1 MGNKSIQKFFAD
13 QNSVIDLSSLG
24 NAKGAK
30 VSLSGPDMNITTPRG
45 SVIIVNGALYSS
57 IKGNNLAV
65 KFKDKTITGAKILG
79 SVDLKD
85 IQLERID
92 SSLVDSA
99 QVEKK
104 GNGKRRNK
112 KEEEELK
119 KQLDDA
125 ENAKKEADKAKEE
138 AEKAKEAAEKALNEA
153 FEVQNSSKQ
162 IEEMLQNFLADNV
175 AKDNLAQ
182 QSDASQQNTQAKAT
196 QASKQ
201 NDAEKVLPQ
210 PINKNT
216 STGKSNSSKNEENKL
231 DAESVKE
238 PLKVTLALAAESN
251 SGSKDDSITNFTK
264 PQFVGSTAPNAT
276 VIIKINGIAVGQ
288 AVADSLGNFT
298 FTAPETLTD
307 GTYNLE
313 AEAKTADGSGSAK
326 LVITIDSVTDKPTF
340 ELSPESS
347 VSGHKGLTPTLT
359 PSIVGTA
366 EENAKVDI
374 YVDNKLVASV
384 DVDKDGN
391 WSYEFKDNELSE
403 GENSIKVVAVD
414 KAGNKNETT
423 DSIITDTIAPEKPTI
438 ELDDSS
444 DSGIKNDNI
453 TNSTL
458 PTFIGVA
465 EPGSTVSIYL
475 GLKHLGEVI
484 VAKDGTWSYTL
495 TTPLKDGEYN
505 ITATATDIA
514 GHTSATANL
523 PFTIDTRISY
533 FSAEIETTNDSG
545 IVGDN
550 VTNNTRPTFTGKT
563 EPNAIISVINSETG
577 EEVIFKAN
585 DKGEWTFNFTSDS
598 VEGINNL
605 TFTVE
610 DVAGNKKDFS
620 FSYVIDT
627 IAPVPPTVSLED
639 YVVLPNGIILS
650 GNDLPALVGTAEP
663 KSTILLM
670 RDGKLYDSIEVDSNG
685 TWNYQFSNKFLQG
698 AYDIEIISQDAA
710 GNKSS
715 TVKYSFTIQTEVVPP
730 KAELDASDDS
740 GAKGDWI
747 TNKHNALTLLGT
759 ADRFATVNI
768 LIDGKTIGVTTADA
782 DGNWNFDIS
791 RNLSDNVYKITVE
804 SIDPLGR
811 TSSVDYQLTIDS
823 FTPIPTVMLHDSAD
837 SGVKGDMITKIN
849 TPLFTGMAEAN
860 AKVSIYV
867 DGVLSGEA
875 IAGDDGVW
883 NFQFTTALSDGSHDV
898 TVKVEDIAGNTA
910 SSSAYNFQIVTQTQ
924 KPTIELVNDTGVD
937 NTDHIINEKNP
948 ALTGTAAPYS
958 TVKLYIDGA
967 LIAEVRTNKDG
978 RWEYTLK
985 ADQGL
990 VDGDHRITAS
1000 VEDIAGNIAHSD
1012 PFLISVDTAISIP
1025 IVSLSPDS
1033 DSGISDDNLT
1043 NIVKPTLHLKDIDP
1057 DIISV
1062 QVWDAMSDTQI
1073 GVATQQ
1079 PDGSWAYTFTS
1090 DLTEGLHQVYVKVE
1104 DIAGNKANSAIFDFT
1119 IDTTV
1124 STPVISLLSK
1134 DDTGVTGDNLT
1145 NINKPGFAISGV
1157 DADAHRVVVQVMHNG
1172 VSEEIELSHLNGSW
1186 LFIPGNTWADG
1197 SYTLTVKVEDKA
1209 GNTNYS
1215 APLTVVIDTQIA
1227 IDGVELVN
1235 DSGVKGD
1242 NMTNDDRPHFR
1253 VTVPTDVNEVRLSI
1267 DGGNSWVQATP
1278 GVAGSWEYIWPTD
1291 LADGQYTLTVEATDK
1306 AGNTVTK
1313 TIDFAVDTTLSV
1325 PVIVLDSADDT
1336 GIQGDN
1342 MTNSTQPT
1350 FALQHIDDD
1359 AVRVTVSVEHGGV
1372 TTTFDATKGTGGW
1385 TFTPPT
1391 SWADGDYTLSV
1402 SVEDKAGN
1410 TSHSASLTVT
1420 VDTQIAINNIELVND
1435 SGIPDDNLTNNVRPH
1450 FQVTVPTD
1458 VNVVRLSID
1467 GGKTWFNATQSATPG
1482 VWDYIWPDDVADGG
1496 YTLTVEATDEA
1507 GNKATQTLDFTIDTT
1522 LSVPTLSLD
1531 SADDSGIAGDNITNV
1546 KTPGFTL
1553 NNIDTDVSR
1562 VIVEVMHNGI
1572 KQEVPLVQT
1581 GGQWRFAPTSDW
1593 ADGDYILTVK
1603 VEDRAGNVKQSAPLT
1618 VTVDTHIAI
1627 DRIELVNDSG
1637 IPGDNLTNEAR
1648 PHFQVTVPADV
1659 NGVRLSIDGG
1669 KTWFDATQSATSG
1682 VWDYT
1687 WLTNVANGPHTL
1699 MVEASDKAG
1708 NKTTQKLDFTIDTI
1722 LSEPTITLD
1731 SADDSAAGDNITNVK
1746 MPGFTLGNIDADVT
1760 KVVVTVAHDGKNQQI
1775 ELIKNGGVWRFT
1787 PGAAWTDGDYTLTVK
1802 VEDKAGNTNYS
1813 APLTVTIDTQT
1824 SIDRIELLN
1833 DTGIVGDNLT
1843 NEARPQF
1850 HITVPTDVNS
1860 VQLSLDGGINWV
1872 NATLTSDGVWEYI
1885 WPTDLVENTY
1895 TLTVKATDVAGNT
1908 ATETLNFIIDTTLS
1922 TPTITLDSADDSGT
1936 ANDNKTNVKTPGFII
1951 GGIDSDVTQVVVQVM
1966 RDGHSEEVELTQT
1979 NGQWRFVPGS
1989 AWTDGDY
1996 TLTVTVK
2003 DEAGNIR
2010 HSAPL
2015 TVTIDTQIT
2024 IDHIELVND
2033 SGIPDDNLTNN
2044 VRPHF
2049 QVTVPTDVN
2058 VVRLSIDGGKTW
2070 FNATQSAT
2078 PGVWDYTWLADVGE
2092 GKHTLTVEATDKA
2105 GNKTTQQLD
2114 FIIDT
2119 LLSEPTIVL
2128 DNTDDSGT
2136 KGDHLTNVNKPTFL
2150 LGNIDADARYVTVEV
2165 QHGGTKEVLTAT
2177 KDATGN
2183 WSVTPTGTWAD
2194 GDYTL
2199 TVRVEDE
2206 AGNEK
2211 HSASLTVT
2219 VDTQITIDV
2228 IELVND
2234 NGIPGDNMTNDAHP
2248 QFRVTVPGD
2257 VNEVSLSIDGGVT
2270 WVKATQSA
2278 TPGVWNYTWPGTVPD
2293 GDYTLNV
2300 KATDNAGNTVTE
2312 TLHFTIDTTLS
2323 TPVIVLDSADDS
2335 GVHGDNMTN
2344 HTQPTFA
2351 LQHIDDDAVRVT
2363 VSVEHGGVTTTF
2375 DATKDAGGWTF
2386 TPTGAWADGDYTLS
2400 VSVEDKA
2407 GNTSHSASLTV
2418 TVDTQIAIN
2427 NIELVNDSGIPD
2439 DNLTNNVRPH
2449 FQVTVPTDV
2458 NVVRLS
2464 IDGGKTWFN
2473 ATQSATPG
2481 VWDYIWPDD
2490 VADGGYTL
2498 TVEATDEAGNK
2509 ATQTLDFTID
2519 TTLSVP
2525 TLSLDSADDSGIA
2538 GDNITNVKT
2547 PGFTLNNIDTD
2558 VSRVIVEVMHNGI
2571 KQEVPLVQ
2579 TGGQWRFAPT
2589 SDWAD
2594 GDYILTVK
2602 VEDRAGNV
2610 KQSAPLTV
2618 TVDTHIAIDRIE
2630 LVNDSGI
2637 PGDNLTNEARP
2648 HFQVT
2653 VPADVNGVRL
2663 SIDGGKTWFDAT
2675 QSATSGVWDYTWLT
2689 NVANGPHTLMVEAS
2703 DKAGNKTTQKLDFT
2717 IDTILSEPTITL
2729 DSADDSA
2736 AGDNI
2741 TNVKMPGFTLG
2752 NIDAD
2757 VTKVVVTVAH
2767 DGKNQQIEL
2776 IKNGG
2781 VWRFTPGAAWT
2792 DGDYTLTVKVEDK
2805 AGNTNYSAPLTVTID
2820 TQTSIDRIE
2829 LLNDTGIVGDN
2840 LTNEARPQF
2849 HITVPTDVNSVQ
2861 LSLDG
2866 GINWVNATLTSD
2878 GVWEYIWPT
2887 DLVENTYTLT
2897 VKATDVAGNT
2907 ATETLNFIIDTTLS
2921 TPTITLDSADDSG
2934 TANDNKTNVKTPGF
2948 IIGGIDSDVTQVVV
2962 QVMRDGHSE
2971 EVELTQT
2978 NGQWRFVPGSAWTDG
2993 DYTLTVTVK
3002 DEAGNIR
3009 HSAPLTVT
3017 IDTQITIDHIELVN
3031 DSGIPDDNLTNNV
3044 RPHFQVTVP
3053 TDVNVVRL
3061 SIDGGKTWFNATQSA
3076 TPGVWDYTWLADVGE
3091 GKHTLTVEAT
3101 DKAGN
3106 KTTQQL
3112 DFIIDTLLSE
3122 PTIVLDNTDD
3132 SGTKGDNLTNVNKPT
3147 FLLGNIDADAR
3158 YVTVEVQHGGTK
3170 EVLTATKGAT
3180 GIWSVTPTGT
3190 WADGDYTLTVR
3201 VEDDAGNVKYS
3212 APLTVTVDTQI
3223 TIDVIELVNDNGI
3236 PGDNLTNDVRPHF
3249 RVTVPGDVNEVRLSI
3264 DGGNTWVRATQGTAG
3279 IWDYTWPKDVTDG
3292 LHTLTVEATDK
3303 AGNKTTQTLDFTI
3316 DTRLSTPTIAMDSRD
3331 DTGAIGDHITSVK
3344 RPGFT
3349 IGNIDADAHSV
3360 ILRITQGGNS
3370 QEVTLTQVGGQW
3382 RFTPD
3387 ADWADGSYTLTVE
3400 VTDNAGN
3407 VRQSTPLVVTV
3418 DTQTS
3423 ITDITLVNDHGVP
3436 DDNLTNSTRPQFE
3449 ITVPADVNSVQLSID
3464 GGANWVSATQ
3474 GIEGVWGY
3482 TWPTDMGDGKHTL
3495 TVMVTDR
3502 AGNTATQTLE
3512 FFIDTRLSTPTIAL
3526 DSTDD
3531 TGTPGDDMTNRTRPT
3546 FILQNIDSDVIN
3558 VTVSVTHNGTTTSFT
3573 ATQGAGGWSFTPP
3586 APWGDGDYT
3595 LTVTVEDRAGNTRPS
3610 TPLTVTVDT
3619 QIAIDRIEL
3628 VNDSGVPGDNVTK
3641 HVRPQFQ
3648 ISVPD
3653 DVEKVLLSIDG
3664 GTTWVTAIKSSTAGI
3679 WDYTWPTDM
3688 PEGQHTLTVEVTD
3701 GAGNKMT
3708 ETLNFTI
3715 DITLLT
3721 PTIELAP
3728 DQDTG
3733 QNKND
3738 NLTSVTQP
3746 VFVLGSIDK
3755 DVRHVEL
3762 SIEHNGTFKTVVLTE
3777 SADGWRY
3784 RPDSALADGS
3794 YTFTVTVTDVA
3805 GNQQTSAPL
3814 KVTIDGTLTTPVIEL
3829 AAGEDSGTVGDR
3841 LTNHDRPVFDIH
3853 QVDSDVTRV
3862 MVKVTY
3868 NGKTHEEAAVFT
3880 NGQWRFTPSASWA
3893 DGSYQLAVVVEDL
3906 AGNVKESAPFEVRI
3920 DTTTTINNI
3929 VLLNDTGV
3937 QNDQLTNVAKPSF
3950 RIDVPGDVVQVRVTL
3965 DGGANWN
3972 VIRKNADGQWI
3983 FDSPNTLVDGTYTLR
3998 VEATDEAGNIANKDL
4013 VFNIDT
4019 NIQVPT
4025 IALDAGQDTGANTA
4039 DNITNISRPTFT
4051 IGNVDPDVIKVVV
4064 TIDGHDYNATKVGAG
4079 WQFTPGNAIPDGSY
4093 NITVTVEDK
4102 AGNTATSKPLPVV
4115 IDTTAEI
4122 ESVTLVTDSGDS
4134 DVDNITKVDKP
4145 QFSIVTADDITHV
4158 RVKIDNAA
4166 NWIELTKGGDGRW
4179 IFNVGSALPDGQ
4191 HTLLVDVTDIAGN
4204 VAQETLQFTIDT
4216 TLREPTIVLDPTH
4229 DTGDDTNDNLTR
4241 INKPVFIIGNVDN
4254 DVSHIVV
4261 HIDGR
4266 DYTIENTG
4274 GNLTFTPDQ
4283 PLSDGQHTISV
4294 TVTDIA
4300 GNTKTSAELRIEID
4314 TQVQIDSVTLTTDSG
4329 VNDHDNVTN
4338 ATRPSFEIATP
4349 DDVTSVL
4356 VSFDGVNWT
4365 PISKNAAG
4373 QWEFTAGSALPDGHY
4388 TLHVQA
4394 TDRAGNTANSTL
4406 GFTVDT
4412 QIDGL
4417 SVVMLDDAGK
4427 DSTDGITNI
4436 TSPRFE
4442 ISAREPLQSVTVI
4455 LNGKSSTL
4463 TQGAGNKWLFTP
4475 DTPLVDGTYKI
4486 EIVAE
4491 DIAGN
4496 KISKEVSFTIDTIVS
4511 DPSIDLLDAD
4521 DTGESAVDNITSVT
4535 TPRFVIG
4542 NVPADIDTVVIRIN
4556 GVSYSVTANGN
4567 NLWEFQV
4574 PVALNDGVYE
4584 AVVVFRDIAGNTSE
4598 TKLPFTIDTTTSVSV
4613 RMEPASDT
4621 GNSNSDNLTNKQ
4633 NPKFEGTAEPN
4644 AKLVI
4649 TIVDDKSGREVL
4661 KQTITVGADGN
4672 WSVTP
4677 NILPDGM
4684 YTINVVATDVAG
4696 NTAQTQERFTI
4707 DTVTIDP
4714 TIRLSDPSIDD
4725 QHEATSLRPEF
4736 KGFAEAF
4743 STIMIQ
4749 WDGKVV
4755 GSANANA
4762 NGEWSWTPP
4771 SVLAP
4776 GSYVVSI
4783 VAKDKAGNESS
4794 QVDFP
4799 VVIPVIDVTPP
4810 TIKLSEESDS
4820 GALGDF
4826 TTNNKTPTLIG
4837 STLPNTIVSIYVDG
4851 VKVGE
4856 ATADT
4861 AGRYT
4866 FQLSE
4871 MKDGHYVVQVGIVN
4885 PRDNSELRSTAVDVT
4900 IDTEVAEL
4908 VWNISGMH
4916 EGGYINTVTPEIG
4929 GTSEPN
4935 SKITIFVNGVEK
4947 AIAYTTGAG
4956 HWGVVLPA
4964 LGNDGNYELTFK
4976 VEDVAGNIREF
4987 GPQNVILDT
4996 VISPLT
5002 VVLREADDSGKVGD
5016 WITNK
5021 SHVTI
5026 DGTAEAGSTLT
5037 IRNPQGVV
5045 IATLVVGNDGRWSAE
5060 LDLREGSNA
5069 FVVVSEDKAGNSQQK
5084 EILIEHDTQIEIS
5097 DISLSRDTNS
5107 GDKYDLIT
5115 NNKSPVLVAMTDPGA
5130 TVQVYI
5136 NGVLQGT
5143 VEASSS
5149 GNISYTM
5156 PANSADGEYQVQFV
5170 ATDTAGNR
5178 VESAITTVTIDSQ
5191 IAVFDIDEDSL
5202 PALSNNRALSVSGVG
5217 EAGSQVSIFVD
5228 GKLVNVVMV
5237 EADGTW
5243 RAPILLQDDG
5253 TFNIHFSITD
5263 VAGNTEVSK
5272 DYSVDVDS
5280 STDFPTLN
5288 LEDASNSGSLDD
5300 LITNHN
5306 KPVLVGTAE
5315 AGATIHIYVDEKI
5328 VANVLVLEDG
5338 TWSYQFDNAL
5348 KDGEYSIRVVAEDP
5362 AGNTAESPRLL
5373 VTIDTSTFIDNPAM
5387 VAGSDNGIFSN
5398 DSITSQTRPTFSIFG
5413 EMNQSVQIFI
5423 DGVLVDTITVTDRNQ
5438 VYRPESPLG
5447 DGSHSIYYV
5456 ITDKAGNTATSKTL
5470 NFTIDTF
5477 NTTPVAIDSIGGQ
5490 TLAEMTGSDG
5500 KIYITDTTRNLLF
5513 SGSAEPNSKIE
5524 IIINGLNVG
5533 EVWVNEKG
5541 HWQMPVNPLYFTE
5554 GQLDITVKSTDRAGN
5569 VNQEKYSIWVDTHIK
5584 VFTSELDD
5592 NKSSSKTE
5600 WWSNSD
5606 LITMRGTG
5614 EIGATVSLIVA
5625 GVTLATAVVA
5635 ATGRWELS
5643 TDKLPEGTY
5652 DISLVIEDSA
5662 GNRWEDVRE
5671 IFIDRTPPNAPVVTY
5686 SDIVND
5692 LIIMQGT
5699 AEAKSQLII
5708 TDSEGNTYTLTV
5720 PDNGKWSMAIPY
5732 PSEGKFTITSVD
5744 AIGNRSDDVPL
5755 DIMKEVPVI
5764 SLSPDSDSGT
5774 VGDNITRDKQP
5785 TFIIGNLES
5794 DVVVVQVDING
5805 TVYNAEKNADG
5816 VWFFTPGTPLAD
5828 GSYTISVIAS
5838 DAAGNQKNSLPITV
5852 TIDSTLTVPEIAL
5865 AAGEDNGASDSD
5877 NVTNHTQPKFTL
5889 QHIDADV
5896 TGVTVNVTHNGVT
5909 DIYQATQGAD
5919 GWTFT
5924 PPAAW
5929 NDGNYTLSVT
5939 VVDRA
5944 GNSQQSAS
5952 LAVTVDS
5959 TVTVTADSQH
5969 DDASDDATA
5978 TAVTPPESETVN
5990 AESATHLRTEPSAA
6004 EESVVKVTAYSITL
6018 LNADSGD
6025 EIDRSISQTPSF
6037 EISVPENI
6045 VNVSI
6050 MFEGEEFTLPITNQ
6064 KAIFEVPLSLEDGE
6078 YTMDVK
6084 FIDKDNDFLIKEKTF
6099 SVDHS
6104 SADIVNAMNVR
6115 GKTEDDINDSPSTSS
6130 VGHNNNGAI
6139 DVFAVN
6145 EVTLPVDNQEE
6156 HA

>member
-1 MGNKSIQKFFAD
+1 
-13 QNSVIDLSSLG
+13 DLSSLG

-1482 VWDYIWPDDVADGG
+1482 VWDYIWPDDVVDGG

-2128 DNTDDSGT
+2128 DSTDDSGT

-2427 NIELVNDSGIPD
+2427 N
-2439 DNLTNNVRPH
+2439 
-2449 FQVTVPTDV
+2449 
-2458 NVVRLS
+2458 
-2464 IDGGKTWFN
+2464 
-2473 ATQSATPG
+2473 
-2481 VWDYIWPDD
+2481 
-2490 VADGGYTL
+2490 
-2498 TVEATDEAGNK
+2498 
-2509 ATQTLDFTID
+2509 
-2519 TTLSVP
+2519 
-2525 TLSLDSADDSGIA
+2525 
-2538 GDNITNVKT
+2538 
-2547 PGFTLNNIDTD
+2547 
-2558 VSRVIVEVMHNGI
+2558 
-2571 KQEVPLVQ
+2571 
-2579 TGGQWRFAPT
+2579 
-2589 SDWAD
+2589 
-2594 GDYILTVK
+2594 
-2602 VEDRAGNV
+2602 
-2610 KQSAPLTV
+2610 
-2618 TVDTHIAIDRIE
+2618 
-2630 LVNDSGI
+2630 
-2637 PGDNLTNEARP
+2637 
-2648 HFQVT
+2648 
-2653 VPADVNGVRL
+2653 
-2663 SIDGGKTWFDAT
+2663 
-2675 QSATSGVWDYTWLT
+2675 
-2689 NVANGPHTLMVEAS
+2689 
-2703 DKAGNKTTQKLDFT
+2703 
-2717 IDTILSEPTITL
+2717 
-2729 DSADDSA
+2729 
-2736 AGDNI
+2736 
-2741 TNVKMPGFTLG
+2741 
-2752 NIDAD
+2752 
-2757 VTKVVVTVAH
+2757 
-2767 DGKNQQIEL
+2767 
-2776 IKNGG
+2776 
-2781 VWRFTPGAAWT
+2781 
-2792 DGDYTLTVKVEDK
+2792 
-2805 AGNTNYSAPLTVTID
+2805 
-2820 TQTSIDRIE
+2820 
-2829 LLNDTGIVGDN
+2829 
-2840 LTNEARPQF
+2840 
-2849 HITVPTDVNSVQ
+2849 
-2861 LSLDG
+2861 
-2866 GINWVNATLTSD
+2866 
-2878 GVWEYIWPT
+2878 
-2887 DLVENTYTLT
+2887 
-2897 VKATDVAGNT
+2897 
-2907 ATETLNFIIDTTLS
+2907 
-2921 TPTITLDSADDSG
+2921 
-2934 TANDNKTNVKTPGF
+2934 
-2948 IIGGIDSDVTQVVV
+2948 
-2962 QVMRDGHSE
+2962 
-2971 EVELTQT
+2971 
-2978 NGQWRFVPGSAWTDG
+2978 
-2993 DYTLTVTVK
+2993 
-3002 DEAGNIR
+3002 
-3009 HSAPLTVT
+3009 
-3017 IDTQITIDHIELVN
+3017 IELVN

-4556 GVSYSVTANGN
+4556 GVSYPVTANGN

>member
-423 DSIITDTIAPEKPTI
+423 DSIITDTIPPEKPTI

-533 FSAEIETTNDSG
+533 FSAEIETTDDSG

-598 VEGINNL
+598 VEGVNNL

-627 IAPVPPTVSLED
+627 VAPVPPTVSLED
-639 YVVLPNGIILS
+639 FVVLPNGIILS

-1033 DSGISDDNLT
+1033 DSGIADDNLT

-1104 DIAGNKANSAIFDFT
+1104 DIAGNKANSAVFDFT

-1385 TFTPPT
+1385 SFTPT
-1391 SWADGDYTLSV
+1391 GAWADGDYTLSV

-1435 SGIPDDNLTNNVRPH
+1435 SGIPNDNLTNNVRPH

-1458 VNVVRLSID
+1458 VNEVRLSID

-1482 VWDYIWPDDVADGG
+1482 AWDYIWPDDVADGG
-1496 YTLTVEATDEA
+1496 YTLTVEATDKA
-1507 GNKATQTLDFTIDTT
+1507 GNKTTQELDFTIDTT

-2015 TVTIDTQIT
+2015 TVTIDTQI
-2024 IDHIELVND
+2024 
-2033 SGIPDDNLTNN
+2033 
-2044 VRPHF
+2044 
-2049 QVTVPTDVN
+2049 
-2058 VVRLSIDGGKTW
+2058 
-2070 FNATQSAT
+2070 A
-2078 PGVWDYTWLADVGE
+2078 
-2092 GKHTLTVEATDKA
+2092 
-2105 GNKTTQQLD
+2105 
-2114 FIIDT
+2114 
-2119 LLSEPTIVL
+2119 
-2128 DNTDDSGT
+2128 
-2136 KGDHLTNVNKPTFL
+2136 
-2150 LGNIDADARYVTVEV
+2150 
-2165 QHGGTKEVLTAT
+2165 
-2177 KDATGN
+2177 
-2183 WSVTPTGTWAD
+2183 
-2194 GDYTL
+2194 
-2199 TVRVEDE
+2199 
-2206 AGNEK
+2206 
-2211 HSASLTVT
+2211 
-2219 VDTQITIDV
+2219 
-2228 IELVND
+2228 
-2234 NGIPGDNMTNDAHP
+2234 
-2248 QFRVTVPGD
+2248 
-2257 VNEVSLSIDGGVT
+2257 
-2270 WVKATQSA
+2270 
-2278 TPGVWNYTWPGTVPD
+2278 
-2293 GDYTLNV
+2293 
-2300 KATDNAGNTVTE
+2300 
-2312 TLHFTIDTTLS
+2312 
-2323 TPVIVLDSADDS
+2323 
-2335 GVHGDNMTN
+2335 
-2344 HTQPTFA
+2344 
-2351 LQHIDDDAVRVT
+2351 
-2363 VSVEHGGVTTTF
+2363 
-2375 DATKDAGGWTF
+2375 
-2386 TPTGAWADGDYTLS
+2386 
-2400 VSVEDKA
+2400 
-2407 GNTSHSASLTV
+2407 
-2418 TVDTQIAIN
+2418 
-2427 NIELVNDSGIPD
+2427 
-2439 DNLTNNVRPH
+2439 
-2449 FQVTVPTDV
+2449 
-2458 NVVRLS
+2458 
-2464 IDGGKTWFN
+2464 
-2473 ATQSATPG
+2473 
-2481 VWDYIWPDD
+2481 
-2490 VADGGYTL
+2490 
-2498 TVEATDEAGNK
+2498 
-2509 ATQTLDFTID
+2509 
-2519 TTLSVP
+2519 
-2525 TLSLDSADDSGIA
+2525 
-2538 GDNITNVKT
+2538 
-2547 PGFTLNNIDTD
+2547 
-2558 VSRVIVEVMHNGI
+2558 
-2571 KQEVPLVQ
+2571 
-2579 TGGQWRFAPT
+2579 
-2589 SDWAD
+2589 
-2594 GDYILTVK
+2594 
-2602 VEDRAGNV
+2602 
-2610 KQSAPLTV
+2610 
-2618 TVDTHIAIDRIE
+2618 
-2630 LVNDSGI
+2630 
-2637 PGDNLTNEARP
+2637 
-2648 HFQVT
+2648 
-2653 VPADVNGVRL
+2653 
-2663 SIDGGKTWFDAT
+2663 
-2675 QSATSGVWDYTWLT
+2675 
-2689 NVANGPHTLMVEAS
+2689 
-2703 DKAGNKTTQKLDFT
+2703 
-2717 IDTILSEPTITL
+2717 
-2729 DSADDSA
+2729 
-2736 AGDNI
+2736 
-2741 TNVKMPGFTLG
+2741 
-2752 NIDAD
+2752 
-2757 VTKVVVTVAH
+2757 
-2767 DGKNQQIEL
+2767 
-2776 IKNGG
+2776 
-2781 VWRFTPGAAWT
+2781 
-2792 DGDYTLTVKVEDK
+2792 
-2805 AGNTNYSAPLTVTID
+2805 
-2820 TQTSIDRIE
+2820 
-2829 LLNDTGIVGDN
+2829 
-2840 LTNEARPQF
+2840 
-2849 HITVPTDVNSVQ
+2849 
-2861 LSLDG
+2861 
-2866 GINWVNATLTSD
+2866 
-2878 GVWEYIWPT
+2878 
-2887 DLVENTYTLT
+2887 
-2897 VKATDVAGNT
+2897 
-2907 ATETLNFIIDTTLS
+2907 
-2921 TPTITLDSADDSG
+2921 
-2934 TANDNKTNVKTPGF
+2934 
-2948 IIGGIDSDVTQVVV
+2948 
-2962 QVMRDGHSE
+2962 
-2971 EVELTQT
+2971 
-2978 NGQWRFVPGSAWTDG
+2978 
-2993 DYTLTVTVK
+2993 
-3002 DEAGNIR
+3002 
-3009 HSAPLTVT
+3009 
-3017 IDTQITIDHIELVN
+3017 IDHIELVN

-3158 YVTVEVQHGGTK
+3158 YVTVEVQHGGTKEVLTATKDATGNWSVTPTGTWADGDYTLTVRVEDEAGNEKHSASLTVTVDTQITIDAIELVNDNGIPGDNMTNDAHPQFRVTVPGDVNEVSLSIDGGVTWVKATQSATPGVWNYTWPGTVPDGDYTLNVKATDNAGNTVTETLHFTIDTTLSVPVIVLNSADDTGVQGDNMTNSTQPTFALQHIDDDAVRVTVSVEHGGVTTTFDATKGVGGWSFTPTGAWADGDYTLSVSVEDKAGNTSHSASLTVTVDTQIAINNIELVNDSGIPDDNLTNNVRPHFQVKVPTDVNEVRLSIDGGKTWFNATQSATPGVWDYTWLADVGEGKHTLTVEATDKAGNQTTQKLDFIIDTMLSEPTIVLDSTDDSGTKGDNLTNANKPTFILGNIDADARYVTVEVQYGGTK

-3316 DTRLSTPTIAMDSRD
+3316 DTRLSTPTITMDSRD

-3349 IGNIDADAHSV
+3349 IGNIDSDAQSV

-3407 VRQSTPLVVTV
+3407 VRQSTPLIVTV

-3464 GGANWVSATQ
+3464 GGANWVSAAQ

-3619 QIAIDRIEL
+3619 QIAIDHIEL

-3715 DITLLT
+3715 DITLMT

-3841 LTNHDRPVFDIH
+3841 LTNHDRPVFDIR

-4300 GNTKTSAELRIEID
+4300 GNTKTSAELKIEID

-4535 TPRFVIG
+4535 KPRFVIG

-4556 GVSYSVTANGN
+4556 GVSYPVTANGN

-4826 TTNNKTPTLIG
+4826 TTNNKTPTLVG
-4837 STLPNTIVSIYVDG
+4837 NTLPNAIVSIYVDG

-4964 LGNDGNYELTFK
+4964 LGNDGNYVLTFK

-5037 IRNPQGVV
+5037 IRSPQGVV

-5084 EILIEHDTQIEIS
+5084 DILIEHDTQIEIS

-5398 DSITSQTRPTFSIFG
+5398 DSITSQTRPTFSISG

-5569 VNQEKYSIWVDTHIK
+5569 VNQEKYSIWVDTHIQ

-5592 NKSSSKTE
+5592 NKSSSKTD
-5600 WWSNSD
+5600 WWSNSST
-5606 LITMRGTG
+5606 ITMRGMG

-5635 ATGRWELS
+5635 ANGQWELS
-5643 TDKLPEGTY
+5643 TDQLPEGKY
-5652 DISLVIEDSA
+5652 DITLSIEDNA
-5662 GNRWEDVRE
+5662 GNRKEEVHE

-5708 TDSEGNTYTLTV
+5708 TDSNGNTYTLTV

-5744 AIGNRSDDVPL
+5744 AIGNRSDDVSL

-5865 AAGEDNGASDSD
+5865 AAGEDNGVSDSD

-5909 DIYQATQGAD
+5909 DTYQATQGAD

-5929 NDGNYTLSVT
+5929 NDGTYTLSVT

-5990 AESATHLRTEPSAA
+5990 AESATHLRTVPSAA
-6004 EESVVKVTAYSITL
+6004 EESVVKETAYSITL

-6104 SADIVNAMNVR
+6104 SADIVNAMNAR

>member
-288 AVADSLGNFT
+288 AVADSLGKFT

-423 DSIITDTIAPEKPTI
+423 DSIITDTIPPEKPTI

-533 FSAEIETTNDSG
+533 FSAEIETTDDSG

-585 DKGEWTFNFTSDS
+585 DQGEWTFNFTSDS
-598 VEGINNL
+598 VEGVNNL

-627 IAPVPPTVSLED
+627 VAPVPPTVSLED
-639 YVVLPNGIILS
+639 FVVLPNGIILS

-685 TWNYQFSNKFLQG
+685 TWNYQFSNKFIQG

-1104 DIAGNKANSAIFDFT
+1104 DIAGNKANSAVFDFT

-1186 LFIPGNTWADG
+1186 LFTPGNTWADG

-1209 GNTNYS
+1209 GNTSYS

-1385 TFTPPT
+1385 SFTPT
-1391 SWADGDYTLSV
+1391 GAWADGDYTLSV

-1435 SGIPDDNLTNNVRPH
+1435 SGIPNDNLTNNVRPH

-1482 VWDYIWPDDVADGG
+1482 AWDYIWPDDVADGG
-1496 YTLTVEATDEA
+1496 YTLTVEATDKA
-1507 GNKATQTLDFTIDTT
+1507 GNKTTQELDFTIDTT

-2128 DNTDDSGT
+2128 DSTDDSGT
-2136 KGDHLTNVNKPTFL
+2136 KGDNLTNVNKPTFL

-2323 TPVIVLDSADDS
+2323 TPVIVLDSADDT
-2335 GVHGDNMTN
+2335 GIQGDNMTN
-2344 HTQPTFA
+2344 STQPTFA

-2375 DATKDAGGWTF
+2375 DATKGVGGWSF

-2449 FQVTVPTDV
+2449 FQVKVPTDV
-2458 NVVRLS
+2458 N
-2464 IDGGKTWFN
+2464 
-2473 ATQSATPG
+2473 
-2481 VWDYIWPDD
+2481 
-2490 VADGGYTL
+2490 
-2498 TVEATDEAGNK
+2498 E
-2509 ATQTLDFTID
+2509 
-2519 TTLSVP
+2519 
-2525 TLSLDSADDSGIA
+2525 
-2538 GDNITNVKT
+2538 
-2547 PGFTLNNIDTD
+2547 
-2558 VSRVIVEVMHNGI
+2558 
-2571 KQEVPLVQ
+2571 
-2579 TGGQWRFAPT
+2579 
-2589 SDWAD
+2589 
-2594 GDYILTVK
+2594 
-2602 VEDRAGNV
+2602 
-2610 KQSAPLTV
+2610 
-2618 TVDTHIAIDRIE
+2618 
-2630 LVNDSGI
+2630 
-2637 PGDNLTNEARP
+2637 
-2648 HFQVT
+2648 
-2653 VPADVNGVRL
+2653 
-2663 SIDGGKTWFDAT
+2663 
-2675 QSATSGVWDYTWLT
+2675 
-2689 NVANGPHTLMVEAS
+2689 
-2703 DKAGNKTTQKLDFT
+2703 
-2717 IDTILSEPTITL
+2717 
-2729 DSADDSA
+2729 
-2736 AGDNI
+2736 
-2741 TNVKMPGFTLG
+2741 
-2752 NIDAD
+2752 
-2757 VTKVVVTVAH
+2757 
-2767 DGKNQQIEL
+2767 
-2776 IKNGG
+2776 
-2781 VWRFTPGAAWT
+2781 
-2792 DGDYTLTVKVEDK
+2792 
-2805 AGNTNYSAPLTVTID
+2805 
-2820 TQTSIDRIE
+2820 
-2829 LLNDTGIVGDN
+2829 
-2840 LTNEARPQF
+2840 
-2849 HITVPTDVNSVQ
+2849 
-2861 LSLDG
+2861 
-2866 GINWVNATLTSD
+2866 
-2878 GVWEYIWPT
+2878 
-2887 DLVENTYTLT
+2887 
-2897 VKATDVAGNT
+2897 
-2907 ATETLNFIIDTTLS
+2907 
-2921 TPTITLDSADDSG
+2921 
-2934 TANDNKTNVKTPGF
+2934 
-2948 IIGGIDSDVTQVVV
+2948 
-2962 QVMRDGHSE
+2962 
-2971 EVELTQT
+2971 
-2978 NGQWRFVPGSAWTDG
+2978 
-2993 DYTLTVTVK
+2993 
-3002 DEAGNIR
+3002 
-3009 HSAPLTVT
+3009 
-3017 IDTQITIDHIELVN
+3017 
-3031 DSGIPDDNLTNNV
+3031 
-3044 RPHFQVTVP
+3044 
-3053 TDVNVVRL
+3053 VRL

-3106 KTTQQL
+3106 KTTQKL
-3112 DFIIDTLLSE
+3112 DFIIDTMLSE
-3122 PTIVLDNTDD
+3122 PTIVLDSTDD
-3132 SGTKGDNLTNVNKPT
+3132 SGTKGDNLTNANKPT
-3147 FLLGNIDADAR
+3147 FILGNIDADAR

-3180 GIWSVTPTGT
+3180 GIWSVTPTST

-3279 IWDYTWPKDVTDG
+3279 TWDYTWPKDVTDG

-3370 QEVTLTQVGGQW
+3370 QEVTLTQAGGQW

-3400 VTDNAGN
+3400 VQDNAGN
-3407 VRQSTPLVVTV
+3407 VRQSTPLIVTV

-3464 GGANWVSATQ
+3464 GGANWVSAAQ

-3619 QIAIDRIEL
+3619 QIAIDHIEL

-3715 DITLLT
+3715 DITLMT

-3841 LTNHDRPVFDIH
+3841 LTNHDRPVFDIR

-4535 TPRFVIG
+4535 KPRFVIG

-4556 GVSYSVTANGN
+4556 GVSYPVTANGN

-4661 KQTITVGADGN
+4661 KHTITVGADGN

-5300 LITNHN
+5300 LITSHN

-5373 VTIDTSTFIDNPAM
+5373 VTIDTSTFIDNPVM
-5387 VAGSDNGIFSN
+5387 IAGSDNGIFSN
-5398 DSITSQTRPTFSIFG
+5398 DSITSQTRPAFSIFG

-5470 NFTIDTF
+5470 NFTIDTL

-5533 EVWVNEKG
+5533 EVWANDKG

-5554 GQLDITVKSTDRAGN
+5554 GQLDINVKSTDRAGN
-5569 VNQEKYSIWVDTHIK
+5569 VNQEKYSIWVDTHIQ

-5592 NKSSSKTE
+5592 NKSSSKTD
-5600 WWSNSD
+5600 WWSNSST
-5606 LITMRGTG
+5606 ITMRGMG

-5635 ATGRWELS
+5635 ANGQWELS
-5643 TDKLPEGTY
+5643 TDQLPEGKY
-5652 DISLVIEDSA
+5652 DITLSIEDNA
-5662 GNRWEDVRE
+5662 GNRKEEVHE

-5708 TDSEGNTYTLTV
+5708 TDSNGNTYTLTV

-5909 DIYQATQGAD
+5909 DTYQATQGAD
-5919 GWTFT
+5919 DWTFT

-5929 NDGNYTLSVT
+5929 NDGTYTLSVT

-5952 LAVTVDS
+5952 LEVTVDS

-5969 DDASDDATA
+5969 NDASDDATA

-5990 AESATHLRTEPSAA
+5990 AESATHLRTVPSAA
-6004 EESVVKVTAYSITL
+6004 EESVVKETAYSITL

-6045 VNVSI
+6045 VNVSV

-6084 FIDKDNDFLIKEKTF
+6084 FIDKDDDFLIKEKTF

-6104 SADIVNAMNVR
+6104 SADIVNAMNAR

>member
-2128 DNTDDSGT
+2128 DSTDDSGT

-2165 QHGGTKEVLTAT
+2165 QHDGTKEVLTAT

-2427 NIELVNDSGIPD
+2427 N
-2439 DNLTNNVRPH
+2439 
-2449 FQVTVPTDV
+2449 
-2458 NVVRLS
+2458 
-2464 IDGGKTWFN
+2464 
-2473 ATQSATPG
+2473 
-2481 VWDYIWPDD
+2481 
-2490 VADGGYTL
+2490 
-2498 TVEATDEAGNK
+2498 
-2509 ATQTLDFTID
+2509 
-2519 TTLSVP
+2519 
-2525 TLSLDSADDSGIA
+2525 
-2538 GDNITNVKT
+2538 
-2547 PGFTLNNIDTD
+2547 
-2558 VSRVIVEVMHNGI
+2558 
-2571 KQEVPLVQ
+2571 
-2579 TGGQWRFAPT
+2579 
-2589 SDWAD
+2589 
-2594 GDYILTVK
+2594 
-2602 VEDRAGNV
+2602 
-2610 KQSAPLTV
+2610 
-2618 TVDTHIAIDRIE
+2618 
-2630 LVNDSGI
+2630 
-2637 PGDNLTNEARP
+2637 
-2648 HFQVT
+2648 
-2653 VPADVNGVRL
+2653 
-2663 SIDGGKTWFDAT
+2663 
-2675 QSATSGVWDYTWLT
+2675 
-2689 NVANGPHTLMVEAS
+2689 
-2703 DKAGNKTTQKLDFT
+2703 
-2717 IDTILSEPTITL
+2717 
-2729 DSADDSA
+2729 
-2736 AGDNI
+2736 
-2741 TNVKMPGFTLG
+2741 
-2752 NIDAD
+2752 
-2757 VTKVVVTVAH
+2757 
-2767 DGKNQQIEL
+2767 
-2776 IKNGG
+2776 
-2781 VWRFTPGAAWT
+2781 
-2792 DGDYTLTVKVEDK
+2792 
-2805 AGNTNYSAPLTVTID
+2805 
-2820 TQTSIDRIE
+2820 
-2829 LLNDTGIVGDN
+2829 
-2840 LTNEARPQF
+2840 
-2849 HITVPTDVNSVQ
+2849 
-2861 LSLDG
+2861 
-2866 GINWVNATLTSD
+2866 
-2878 GVWEYIWPT
+2878 
-2887 DLVENTYTLT
+2887 
-2897 VKATDVAGNT
+2897 
-2907 ATETLNFIIDTTLS
+2907 
-2921 TPTITLDSADDSG
+2921 
-2934 TANDNKTNVKTPGF
+2934 
-2948 IIGGIDSDVTQVVV
+2948 
-2962 QVMRDGHSE
+2962 
-2971 EVELTQT
+2971 
-2978 NGQWRFVPGSAWTDG
+2978 
-2993 DYTLTVTVK
+2993 
-3002 DEAGNIR
+3002 
-3009 HSAPLTVT
+3009 
-3017 IDTQITIDHIELVN
+3017 IELVN

-4556 GVSYSVTANGN
+4556 GVSYPVTANGN

>member
-238 PLKVTLALAAESN
+238 PLKVTLALATESN

-627 IAPVPPTVSLED
+627 VAPVPPTVSLED
-639 YVVLPNGIILS
+639 FVVLPNGIILS

-1033 DSGISDDNLT
+1033 DSGVSDDNLT

-1062 QVWDAMSDTQI
+1062 QVWDAASDTQI

-1104 DIAGNKANSAIFDFT
+1104 DIAGNKANSAVFDFT

-1209 GNTNYS
+1209 GNTSYS

-1385 TFTPPT
+1385 SFTPT
-1391 SWADGDYTLSV
+1391 GAWADGDYTLSV

-1435 SGIPDDNLTNNVRPH
+1435 SGIPNDNLTNNVRPH

-1482 VWDYIWPDDVADGG
+1482 AWDYIWPDDVADGG
-1496 YTLTVEATDEA
+1496 YTLTVEATDKA
-1507 GNKATQTLDFTIDTT
+1507 GNKTTQELDFTIDTT

-1936 ANDNKTNVKTPGFII
+1936 DNDNKTNVKTPGFII

-2128 DNTDDSGT
+2128 DSTDDSGT
-2136 KGDHLTNVNKPTFL
+2136 KGDNLTNVNKPTFL

-2323 TPVIVLDSADDS
+2323 VPVIVLNSADDT
-2335 GVHGDNMTN
+2335 GVQGDNMTN
-2344 HTQPTFA
+2344 STQPTFA

-2375 DATKDAGGWTF
+2375 DATKGTGGWSF

-2449 FQVTVPTDV
+2449 FQVKVPMDV
-2458 NVVRLS
+2458 N
-2464 IDGGKTWFN
+2464 
-2473 ATQSATPG
+2473 
-2481 VWDYIWPDD
+2481 
-2490 VADGGYTL
+2490 
-2498 TVEATDEAGNK
+2498 E
-2509 ATQTLDFTID
+2509 
-2519 TTLSVP
+2519 
-2525 TLSLDSADDSGIA
+2525 
-2538 GDNITNVKT
+2538 
-2547 PGFTLNNIDTD
+2547 
-2558 VSRVIVEVMHNGI
+2558 
-2571 KQEVPLVQ
+2571 
-2579 TGGQWRFAPT
+2579 
-2589 SDWAD
+2589 
-2594 GDYILTVK
+2594 
-2602 VEDRAGNV
+2602 
-2610 KQSAPLTV
+2610 
-2618 TVDTHIAIDRIE
+2618 
-2630 LVNDSGI
+2630 
-2637 PGDNLTNEARP
+2637 
-2648 HFQVT
+2648 
-2653 VPADVNGVRL
+2653 
-2663 SIDGGKTWFDAT
+2663 
-2675 QSATSGVWDYTWLT
+2675 
-2689 NVANGPHTLMVEAS
+2689 
-2703 DKAGNKTTQKLDFT
+2703 
-2717 IDTILSEPTITL
+2717 
-2729 DSADDSA
+2729 
-2736 AGDNI
+2736 
-2741 TNVKMPGFTLG
+2741 
-2752 NIDAD
+2752 
-2757 VTKVVVTVAH
+2757 
-2767 DGKNQQIEL
+2767 
-2776 IKNGG
+2776 
-2781 VWRFTPGAAWT
+2781 
-2792 DGDYTLTVKVEDK
+2792 
-2805 AGNTNYSAPLTVTID
+2805 
-2820 TQTSIDRIE
+2820 
-2829 LLNDTGIVGDN
+2829 
-2840 LTNEARPQF
+2840 
-2849 HITVPTDVNSVQ
+2849 
-2861 LSLDG
+2861 
-2866 GINWVNATLTSD
+2866 
-2878 GVWEYIWPT
+2878 
-2887 DLVENTYTLT
+2887 
-2897 VKATDVAGNT
+2897 
-2907 ATETLNFIIDTTLS
+2907 
-2921 TPTITLDSADDSG
+2921 
-2934 TANDNKTNVKTPGF
+2934 
-2948 IIGGIDSDVTQVVV
+2948 
-2962 QVMRDGHSE
+2962 
-2971 EVELTQT
+2971 
-2978 NGQWRFVPGSAWTDG
+2978 
-2993 DYTLTVTVK
+2993 
-3002 DEAGNIR
+3002 
-3009 HSAPLTVT
+3009 
-3017 IDTQITIDHIELVN
+3017 
-3031 DSGIPDDNLTNNV
+3031 
-3044 RPHFQVTVP
+3044 
-3053 TDVNVVRL
+3053 VRL

-3106 KTTQQL
+3106 QTTQKL

-3122 PTIVLDNTDD
+3122 PTIVLDSTDD
-3132 SGTKGDNLTNVNKPT
+3132 SGTKGDNLTNANKPT
-3147 FLLGNIDADAR
+3147 FILGNIDADAR
-3158 YVTVEVQHGGTK
+3158 YVTVEVQYGGTK

-3316 DTRLSTPTIAMDSRD
+3316 DTRLSTPTITMDSRD

-3349 IGNIDADAHSV
+3349 IGNIDSDAQSV

-3407 VRQSTPLVVTV
+3407 VRQSTPLIVKV

-3464 GGANWVSATQ
+3464 GGANWVSAAQ

-3619 QIAIDRIEL
+3619 QIAIDHIEL

-3715 DITLLT
+3715 DITLMT

-3841 LTNHDRPVFDIH
+3841 LTNHDRPVFDIR

-4535 TPRFVIG
+4535 KPRFVIG

-4556 GVSYSVTANGN
+4556 GVSYPVTANGN

-4826 TTNNKTPTLIG
+4826 TTNNKTPTLVG
-4837 STLPNTIVSIYVDG
+4837 NTLPNAIVSIYVDG

-4964 LGNDGNYELTFK
+4964 LGNDGNYVLTFK

-5300 LITNHN
+5300 LITSHN

-5373 VTIDTSTFIDNPAM
+5373 VTIDTSTFIDNPVM
-5387 VAGSDNGIFSN
+5387 MAGSDNGIFSN
-5398 DSITSQTRPTFSIFG
+5398 DSITSQTRPAFSIYG

-5470 NFTIDTF
+5470 NFTIDTL

-5533 EVWVNEKG
+5533 EVWVNDKG

-5569 VNQEKYSIWVDTHIK
+5569 VNQEKYSIWVDTHIQ

-5592 NKSSSKTE
+5592 NKSSSKTD
-5600 WWSNSD
+5600 WWSNSST
-5606 LITMRGTG
+5606 ITMRGMG

-5635 ATGRWELS
+5635 ANGQWELS
-5643 TDKLPEGTY
+5643 TDQLPEGKY
-5652 DISLVIEDSA
+5652 DITLSIEDNA
-5662 GNRWEDVRE
+5662 GNRKEEVHE

-5708 TDSEGNTYTLTV
+5708 TDSNGNTYTLTV

-5744 AIGNRSDDVPL
+5744 AIGNRSDDVSL

-5865 AAGEDNGASDSD
+5865 AAGEDNGVSDSD

-5909 DIYQATQGAD
+5909 DTYQATQGAD

-5929 NDGNYTLSVT
+5929 NDGTYTLSVT

-5990 AESATHLRTEPSAA
+5990 AESATHLRTVPSAA
-6004 EESVVKVTAYSITL
+6004 EESVVKETAYSITL

-6104 SADIVNAMNVR
+6104 SADIVNAMNAR

>member
-423 DSIITDTIAPEKPTI
+423 DSIITDTIPPEKPTI

-533 FSAEIETTNDSG
+533 FSAEIETTDDSG

-639 YVVLPNGIILS
+639 FVVLPNGIILS

-1033 DSGISDDNLT
+1033 DSGIADDNLT

-1104 DIAGNKANSAIFDFT
+1104 DIAGNKANSAVFDFT

-1385 TFTPPT
+1385 SFTPT
-1391 SWADGDYTLSV
+1391 GAWADGDYTLSV

-1435 SGIPDDNLTNNVRPH
+1435 SGIPNDNLTNNVRPH

-1482 VWDYIWPDDVADGG
+1482 AWDYIWPDDVADGG
-1496 YTLTVEATDEA
+1496 YTLTVEATDKA
-1507 GNKATQTLDFTIDTT
+1507 GNKTTQELDFTIDTT

-2128 DNTDDSGT
+2128 DSTDDSGT
-2136 KGDHLTNVNKPTFL
+2136 KGDNLTNVNKPTFL

-2177 KDATGN
+2177 KDAIGN

-2323 TPVIVLDSADDS
+2323 TPVIVLDSADDT
-2335 GVHGDNMTN
+2335 GIQGDNMTN
-2344 HTQPTFA
+2344 RTQPTFN

-2375 DATKDAGGWTF
+2375 DATKGVGGWSF

-2458 NVVRLS
+2458 NEVRLS

-2473 ATQSATPG
+2473 ATQS
-2481 VWDYIWPDD
+2481 V
-2490 VADGGYTL
+2490 
-2498 TVEATDEAGNK
+2498 
-2509 ATQTLDFTID
+2509 
-2519 TTLSVP
+2519 
-2525 TLSLDSADDSGIA
+2525 
-2538 GDNITNVKT
+2538 
-2547 PGFTLNNIDTD
+2547 
-2558 VSRVIVEVMHNGI
+2558 
-2571 KQEVPLVQ
+2571 
-2579 TGGQWRFAPT
+2579 
-2589 SDWAD
+2589 
-2594 GDYILTVK
+2594 
-2602 VEDRAGNV
+2602 
-2610 KQSAPLTV
+2610 
-2618 TVDTHIAIDRIE
+2618 
-2630 LVNDSGI
+2630 
-2637 PGDNLTNEARP
+2637 
-2648 HFQVT
+2648 
-2653 VPADVNGVRL
+2653 
-2663 SIDGGKTWFDAT
+2663 
-2675 QSATSGVWDYTWLT
+2675 
-2689 NVANGPHTLMVEAS
+2689 
-2703 DKAGNKTTQKLDFT
+2703 
-2717 IDTILSEPTITL
+2717 
-2729 DSADDSA
+2729 
-2736 AGDNI
+2736 
-2741 TNVKMPGFTLG
+2741 
-2752 NIDAD
+2752 
-2757 VTKVVVTVAH
+2757 
-2767 DGKNQQIEL
+2767 
-2776 IKNGG
+2776 
-2781 VWRFTPGAAWT
+2781 
-2792 DGDYTLTVKVEDK
+2792 
-2805 AGNTNYSAPLTVTID
+2805 
-2820 TQTSIDRIE
+2820 
-2829 LLNDTGIVGDN
+2829 
-2840 LTNEARPQF
+2840 
-2849 HITVPTDVNSVQ
+2849 
-2861 LSLDG
+2861 
-2866 GINWVNATLTSD
+2866 
-2878 GVWEYIWPT
+2878 
-2887 DLVENTYTLT
+2887 
-2897 VKATDVAGNT
+2897 
-2907 ATETLNFIIDTTLS
+2907 
-2921 TPTITLDSADDSG
+2921 
-2934 TANDNKTNVKTPGF
+2934 
-2948 IIGGIDSDVTQVVV
+2948 
-2962 QVMRDGHSE
+2962 
-2971 EVELTQT
+2971 
-2978 NGQWRFVPGSAWTDG
+2978 
-2993 DYTLTVTVK
+2993 
-3002 DEAGNIR
+3002 
-3009 HSAPLTVT
+3009 
-3017 IDTQITIDHIELVN
+3017 
-3031 DSGIPDDNLTNNV
+3031 
-3044 RPHFQVTVP
+3044 
-3053 TDVNVVRL
+3053 
-3061 SIDGGKTWFNATQSA
+3061 

-3106 KTTQQL
+3106 QTTQKL
-3112 DFIIDTLLSE
+3112 DFIIDTMLSE
-3122 PTIVLDNTDD
+3122 PTIVLDSTDD
-3132 SGTKGDNLTNVNKPT
+3132 SGTKGDNLTNANKPT
-3147 FLLGNIDADAR
+3147 FILGNIDADAR

-3180 GIWSVTPTGT
+3180 GIWSVTPTST

-3279 IWDYTWPKDVTDG
+3279 TWDYTWPKDVTDG

-3370 QEVTLTQVGGQW
+3370 QEVTLTQAGGQW

-3400 VTDNAGN
+3400 VQDNAGN
-3407 VRQSTPLVVTV
+3407 VRQSTPLIVTV

-3464 GGANWVSATQ
+3464 GGANWVSAAQ

-3619 QIAIDRIEL
+3619 QIAIDHIEL

-3715 DITLLT
+3715 DITLMT

-3841 LTNHDRPVFDIH
+3841 LTNHDRPVFDIR

-4556 GVSYSVTANGN
+4556 GVSYPVTANGN

-4885 PRDNSELRSTAVDVT
+4885 PRDNSELRSTAVDLT

-4964 LGNDGNYELTFK
+4964 LGNDGNYVLTFK

-5569 VNQEKYSIWVDTHIK
+5569 VNQEKYSIWVDTHIQ

-5592 NKSSSKTE
+5592 NKSSSKTD
-5600 WWSNSD
+5600 WWSNSST
-5606 LITMRGTG
+5606 ITMRGMG

-5635 ATGRWELS
+5635 ANGKWELS
-5643 TDKLPEGTY
+5643 TDQLPEGKY
-5652 DISLVIEDSA
+5652 DITLSIEDNA
-5662 GNRWEDVRE
+5662 GNRKEEVHE

-5708 TDSEGNTYTLTV
+5708 TDSNGNTYTLTV

-5909 DIYQATQGAD
+5909 DTYQATQGAD

-5929 NDGNYTLSVT
+5929 NDGTYTLSVT

-5969 DDASDDATA
+5969 NDASDDATA

-5990 AESATHLRTEPSAA
+5990 AESATHLRTVPSVA
-6004 EESVVKVTAYSITL
+6004 EESVVKETAYSITL

-6045 VNVSI
+6045 VNVSV

-6084 FIDKDNDFLIKEKTF
+6084 FIDKDDDFLIKEKTF

-6104 SADIVNAMNVR
+6104 SADIVNAMNAR

>member
-30 VSLSGPDMNITTPRG
+30 VSLSGPDMNITTPHG

-627 IAPVPPTVSLED
+627 VAPVPPTVSLED
-639 YVVLPNGIILS
+639 FVVLPNGIILS

-1033 DSGISDDNLT
+1033 DSGIADDNLT

-1104 DIAGNKANSAIFDFT
+1104 DIAGNKANSVVFDFT

-1186 LFIPGNTWADG
+1186 LFTPGNTWADG

-1209 GNTNYS
+1209 GNTSYS

-1325 PVIVLDSADDT
+1325 PVIVLNSADDT
-1336 GIQGDN
+1336 GVQGDN
-1342 MTNSTQPT
+1342 MTNRTQPT

-1385 TFTPPT
+1385 SFTPT
-1391 SWADGDYTLSV
+1391 GAWADGDYTLSV

-1435 SGIPDDNLTNNVRPH
+1435 SGIPNDNLTNNVRPH

-1467 GGKTWFNATQSATPG
+1467 GGKTWFNATQSATTG

-1531 SADDSGIAGDNITNV
+1531 SADDSGIAGDNITSV

-1637 IPGDNLTNEAR
+1637 IPDDNLTNEAR

-1699 MVEASDKAG
+1699 MVEATDKAG
-1708 NKTTQKLDFTIDTI
+1708 NKTTQKLDFIIDTL

-2128 DNTDDSGT
+2128 DSTDDSGT
-2136 KGDHLTNVNKPTFL
+2136 KGDNLTNVNKPTFL

-2323 TPVIVLDSADDS
+2323 TPVIVLDSADDT
-2335 GVHGDNMTN
+2335 GIQGDNMTN
-2344 HTQPTFA
+2344 RTQPTFN

-2386 TPTGAWADGDYTLS
+2386 TPPTSWGAGDYTLS

-2458 NVVRLS
+2458 NEVRLS

-2473 ATQSATPG
+2473 ATQS
-2481 VWDYIWPDD
+2481 V
-2490 VADGGYTL
+2490 
-2498 TVEATDEAGNK
+2498 
-2509 ATQTLDFTID
+2509 
-2519 TTLSVP
+2519 
-2525 TLSLDSADDSGIA
+2525 
-2538 GDNITNVKT
+2538 
-2547 PGFTLNNIDTD
+2547 
-2558 VSRVIVEVMHNGI
+2558 
-2571 KQEVPLVQ
+2571 
-2579 TGGQWRFAPT
+2579 
-2589 SDWAD
+2589 
-2594 GDYILTVK
+2594 
-2602 VEDRAGNV
+2602 
-2610 KQSAPLTV
+2610 
-2618 TVDTHIAIDRIE
+2618 
-2630 LVNDSGI
+2630 
-2637 PGDNLTNEARP
+2637 
-2648 HFQVT
+2648 
-2653 VPADVNGVRL
+2653 
-2663 SIDGGKTWFDAT
+2663 
-2675 QSATSGVWDYTWLT
+2675 
-2689 NVANGPHTLMVEAS
+2689 
-2703 DKAGNKTTQKLDFT
+2703 
-2717 IDTILSEPTITL
+2717 
-2729 DSADDSA
+2729 
-2736 AGDNI
+2736 
-2741 TNVKMPGFTLG
+2741 
-2752 NIDAD
+2752 
-2757 VTKVVVTVAH
+2757 
-2767 DGKNQQIEL
+2767 
-2776 IKNGG
+2776 
-2781 VWRFTPGAAWT
+2781 
-2792 DGDYTLTVKVEDK
+2792 
-2805 AGNTNYSAPLTVTID
+2805 
-2820 TQTSIDRIE
+2820 
-2829 LLNDTGIVGDN
+2829 
-2840 LTNEARPQF
+2840 
-2849 HITVPTDVNSVQ
+2849 
-2861 LSLDG
+2861 
-2866 GINWVNATLTSD
+2866 
-2878 GVWEYIWPT
+2878 
-2887 DLVENTYTLT
+2887 
-2897 VKATDVAGNT
+2897 
-2907 ATETLNFIIDTTLS
+2907 
-2921 TPTITLDSADDSG
+2921 
-2934 TANDNKTNVKTPGF
+2934 
-2948 IIGGIDSDVTQVVV
+2948 
-2962 QVMRDGHSE
+2962 
-2971 EVELTQT
+2971 
-2978 NGQWRFVPGSAWTDG
+2978 
-2993 DYTLTVTVK
+2993 
-3002 DEAGNIR
+3002 
-3009 HSAPLTVT
+3009 
-3017 IDTQITIDHIELVN
+3017 
-3031 DSGIPDDNLTNNV
+3031 
-3044 RPHFQVTVP
+3044 
-3053 TDVNVVRL
+3053 
-3061 SIDGGKTWFNATQSA
+3061 

-3106 KTTQQL
+3106 QTTQKL
-3112 DFIIDTLLSE
+3112 DFIIDTMLSE
-3122 PTIVLDNTDD
+3122 PTIVLDSTDD
-3132 SGTKGDNLTNVNKPT
+3132 SGTKGDNLTNANKPT
-3147 FLLGNIDADAR
+3147 FILGNIDADAR

-3180 GIWSVTPTGT
+3180 GIWSVTPTST

-3279 IWDYTWPKDVTDG
+3279 TWDYTWPKDVTDG

-3407 VRQSTPLVVTV
+3407 VRQSTPLIVTV

-3464 GGANWVSATQ
+3464 GGANWVSAAQ

-3619 QIAIDRIEL
+3619 QIAIDHIEL

-3688 PEGQHTLTVEVTD
+3688 PEGQHTLIVEVTD

-3708 ETLNFTI
+3708 GTLDFTI

-3841 LTNHDRPVFDIH
+3841 LTNHDRPVFDIR

-4300 GNTKTSAELRIEID
+4300 GNTKTSAELKIEID

-4535 TPRFVIG
+4535 KPRFVIG

-4556 GVSYSVTANGN
+4556 GVSYPVTANGN

-4885 PRDNSELRSTAVDVT
+4885 PRDNSELRSTAVDLT

-5300 LITNHN
+5300 LITSHN

-5373 VTIDTSTFIDNPAM
+5373 VTIDTSTFIDNPVM
-5387 VAGSDNGIFSN
+5387 MAGSDNGIFSN
-5398 DSITSQTRPTFSIFG
+5398 DSITSQTRPAFSIYG

-5533 EVWVNEKG
+5533 EVWANDKG

-5554 GQLDITVKSTDRAGN
+5554 GQLDINVKSTDRAGN
-5569 VNQEKYSIWVDTHIK
+5569 VNQEKYSIWVDTHIQ

-5592 NKSSSKTE
+5592 NKSSSKTD
-5600 WWSNSD
+5600 WWSNSST
-5606 LITMRGTG
+5606 ITMRGMG

-5635 ATGRWELS
+5635 ANGQWELS
-5643 TDKLPEGTY
+5643 TDQLPEGKY
-5652 DISLVIEDSA
+5652 DITLSIEDNA
-5662 GNRWEDVRE
+5662 GNRKEEVHE

-5708 TDSEGNTYTLTV
+5708 TDSNGNTYTLTV

-5828 GSYTISVIAS
+5828 GSYTISVVAS

-5929 NDGNYTLSVT
+5929 NDGTYTLSVT

-5969 DDASDDATA
+5969 NDASDDATA

-5990 AESATHLRTEPSAA
+5990 AESATHLRTVPSVA
-6004 EESVVKVTAYSITL
+6004 EESVVKETAYSITL

-6045 VNVSI
+6045 VNVSV

-6084 FIDKDNDFLIKEKTF
+6084 FIDKDDDFLIKEKTF

-6104 SADIVNAMNVR
+6104 SADIVNAMNAR

>member
-30 VSLSGPDMNITTPRG
+30 VSLSGPDMNITTPHG

-523 PFTIDTRISY
+523 LFTIDTRISY
-533 FSAEIETTNDSG
+533 FSAEIETTDDSG

-598 VEGINNL
+598 VEGVNNL

-627 IAPVPPTVSLED
+627 VAPVPPTVSLED
-639 YVVLPNGIILS
+639 FVVLPNGIILS

-1033 DSGISDDNLT
+1033 DSGIADDNLT

-1104 DIAGNKANSAIFDFT
+1104 DIAGNKANSAVFDFT

-1385 TFTPPT
+1385 SFTPT
-1391 SWADGDYTLSV
+1391 GAWADGDYTLSV

-1435 SGIPDDNLTNNVRPH
+1435 SGIPNDNLTNNVRPH

-1482 VWDYIWPDDVADGG
+1482 AWDYIWPDDVADGG
-1496 YTLTVEATDEA
+1496 YTLTVEATDKA
-1507 GNKATQTLDFTIDTT
+1507 GNKTTQELDFTIDTT

-2128 DNTDDSGT
+2128 DSTDDSGT
-2136 KGDHLTNVNKPTFL
+2136 KGDNLTNVNKPTFL

-2323 TPVIVLDSADDS
+2323 VPVIVLNSADDT
-2335 GVHGDNMTN
+2335 GVQGDNMTN
-2344 HTQPTFA
+2344 STQPTFA

-2375 DATKDAGGWTF
+2375 DATKGVGGWSF

-2449 FQVTVPTDV
+2449 FQVKVPTDV
-2458 NVVRLS
+2458 N
-2464 IDGGKTWFN
+2464 
-2473 ATQSATPG
+2473 
-2481 VWDYIWPDD
+2481 
-2490 VADGGYTL
+2490 
-2498 TVEATDEAGNK
+2498 E
-2509 ATQTLDFTID
+2509 
-2519 TTLSVP
+2519 
-2525 TLSLDSADDSGIA
+2525 
-2538 GDNITNVKT
+2538 
-2547 PGFTLNNIDTD
+2547 
-2558 VSRVIVEVMHNGI
+2558 
-2571 KQEVPLVQ
+2571 
-2579 TGGQWRFAPT
+2579 
-2589 SDWAD
+2589 
-2594 GDYILTVK
+2594 
-2602 VEDRAGNV
+2602 
-2610 KQSAPLTV
+2610 
-2618 TVDTHIAIDRIE
+2618 
-2630 LVNDSGI
+2630 
-2637 PGDNLTNEARP
+2637 
-2648 HFQVT
+2648 
-2653 VPADVNGVRL
+2653 
-2663 SIDGGKTWFDAT
+2663 
-2675 QSATSGVWDYTWLT
+2675 
-2689 NVANGPHTLMVEAS
+2689 
-2703 DKAGNKTTQKLDFT
+2703 
-2717 IDTILSEPTITL
+2717 
-2729 DSADDSA
+2729 
-2736 AGDNI
+2736 
-2741 TNVKMPGFTLG
+2741 
-2752 NIDAD
+2752 
-2757 VTKVVVTVAH
+2757 
-2767 DGKNQQIEL
+2767 
-2776 IKNGG
+2776 
-2781 VWRFTPGAAWT
+2781 
-2792 DGDYTLTVKVEDK
+2792 
-2805 AGNTNYSAPLTVTID
+2805 
-2820 TQTSIDRIE
+2820 
-2829 LLNDTGIVGDN
+2829 
-2840 LTNEARPQF
+2840 
-2849 HITVPTDVNSVQ
+2849 
-2861 LSLDG
+2861 
-2866 GINWVNATLTSD
+2866 
-2878 GVWEYIWPT
+2878 
-2887 DLVENTYTLT
+2887 
-2897 VKATDVAGNT
+2897 
-2907 ATETLNFIIDTTLS
+2907 
-2921 TPTITLDSADDSG
+2921 
-2934 TANDNKTNVKTPGF
+2934 
-2948 IIGGIDSDVTQVVV
+2948 
-2962 QVMRDGHSE
+2962 
-2971 EVELTQT
+2971 
-2978 NGQWRFVPGSAWTDG
+2978 
-2993 DYTLTVTVK
+2993 
-3002 DEAGNIR
+3002 
-3009 HSAPLTVT
+3009 
-3017 IDTQITIDHIELVN
+3017 
-3031 DSGIPDDNLTNNV
+3031 
-3044 RPHFQVTVP
+3044 
-3053 TDVNVVRL
+3053 VRL

-3106 KTTQQL
+3106 QTTQKL
-3112 DFIIDTLLSE
+3112 DFIIDTMLSE
-3122 PTIVLDNTDD
+3122 PTIVLDSTDD
-3132 SGTKGDNLTNVNKPT
+3132 SGTKGDNLTNANKPT
-3147 FLLGNIDADAR
+3147 FILGNIDADAR
-3158 YVTVEVQHGGTK
+3158 YVTVEVQYGGTK

-3316 DTRLSTPTIAMDSRD
+3316 DTRLSTPTITMDSRD

-3349 IGNIDADAHSV
+3349 IGNIDSDAQSV

-3407 VRQSTPLVVTV
+3407 VRQSTPLIVTV

-3464 GGANWVSATQ
+3464 GGANWVSAAQ

-3619 QIAIDRIEL
+3619 QIAIDHIEL

-3715 DITLLT
+3715 DITLMT

-3841 LTNHDRPVFDIH
+3841 LTNHDRPVFDIR

-4300 GNTKTSAELRIEID
+4300 GNTKTSAELKIEID

-4535 TPRFVIG
+4535 KPRFVIG

-4556 GVSYSVTANGN
+4556 GVSYPVTANGN

-4885 PRDNSELRSTAVDVT
+4885 PRDNSELRSTAVDLT

-5300 LITNHN
+5300 LITSHN

-5373 VTIDTSTFIDNPAM
+5373 VTIDTSTFIDNPVM
-5387 VAGSDNGIFSN
+5387 MAGSDNGIFSN
-5398 DSITSQTRPTFSIFG
+5398 DSITSQTRPAFSIYG

-5470 NFTIDTF
+5470 NFTIDTL

-5533 EVWVNEKG
+5533 EVWVNDKG

-5569 VNQEKYSIWVDTHIK
+5569 VNQEKYSIWVDTHIQ

-5592 NKSSSKTE
+5592 NKSSSKTD
-5600 WWSNSD
+5600 WWSNSST
-5606 LITMRGTG
+5606 ITMRGMG

-5635 ATGRWELS
+5635 ANGQWELS
-5643 TDKLPEGTY
+5643 TDQLPEGKY
-5652 DISLVIEDSA
+5652 DITLSIEDNA
-5662 GNRWEDVRE
+5662 GNRKEEVHE

-5708 TDSEGNTYTLTV
+5708 TDSNGNTYTLTV

-5929 NDGNYTLSVT
+5929 NDGTYTLSVT

-5969 DDASDDATA
+5969 NDASDDATA

-5990 AESATHLRTEPSAA
+5990 AESATHLRTVPSVA
-6004 EESVVKVTAYSITL
+6004 EESVVKETAYSITL

-6045 VNVSI
+6045 VNVSV

-6084 FIDKDNDFLIKEKTF
+6084 FIDKDDDFLIKEKTF

-6104 SADIVNAMNVR
+6104 SADIVNAMNAR
-6115 GKTEDDINDSPSTSS
+6115 GKAEDDINDSPSTSS

>member
-162 IEEMLQNFLADNV
+162 MEEMLQEFLADNV

-423 DSIITDTIAPEKPTI
+423 DSIITDTIPPEKPTI

-533 FSAEIETTNDSG
+533 FSAEIETTDDSG

-577 EEVIFKAN
+577 EEVVFKAN
-585 DKGEWTFNFTSDS
+585 DQGEWTFNFTSDS

-627 IAPVPPTVSLED
+627 IAPLPPTVSLED

-958 TVKLYIDGA
+958 TVKLYVDGA

-1062 QVWDAMSDTQI
+1062 QVWDAASDTQI

-1104 DIAGNKANSAIFDFT
+1104 DIAGNKANSAVFDFT

-1186 LFIPGNTWADG
+1186 LFTPGNTWADG

-1325 PVIVLDSADDT
+1325 PVIVLNSADDT
-1336 GIQGDN
+1336 GVQGDN
-1342 MTNSTQPT
+1342 MTNRTQPT

-1385 TFTPPT
+1385 TFTPPAL
-1391 SWADGDYTLSV
+1391 WADGDYTLSV

-1458 VNVVRLSID
+1458 VNEVRLSID
-1467 GGKTWFNATQSATPG
+1467 GGKTWVTAALKAAG
-1482 VWDYIWPDDVADGG
+1482 VWEYIWPDDVTDGSH
-1496 YTLTVEATDEA
+1496 TVTVEAIDEA

-1637 IPGDNLTNEAR
+1637 IPDDNLTNEAR

-1669 KTWFDATQSATSG
+1669 KTWFDATQSGTSG

-1708 NKTTQKLDFTIDTI
+1708 NKTTQKLDFIIDTL

-1885 WPTDLVENTY
+1885 WPTELVENTY

-1908 ATETLNFIIDTTLS
+1908 ATETLNFTIDTTLS

-1966 RDGHSEEVELTQT
+1966 RDGGSEEVELTQIG
-1979 NGQWRFVPGS
+1979 GQWRFVPGS
-1989 AWTDGDY
+1989 AWADGDY

-2015 TVTIDTQIT
+2015 KVTVDTQIA

-2033 SGIPDDNLTNN
+2033 SGIPNDNLTNN
-2044 VRPHF
+2044 VRPQF

-2070 FNATQSAT
+2070 FNATQS
-2078 PGVWDYTWLADVGE
+2078 
-2092 GKHTLTVEATDKA
+2092 
-2105 GNKTTQQLD
+2105 
-2114 FIIDT
+2114 
-2119 LLSEPTIVL
+2119 S
-2128 DNTDDSGT
+2128 
-2136 KGDHLTNVNKPTFL
+2136 
-2150 LGNIDADARYVTVEV
+2150 
-2165 QHGGTKEVLTAT
+2165 
-2177 KDATGN
+2177 
-2183 WSVTPTGTWAD
+2183 
-2194 GDYTL
+2194 
-2199 TVRVEDE
+2199 
-2206 AGNEK
+2206 
-2211 HSASLTVT
+2211 
-2219 VDTQITIDV
+2219 
-2228 IELVND
+2228 
-2234 NGIPGDNMTNDAHP
+2234 
-2248 QFRVTVPGD
+2248 
-2257 VNEVSLSIDGGVT
+2257 
-2270 WVKATQSA
+2270 
-2278 TPGVWNYTWPGTVPD
+2278 
-2293 GDYTLNV
+2293 
-2300 KATDNAGNTVTE
+2300 
-2312 TLHFTIDTTLS
+2312 
-2323 TPVIVLDSADDS
+2323 
-2335 GVHGDNMTN
+2335 
-2344 HTQPTFA
+2344 
-2351 LQHIDDDAVRVT
+2351 
-2363 VSVEHGGVTTTF
+2363 
-2375 DATKDAGGWTF
+2375 
-2386 TPTGAWADGDYTLS
+2386 
-2400 VSVEDKA
+2400 
-2407 GNTSHSASLTV
+2407 
-2418 TVDTQIAIN
+2418 
-2427 NIELVNDSGIPD
+2427 
-2439 DNLTNNVRPH
+2439 
-2449 FQVTVPTDV
+2449 
-2458 NVVRLS
+2458 
-2464 IDGGKTWFN
+2464 
-2473 ATQSATPG
+2473 
-2481 VWDYIWPDD
+2481 
-2490 VADGGYTL
+2490 
-2498 TVEATDEAGNK
+2498 
-2509 ATQTLDFTID
+2509 
-2519 TTLSVP
+2519 
-2525 TLSLDSADDSGIA
+2525 
-2538 GDNITNVKT
+2538 
-2547 PGFTLNNIDTD
+2547 
-2558 VSRVIVEVMHNGI
+2558 
-2571 KQEVPLVQ
+2571 
-2579 TGGQWRFAPT
+2579 
-2589 SDWAD
+2589 
-2594 GDYILTVK
+2594 
-2602 VEDRAGNV
+2602 
-2610 KQSAPLTV
+2610 
-2618 TVDTHIAIDRIE
+2618 
-2630 LVNDSGI
+2630 
-2637 PGDNLTNEARP
+2637 
-2648 HFQVT
+2648 
-2653 VPADVNGVRL
+2653 
-2663 SIDGGKTWFDAT
+2663 
-2675 QSATSGVWDYTWLT
+2675 TSGVWDYTWLT
-2689 NVANGPHTLMVEAS
+2689 DVANGS
-2703 DKAGNKTTQKLDFT
+2703 
-2717 IDTILSEPTITL
+2717 
-2729 DSADDSA
+2729 
-2736 AGDNI
+2736 
-2741 TNVKMPGFTLG
+2741 
-2752 NIDAD
+2752 
-2757 VTKVVVTVAH
+2757 
-2767 DGKNQQIEL
+2767 
-2776 IKNGG
+2776 
-2781 VWRFTPGAAWT
+2781 
-2792 DGDYTLTVKVEDK
+2792 
-2805 AGNTNYSAPLTVTID
+2805 
-2820 TQTSIDRIE
+2820 
-2829 LLNDTGIVGDN
+2829 
-2840 LTNEARPQF
+2840 
-2849 HITVPTDVNSVQ
+2849 
-2861 LSLDG
+2861 
-2866 GINWVNATLTSD
+2866 
-2878 GVWEYIWPT
+2878 
-2887 DLVENTYTLT
+2887 
-2897 VKATDVAGNT
+2897 
-2907 ATETLNFIIDTTLS
+2907 
-2921 TPTITLDSADDSG
+2921 
-2934 TANDNKTNVKTPGF
+2934 
-2948 IIGGIDSDVTQVVV
+2948 
-2962 QVMRDGHSE
+2962 
-2971 EVELTQT
+2971 
-2978 NGQWRFVPGSAWTDG
+2978 
-2993 DYTLTVTVK
+2993 
-3002 DEAGNIR
+3002 
-3009 HSAPLTVT
+3009 
-3017 IDTQITIDHIELVN
+3017 
-3031 DSGIPDDNLTNNV
+3031 
-3044 RPHFQVTVP
+3044 
-3053 TDVNVVRL
+3053 
-3061 SIDGGKTWFNATQSA
+3061 
-3076 TPGVWDYTWLADVGE
+3076 
-3091 GKHTLTVEAT
+3091 HTLTVEAT
-3101 DKAGN
+3101 DAAGN
-3106 KTTQQL
+3106 KATQNL
-3112 DFIIDTLLSE
+3112 EFNIDTLLSE
-3122 PTIVLDNTDD
+3122 PTIALDSTDD

-3147 FLLGNIDADAR
+3147 FILGNIDADAR

-3190 WADGDYTLTVR
+3190 WADGSHTLTVR

-3212 APLTVTVDTQI
+3212 SPLTVTVDTHI
-3223 TIDVIELVNDNGI
+3223 AIDDIELVNDNGI

-3316 DTRLSTPTIAMDSRD
+3316 DTRLSTPTITMDSRD

-3344 RPGFT
+3344 TPGFT

-3360 ILRITQGGNS
+3360 ILRITQGSNS
-3370 QEVTLTQVGGQW
+3370 QEVKLTQVGGQW

-3387 ADWADGSYTLTVE
+3387 TDWADGSYTLTVE
-3400 VTDNAGN
+3400 VQDNAGN
-3407 VRQSTPLVVTV
+3407 VRQSTPLIVTV

-3464 GGANWVSATQ
+3464 GGANWVSAAQ

-3619 QIAIDRIEL
+3619 QIAIDHIEL

-3784 RPDSALADGS
+3784 RPDAALADGS

-3841 LTNHDRPVFDIH
+3841 LTKHDRPVFDIR

-3906 AGNVKESAPFEVRI
+3906 AGNVKESAPLEVRI

-3950 RIDVPGDVVQVRVTL
+3950 RIDVPGDVIQVRVTL

-3983 FDSPNTLVDGTYTLR
+3983 FESPNTLGDGTHTLR

-4179 IFNVGSALPDGQ
+4179 IFNVGSALPDGK

-4283 PLSDGQHTISV
+4283 PLSDGQYTISV

-4300 GNTKTSAELRIEID
+4300 GNTKTSAELQIEID

-4373 QWEFTAGSALPDGHY
+4373 QWQFTAGSALSDGHY

-4535 TPRFVIG
+4535 KPRFVIG

-4556 GVSYSVTANGN
+4556 GVSYPVTANGN

-4621 GNSNSDNLTNKQ
+4621 GSSNSDNLTNKQ

-4661 KQTITVGADGN
+4661 KHTITVGADGN

-4736 KGFAEAF
+4736 KGLAEAF

-4826 TTNNKTPTLIG
+4826 TTNNKTPTLVG
-4837 STLPNTIVSIYVDG
+4837 NTLPNAIVSIYVDG

-5084 EILIEHDTQIEIS
+5084 DILIEHDTQIEIS

-5178 VESAITTVTIDSQ
+5178 VESAITTVTIDSK

-5280 STDFPTLN
+5280 STAFPTLN

-5300 LITNHN
+5300 LITSHN

-5373 VTIDTSTFIDNPAM
+5373 VTIDTSTFIDNPVM
-5387 VAGSDNGIFSN
+5387 MAGSDNGIFSN
-5398 DSITSQTRPTFSIFG
+5398 DSITSQTRPAFSIFG

-5533 EVWVNEKG
+5533 EVWVNDKG

-5554 GQLDITVKSTDRAGN
+5554 GQLDINVKSTDRAGN
-5569 VNQEKYSIWVDTHIK
+5569 VNQEKYSIWVDTHIQ

-5592 NKSSSKTE
+5592 NKSSSKTD
-5600 WWSNSD
+5600 WWSNSST
-5606 LITMRGTG
+5606 ITMRGMG

-5635 ATGRWELS
+5635 ANGKWELS
-5643 TDKLPEGTY
+5643 TDQLPEGKY
-5652 DISLVIEDSA
+5652 DITLSIEDNA
-5662 GNRWEDVRE
+5662 GNRKEEVHE

-5708 TDSEGNTYTLTV
+5708 TDSNGNTYTLTV

-5755 DIMKEVPVI
+5755 DIMKETPVI

-5774 VGDNITRDKQP
+5774 AGDNITRDNQP

-5877 NVTNHTQPKFTL
+5877 NVTNHNHTQPKFTL

-5929 NDGNYTLSVT
+5929 NDGTYTLSVT

-5944 GNSQQSAS
+5944 GNSLQSAS
-5952 LAVTVDS
+5952 LEVTVDS

-5969 DDASDDATA
+5969 DDAIDDATA

-5990 AESATHLRTEPSAA
+5990 AESATHLRTVPSAA
-6004 EESVVKVTAYSITL
+6004 EESVVKETAYSITL

-6045 VNVSI
+6045 VNVSV

-6084 FIDKDNDFLIKEKTF
+6084 FIDKDDDFLIKEKTF

-6104 SADIVNAMNVR
+6104 SADIVNAMNAR

>member
-30 VSLSGPDMNITTPRG
+30 VSLSGPDMNITTPHG

-423 DSIITDTIAPEKPTI
+423 DSIITDTIPPEKPTI

-1062 QVWDAMSDTQI
+1062 QVWDAASDTQI

-1104 DIAGNKANSAIFDFT
+1104 DIAGNKANSAVFDFT

-1385 TFTPPT
+1385 SFTPT
-1391 SWADGDYTLSV
+1391 GAWADGDYTLSV

-1435 SGIPDDNLTNNVRPH
+1435 SGIPNDNLTNNVRPH

-1482 VWDYIWPDDVADGG
+1482 AWDYIWPDDVADGG
-1496 YTLTVEATDEA
+1496 YTLTVEATDKA
-1507 GNKATQTLDFTIDTT
+1507 GNKTTQELDFTIDTT

-2015 TVTIDTQIT
+2015 TVTIDTQIA

-2119 LLSEPTIVL
+2119 MLSEPTIVL

-2136 KGDHLTNVNKPTFL
+2136 KGDNLTNVNKPTFL

-2219 VDTQITIDV
+2219 VDTQITIDA

-2323 TPVIVLDSADDS
+2323 VPVIVLNSADDT
-2335 GVHGDNMTN
+2335 GVQGDNMTN
-2344 HTQPTFA
+2344 STQPTFA

-2375 DATKDAGGWTF
+2375 DATKGVGGWSF

-2449 FQVTVPTDV
+2449 FQVKVPTDV
-2458 NVVRLS
+2458 N
-2464 IDGGKTWFN
+2464 
-2473 ATQSATPG
+2473 
-2481 VWDYIWPDD
+2481 
-2490 VADGGYTL
+2490 
-2498 TVEATDEAGNK
+2498 E
-2509 ATQTLDFTID
+2509 
-2519 TTLSVP
+2519 
-2525 TLSLDSADDSGIA
+2525 
-2538 GDNITNVKT
+2538 
-2547 PGFTLNNIDTD
+2547 
-2558 VSRVIVEVMHNGI
+2558 
-2571 KQEVPLVQ
+2571 
-2579 TGGQWRFAPT
+2579 
-2589 SDWAD
+2589 
-2594 GDYILTVK
+2594 
-2602 VEDRAGNV
+2602 
-2610 KQSAPLTV
+2610 
-2618 TVDTHIAIDRIE
+2618 
-2630 LVNDSGI
+2630 
-2637 PGDNLTNEARP
+2637 
-2648 HFQVT
+2648 
-2653 VPADVNGVRL
+2653 
-2663 SIDGGKTWFDAT
+2663 
-2675 QSATSGVWDYTWLT
+2675 
-2689 NVANGPHTLMVEAS
+2689 
-2703 DKAGNKTTQKLDFT
+2703 
-2717 IDTILSEPTITL
+2717 
-2729 DSADDSA
+2729 
-2736 AGDNI
+2736 
-2741 TNVKMPGFTLG
+2741 
-2752 NIDAD
+2752 
-2757 VTKVVVTVAH
+2757 
-2767 DGKNQQIEL
+2767 
-2776 IKNGG
+2776 
-2781 VWRFTPGAAWT
+2781 
-2792 DGDYTLTVKVEDK
+2792 
-2805 AGNTNYSAPLTVTID
+2805 
-2820 TQTSIDRIE
+2820 
-2829 LLNDTGIVGDN
+2829 
-2840 LTNEARPQF
+2840 
-2849 HITVPTDVNSVQ
+2849 
-2861 LSLDG
+2861 
-2866 GINWVNATLTSD
+2866 
-2878 GVWEYIWPT
+2878 
-2887 DLVENTYTLT
+2887 
-2897 VKATDVAGNT
+2897 
-2907 ATETLNFIIDTTLS
+2907 
-2921 TPTITLDSADDSG
+2921 
-2934 TANDNKTNVKTPGF
+2934 
-2948 IIGGIDSDVTQVVV
+2948 
-2962 QVMRDGHSE
+2962 
-2971 EVELTQT
+2971 
-2978 NGQWRFVPGSAWTDG
+2978 
-2993 DYTLTVTVK
+2993 
-3002 DEAGNIR
+3002 
-3009 HSAPLTVT
+3009 
-3017 IDTQITIDHIELVN
+3017 
-3031 DSGIPDDNLTNNV
+3031 
-3044 RPHFQVTVP
+3044 
-3053 TDVNVVRL
+3053 VRL

-3106 KTTQQL
+3106 QTTQKL
-3112 DFIIDTLLSE
+3112 DFIIDTMLSE
-3122 PTIVLDNTDD
+3122 PTIVLDSTDD
-3132 SGTKGDNLTNVNKPT
+3132 SGTKGDNLTNANKPT
-3147 FLLGNIDADAR
+3147 FILGNIDADAR
-3158 YVTVEVQHGGTK
+3158 YVTVEVQYGGTK

-3190 WADGDYTLTVR
+3190 WADGDYMLTVR

-3316 DTRLSTPTIAMDSRD
+3316 DTRLSTPTITMDSRD

-3349 IGNIDADAHSV
+3349 IGNIDSDAQSV

-3407 VRQSTPLVVTV
+3407 VRQSTPLIVTV

-3464 GGANWVSATQ
+3464 GGANWVSAAQ

-3619 QIAIDRIEL
+3619 QIAIDHIEL

-3715 DITLLT
+3715 DITLMT

-3841 LTNHDRPVFDIH
+3841 LTNHDRPVFDIR

-4300 GNTKTSAELRIEID
+4300 GNTKTSAELKIEID

-4535 TPRFVIG
+4535 KPRFVIG

-4556 GVSYSVTANGN
+4556 GVSYPVTANGN

-4826 TTNNKTPTLIG
+4826 TTNNKTPTLVG
-4837 STLPNTIVSIYVDG
+4837 NTLPNAIVSIYVDG

-4964 LGNDGNYELTFK
+4964 LGNDGNYVLTFK

-5037 IRNPQGVV
+5037 IRSPQGVV

-5084 EILIEHDTQIEIS
+5084 DILIEHDTQIEIS

-5328 VANVLVLEDG
+5328 VANVPVLEDG

-5398 DSITSQTRPTFSIFG
+5398 DSITSQTRPTFSISG

-5470 NFTIDTF
+5470 NFTIDTL

-5569 VNQEKYSIWVDTHIK
+5569 VNQEKYSIWVDTHIQ

-5592 NKSSSKTE
+5592 NKSSSKTD
-5600 WWSNSD
+5600 WWSNSST
-5606 LITMRGTG
+5606 ITMRGMG

-5635 ATGRWELS
+5635 ANGQWELS
-5643 TDKLPEGTY
+5643 TDQLPEGKY
-5652 DISLVIEDSA
+5652 DITLSIEDNA
-5662 GNRWEDVRE
+5662 GNRKEEVHE

-5708 TDSEGNTYTLTV
+5708 TDSNGNTYTLTV

-5744 AIGNRSDDVPL
+5744 AIGNRSDDVSL

-5865 AAGEDNGASDSD
+5865 AAGEDNGVSDSD

-5909 DIYQATQGAD
+5909 DTYQATQGAD

-5929 NDGNYTLSVT
+5929 NDGTYTLSVT

-5969 DDASDDATA
+5969 DDASDDATP
-5978 TAVTPPESETVN
+5978 TAVTPLESETVN
-5990 AESATHLRTEPSAA
+5990 AESDTHLRTVPSAA
-6004 EESVVKVTAYSITL
+6004 EESVVKETAYSITL

-6045 VNVSI
+6045 VNVSV

-6104 SADIVNAMNVR
+6104 SADIVNAMNAR
-6115 GKTEDDINDSPSTSS
+6115 GKAEDDINDSPSTSS

>member
-30 VSLSGPDMNITTPRG
+30 VSLSGPDMNITTPHG

-119 KQLDDA
+119 KQLDEA

-313 AEAKTADGSGSAK
+313 AEAKTADGSGSTK

-444 DSGIKNDNI
+444 DSGIKNDSI

-533 FSAEIETTNDSG
+533 FSAEIETTDDSG

-598 VEGINNL
+598 VEGVNNL

-627 IAPVPPTVSLED
+627 VAPVPPTVSLED
-639 YVVLPNGIILS
+639 FVVLPNGIILS

-1062 QVWDAMSDTQI
+1062 QVWDAASDTQI

-1104 DIAGNKANSAIFDFT
+1104 DIAGNKANSAVFDFT

-1186 LFIPGNTWADG
+1186 LFTPGNTWADG

-1325 PVIVLDSADDT
+1325 PVIVLNSADDT
-1336 GIQGDN
+1336 GVQGDN

-1372 TTTFDATKGTGGW
+1372 TTTFDATKG
-1385 TFTPPT
+1385 
-1391 SWADGDYTLSV
+1391 V
-1402 SVEDKAGN
+1402 
-1410 TSHSASLTVT
+1410 
-1420 VDTQIAINNIELVND
+1420 
-1435 SGIPDDNLTNNVRPH
+1435 
-1450 FQVTVPTD
+1450 
-1458 VNVVRLSID
+1458 
-1467 GGKTWFNATQSATPG
+1467 
-1482 VWDYIWPDDVADGG
+1482 
-1496 YTLTVEATDEA
+1496 
-1507 GNKATQTLDFTIDTT
+1507 
-1522 LSVPTLSLD
+1522 
-1531 SADDSGIAGDNITNV
+1531 
-1546 KTPGFTL
+1546 
-1553 NNIDTDVSR
+1553 
-1562 VIVEVMHNGI
+1562 
-1572 KQEVPLVQT
+1572 
-1581 GGQWRFAPTSDW
+1581 
-1593 ADGDYILTVK
+1593 
-1603 VEDRAGNVKQSAPLT
+1603 
-1618 VTVDTHIAI
+1618 
-1627 DRIELVNDSG
+1627 
-1637 IPGDNLTNEAR
+1637 
-1648 PHFQVTVPADV
+1648 
-1659 NGVRLSIDGG
+1659 
-1669 KTWFDATQSATSG
+1669 
-1682 VWDYT
+1682 
-1687 WLTNVANGPHTL
+1687 
-1699 MVEASDKAG
+1699 
-1708 NKTTQKLDFTIDTI
+1708 
-1722 LSEPTITLD
+1722 
-1731 SADDSAAGDNITNVK
+1731 
-1746 MPGFTLGNIDADVT
+1746 
-1760 KVVVTVAHDGKNQQI
+1760 
-1775 ELIKNGGVWRFT
+1775 
-1787 PGAAWTDGDYTLTVK
+1787 
-1802 VEDKAGNTNYS
+1802 
-1813 APLTVTIDTQT
+1813 
-1824 SIDRIELLN
+1824 
-1833 DTGIVGDNLT
+1833 
-1843 NEARPQF
+1843 
-1850 HITVPTDVNS
+1850 
-1860 VQLSLDGGINWV
+1860 
-1872 NATLTSDGVWEYI
+1872 
-1885 WPTDLVENTY
+1885 
-1895 TLTVKATDVAGNT
+1895 
-1908 ATETLNFIIDTTLS
+1908 
-1922 TPTITLDSADDSGT
+1922 
-1936 ANDNKTNVKTPGFII
+1936 
-1951 GGIDSDVTQVVVQVM
+1951 
-1966 RDGHSEEVELTQT
+1966 
-1979 NGQWRFVPGS
+1979 
-1989 AWTDGDY
+1989 
-1996 TLTVTVK
+1996 
-2003 DEAGNIR
+2003 
-2010 HSAPL
+2010 
-2015 TVTIDTQIT
+2015 
-2024 IDHIELVND
+2024 
-2033 SGIPDDNLTNN
+2033 
-2044 VRPHF
+2044 
-2049 QVTVPTDVN
+2049 
-2058 VVRLSIDGGKTW
+2058 
-2070 FNATQSAT
+2070 
-2078 PGVWDYTWLADVGE
+2078 
-2092 GKHTLTVEATDKA
+2092 
-2105 GNKTTQQLD
+2105 
-2114 FIIDT
+2114 
-2119 LLSEPTIVL
+2119 
-2128 DNTDDSGT
+2128 
-2136 KGDHLTNVNKPTFL
+2136 
-2150 LGNIDADARYVTVEV
+2150 
-2165 QHGGTKEVLTAT
+2165 
-2177 KDATGN
+2177 
-2183 WSVTPTGTWAD
+2183 
-2194 GDYTL
+2194 
-2199 TVRVEDE
+2199 
-2206 AGNEK
+2206 
-2211 HSASLTVT
+2211 
-2219 VDTQITIDV
+2219 
-2228 IELVND
+2228 
-2234 NGIPGDNMTNDAHP
+2234 
-2248 QFRVTVPGD
+2248 
-2257 VNEVSLSIDGGVT
+2257 
-2270 WVKATQSA
+2270 
-2278 TPGVWNYTWPGTVPD
+2278 
-2293 GDYTLNV
+2293 
-2300 KATDNAGNTVTE
+2300 
-2312 TLHFTIDTTLS
+2312 
-2323 TPVIVLDSADDS
+2323 
-2335 GVHGDNMTN
+2335 
-2344 HTQPTFA
+2344 
-2351 LQHIDDDAVRVT
+2351 
-2363 VSVEHGGVTTTF
+2363 
-2375 DATKDAGGWTF
+2375 GGWTF

-2427 NIELVNDSGIPD
+2427 NIELVNDSGIPN
-2439 DNLTNNVRPH
+2439 DNLTNNVRPQ
-2449 FQVTVPTDV
+2449 FQVKVPTDV
-2458 NVVRLS
+2458 N
-2464 IDGGKTWFN
+2464 
-2473 ATQSATPG
+2473 
-2481 VWDYIWPDD
+2481 
-2490 VADGGYTL
+2490 
-2498 TVEATDEAGNK
+2498 E
-2509 ATQTLDFTID
+2509 
-2519 TTLSVP
+2519 
-2525 TLSLDSADDSGIA
+2525 
-2538 GDNITNVKT
+2538 
-2547 PGFTLNNIDTD
+2547 
-2558 VSRVIVEVMHNGI
+2558 
-2571 KQEVPLVQ
+2571 
-2579 TGGQWRFAPT
+2579 
-2589 SDWAD
+2589 
-2594 GDYILTVK
+2594 
-2602 VEDRAGNV
+2602 
-2610 KQSAPLTV
+2610 
-2618 TVDTHIAIDRIE
+2618 
-2630 LVNDSGI
+2630 
-2637 PGDNLTNEARP
+2637 
-2648 HFQVT
+2648 
-2653 VPADVNGVRL
+2653 
-2663 SIDGGKTWFDAT
+2663 
-2675 QSATSGVWDYTWLT
+2675 
-2689 NVANGPHTLMVEAS
+2689 
-2703 DKAGNKTTQKLDFT
+2703 
-2717 IDTILSEPTITL
+2717 
-2729 DSADDSA
+2729 
-2736 AGDNI
+2736 
-2741 TNVKMPGFTLG
+2741 
-2752 NIDAD
+2752 
-2757 VTKVVVTVAH
+2757 
-2767 DGKNQQIEL
+2767 
-2776 IKNGG
+2776 
-2781 VWRFTPGAAWT
+2781 
-2792 DGDYTLTVKVEDK
+2792 
-2805 AGNTNYSAPLTVTID
+2805 
-2820 TQTSIDRIE
+2820 
-2829 LLNDTGIVGDN
+2829 
-2840 LTNEARPQF
+2840 
-2849 HITVPTDVNSVQ
+2849 
-2861 LSLDG
+2861 
-2866 GINWVNATLTSD
+2866 
-2878 GVWEYIWPT
+2878 
-2887 DLVENTYTLT
+2887 
-2897 VKATDVAGNT
+2897 
-2907 ATETLNFIIDTTLS
+2907 
-2921 TPTITLDSADDSG
+2921 
-2934 TANDNKTNVKTPGF
+2934 
-2948 IIGGIDSDVTQVVV
+2948 
-2962 QVMRDGHSE
+2962 
-2971 EVELTQT
+2971 
-2978 NGQWRFVPGSAWTDG
+2978 
-2993 DYTLTVTVK
+2993 
-3002 DEAGNIR
+3002 
-3009 HSAPLTVT
+3009 
-3017 IDTQITIDHIELVN
+3017 
-3031 DSGIPDDNLTNNV
+3031 
-3044 RPHFQVTVP
+3044 
-3053 TDVNVVRL
+3053 VRL

-3106 KTTQQL
+3106 QTTQKL

-3132 SGTKGDNLTNVNKPT
+3132 SGIKGDNLTNANKPT

-3158 YVTVEVQHGGTK
+3158 YVTVEVQHGSTK

-3201 VEDDAGNVKYS
+3201 VEDEAGNVKYS

-3316 DTRLSTPTIAMDSRD
+3316 DTRLSTPTITMDSRD

-3349 IGNIDADAHSV
+3349 IGNIDSDAQSV

-3407 VRQSTPLVVTV
+3407 VRQSTPLIVTV

-3464 GGANWVSATQ
+3464 GGANWVSAAQ

-3619 QIAIDRIEL
+3619 QIAIDHIEL

-3688 PEGQHTLTVEVTD
+3688 PEGQHTLIVEVTD

-3708 ETLNFTI
+3708 GTLDFTI

-3841 LTNHDRPVFDIH
+3841 LTNHDRPVFDIR

-3906 AGNVKESAPFEVRI
+3906 AGNVKESAPLEVRI

-3950 RIDVPGDVVQVRVTL
+3950 RIDVPGDVIQVRVTL

-4179 IFNVGSALPDGQ
+4179 IFNVGSALPDGK

-4266 DYTIENTG
+4266 DYTIENTR

-4300 GNTKTSAELRIEID
+4300 GNTKTSAELQIEID

-4535 TPRFVIG
+4535 KPRFVIG

-4556 GVSYSVTANGN
+4556 GVSYPVTANGN

-4621 GNSNSDNLTNKQ
+4621 GSSNSDNLTNKQ

-4661 KQTITVGADGN
+4661 KHTITVGADGN

-4684 YTINVVATDVAG
+4684 YTINVVAIDVAG

-4725 QHEATSLRPEF
+4725 QYEATSLRPEF
-4736 KGFAEAF
+4736 KGLAEAF

-4826 TTNNKTPTLIG
+4826 TTNNKTPTLVG
-4837 STLPNTIVSIYVDG
+4837 NTLPNAIVSIYVDG

-4964 LGNDGNYELTFK
+4964 LGNDGNYVLTFK

-5045 IATLVVGNDGRWSAE
+5045 IATLLVGNDGRWSAE

-5084 EILIEHDTQIEIS
+5084 DILIEHDTQIEIS

-5300 LITNHN
+5300 LITSHN

-5373 VTIDTSTFIDNPAM
+5373 VTIDTSTFIDNPVM
-5387 VAGSDNGIFSN
+5387 MAGSDNGIFSN
-5398 DSITSQTRPTFSIFG
+5398 DSITSQTRPAFSIYG

-5470 NFTIDTF
+5470 NFTIDTL

-5533 EVWVNEKG
+5533 EVWVNDKG

-5569 VNQEKYSIWVDTHIK
+5569 VNQEKYSIWVDTHIQ

-5592 NKSSSKTE
+5592 NKSSSKTD
-5600 WWSNSD
+5600 WWSNSST
-5606 LITMRGTG
+5606 ITMRGMG

-5635 ATGRWELS
+5635 ANGQWELS
-5643 TDKLPEGTY
+5643 TDQLPEGKY
-5652 DISLVIEDSA
+5652 DITLSIEDNA
-5662 GNRWEDVRE
+5662 GNRKEEVHE

-5708 TDSEGNTYTLTV
+5708 TDSNGNTYTLTV

-5774 VGDNITRDKQP
+5774 VGDNITRDNQP

-5865 AAGEDNGASDSD
+5865 AAGEGNGVSDSD
-5877 NVTNHTQPKFTL
+5877 NVTNHNHTQPKFTL

-5929 NDGNYTLSVT
+5929 NDGTYTLSVT

-5944 GNSQQSAS
+5944 GNSLQSAS
-5952 LAVTVDS
+5952 LEVTVDS

-5969 DDASDDATA
+5969 DDASDDATP

-5990 AESATHLRTEPSAA
+5990 AESATHLRTVPSAA
-6004 EESVVKVTAYSITL
+6004 EESVVKETAYSITL

-6045 VNVSI
+6045 VNVSV

-6084 FIDKDNDFLIKEKTF
+6084 FLDKDDDFLIKEKTF

-6104 SADIVNAMNVR
+6104 SADIVNAMNAR

-6139 DVFAVN
+6139 EVFAVN

>member
-307 GTYNLE
+307 GAYNLE

-423 DSIITDTIAPEKPTI
+423 DSIITDTIPPEKPTI

-639 YVVLPNGIILS
+639 FVVLPNGIILS

-1033 DSGISDDNLT
+1033 DSGIADDNLT

-1104 DIAGNKANSAIFDFT
+1104 DIAGNKANSAVFDFT

-1186 LFIPGNTWADG
+1186 LFTPGNTWADG

-1209 GNTNYS
+1209 GNTSYS

-1325 PVIVLDSADDT
+1325 PVIVLNSADDT
-1336 GIQGDN
+1336 GVQGDN
-1342 MTNSTQPT
+1342 MTNRTQPT

-1482 VWDYIWPDDVADGG
+1482 AWDYIWPDDVADGG
-1496 YTLTVEATDEA
+1496 YTLTVEATDKA
-1507 GNKATQTLDFTIDTT
+1507 GNKTTQELDFTIDTT

-1708 NKTTQKLDFTIDTI
+1708 NKTTQKLDFIIDTL

-2128 DNTDDSGT
+2128 DSTDDSGT
-2136 KGDHLTNVNKPTFL
+2136 KGDNLTNVNKPTFL

-2323 TPVIVLDSADDS
+2323 VPVIVLNSADDT
-2335 GVHGDNMTN
+2335 GVQGDNMTN
-2344 HTQPTFA
+2344 STQPTFA

-2375 DATKDAGGWTF
+2375 DATKGVGGWSF

-2449 FQVTVPTDV
+2449 FQVKVPTDV
-2458 NVVRLS
+2458 N
-2464 IDGGKTWFN
+2464 
-2473 ATQSATPG
+2473 
-2481 VWDYIWPDD
+2481 
-2490 VADGGYTL
+2490 
-2498 TVEATDEAGNK
+2498 E
-2509 ATQTLDFTID
+2509 
-2519 TTLSVP
+2519 
-2525 TLSLDSADDSGIA
+2525 
-2538 GDNITNVKT
+2538 
-2547 PGFTLNNIDTD
+2547 
-2558 VSRVIVEVMHNGI
+2558 
-2571 KQEVPLVQ
+2571 
-2579 TGGQWRFAPT
+2579 
-2589 SDWAD
+2589 
-2594 GDYILTVK
+2594 
-2602 VEDRAGNV
+2602 
-2610 KQSAPLTV
+2610 
-2618 TVDTHIAIDRIE
+2618 
-2630 LVNDSGI
+2630 
-2637 PGDNLTNEARP
+2637 
-2648 HFQVT
+2648 
-2653 VPADVNGVRL
+2653 
-2663 SIDGGKTWFDAT
+2663 
-2675 QSATSGVWDYTWLT
+2675 
-2689 NVANGPHTLMVEAS
+2689 
-2703 DKAGNKTTQKLDFT
+2703 
-2717 IDTILSEPTITL
+2717 
-2729 DSADDSA
+2729 
-2736 AGDNI
+2736 
-2741 TNVKMPGFTLG
+2741 
-2752 NIDAD
+2752 
-2757 VTKVVVTVAH
+2757 
-2767 DGKNQQIEL
+2767 
-2776 IKNGG
+2776 
-2781 VWRFTPGAAWT
+2781 
-2792 DGDYTLTVKVEDK
+2792 
-2805 AGNTNYSAPLTVTID
+2805 
-2820 TQTSIDRIE
+2820 
-2829 LLNDTGIVGDN
+2829 
-2840 LTNEARPQF
+2840 
-2849 HITVPTDVNSVQ
+2849 
-2861 LSLDG
+2861 
-2866 GINWVNATLTSD
+2866 
-2878 GVWEYIWPT
+2878 
-2887 DLVENTYTLT
+2887 
-2897 VKATDVAGNT
+2897 
-2907 ATETLNFIIDTTLS
+2907 
-2921 TPTITLDSADDSG
+2921 
-2934 TANDNKTNVKTPGF
+2934 
-2948 IIGGIDSDVTQVVV
+2948 
-2962 QVMRDGHSE
+2962 
-2971 EVELTQT
+2971 
-2978 NGQWRFVPGSAWTDG
+2978 
-2993 DYTLTVTVK
+2993 
-3002 DEAGNIR
+3002 
-3009 HSAPLTVT
+3009 
-3017 IDTQITIDHIELVN
+3017 
-3031 DSGIPDDNLTNNV
+3031 
-3044 RPHFQVTVP
+3044 
-3053 TDVNVVRL
+3053 VRL

-3106 KTTQQL
+3106 QTTQKL
-3112 DFIIDTLLSE
+3112 DFIIDTMLSE
-3122 PTIVLDNTDD
+3122 PTIVLDSTDD
-3132 SGTKGDNLTNVNKPT
+3132 SGTKGDNLTNANKPT
-3147 FLLGNIDADAR
+3147 FILGNIDADAR
-3158 YVTVEVQHGGTK
+3158 YVTVEVQYGGTK

-3316 DTRLSTPTIAMDSRD
+3316 DTRLSTPTITMDSRD

-3349 IGNIDADAHSV
+3349 IGNIDSDAQSV

-3407 VRQSTPLVVTV
+3407 VRQSTPLIVTV

-3464 GGANWVSATQ
+3464 GGANWVSAAQ

-3619 QIAIDRIEL
+3619 QIAIDHIEL

-3715 DITLLT
+3715 DITLMT

-3841 LTNHDRPVFDIH
+3841 LTNHDRPVFDIR

-4102 AGNTATSKPLPVV
+4102 AGNTA
-4115 IDTTAEI
+4115 
-4122 ESVTLVTDSGDS
+4122 
-4134 DVDNITKVDKP
+4134 
-4145 QFSIVTADDITHV
+4145 
-4158 RVKIDNAA
+4158 
-4166 NWIELTKGGDGRW
+4166 
-4179 IFNVGSALPDGQ
+4179 
-4191 HTLLVDVTDIAGN
+4191 
-4204 VAQETLQFTIDT
+4204 
-4216 TLREPTIVLDPTH
+4216 
-4229 DTGDDTNDNLTR
+4229 
-4241 INKPVFIIGNVDN
+4241 
-4254 DVSHIVV
+4254 
-4261 HIDGR
+4261 
-4266 DYTIENTG
+4266 
-4274 GNLTFTPDQ
+4274 
-4283 PLSDGQHTISV
+4283 
-4294 TVTDIA
+4294 
-4300 GNTKTSAELRIEID
+4300 
-4314 TQVQIDSVTLTTDSG
+4314 
-4329 VNDHDNVTN
+4329 
-4338 ATRPSFEIATP
+4338 
-4349 DDVTSVL
+4349 
-4356 VSFDGVNWT
+4356 
-4365 PISKNAAG
+4365 
-4373 QWEFTAGSALPDGHY
+4373 
-4388 TLHVQA
+4388 
-4394 TDRAGNTANSTL
+4394 
-4406 GFTVDT
+4406 
-4412 QIDGL
+4412 
-4417 SVVMLDDAGK
+4417 
-4427 DSTDGITNI
+4427 
-4436 TSPRFE
+4436 
-4442 ISAREPLQSVTVI
+4442 
-4455 LNGKSSTL
+4455 
-4463 TQGAGNKWLFTP
+4463 
-4475 DTPLVDGTYKI
+4475 
-4486 EIVAE
+4486 
-4491 DIAGN
+4491 
-4496 KISKEVSFTIDTIVS
+4496 
-4511 DPSIDLLDAD
+4511 
-4521 DTGESAVDNITSVT
+4521 
-4535 TPRFVIG
+4535 
-4542 NVPADIDTVVIRIN
+4542 
-4556 GVSYSVTANGN
+4556 
-4567 NLWEFQV
+4567 
-4574 PVALNDGVYE
+4574 
-4584 AVVVFRDIAGNTSE
+4584 
-4598 TKLPFTIDTTTSVSV
+4598 
-4613 RMEPASDT
+4613 
-4621 GNSNSDNLTNKQ
+4621 
-4633 NPKFEGTAEPN
+4633 
-4644 AKLVI
+4644 
-4649 TIVDDKSGREVL
+4649 
-4661 KQTITVGADGN
+4661 
-4672 WSVTP
+4672 
-4677 NILPDGM
+4677 
-4684 YTINVVATDVAG
+4684 
-4696 NTAQTQERFTI
+4696 
-4707 DTVTIDP
+4707 
-4714 TIRLSDPSIDD
+4714 
-4725 QHEATSLRPEF
+4725 
-4736 KGFAEAF
+4736 
-4743 STIMIQ
+4743 
-4749 WDGKVV
+4749 
-4755 GSANANA
+4755 
-4762 NGEWSWTPP
+4762 
-4771 SVLAP
+4771 
-4776 GSYVVSI
+4776 
-4783 VAKDKAGNESS
+4783 
-4794 QVDFP
+4794 
-4799 VVIPVIDVTPP
+4799 
-4810 TIKLSEESDS
+4810 
-4820 GALGDF
+4820 
-4826 TTNNKTPTLIG
+4826 
-4837 STLPNTIVSIYVDG
+4837 
-4851 VKVGE
+4851 
-4856 ATADT
+4856 
-4861 AGRYT
+4861 
-4866 FQLSE
+4866 
-4871 MKDGHYVVQVGIVN
+4871 
-4885 PRDNSELRSTAVDVT
+4885 
-4900 IDTEVAEL
+4900 
-4908 VWNISGMH
+4908 
-4916 EGGYINTVTPEIG
+4916 
-4929 GTSEPN
+4929 
-4935 SKITIFVNGVEK
+4935 
-4947 AIAYTTGAG
+4947 
-4956 HWGVVLPA
+4956 
-4964 LGNDGNYELTFK
+4964 
-4976 VEDVAGNIREF
+4976 
-4987 GPQNVILDT
+4987 
-4996 VISPLT
+4996 
-5002 VVLREADDSGKVGD
+5002 
-5016 WITNK
+5016 
-5021 SHVTI
+5021 
-5026 DGTAEAGSTLT
+5026 
-5037 IRNPQGVV
+5037 
-5045 IATLVVGNDGRWSAE
+5045 
-5060 LDLREGSNA
+5060 
-5069 FVVVSEDKAGNSQQK
+5069 
-5084 EILIEHDTQIEIS
+5084 
-5097 DISLSRDTNS
+5097 
-5107 GDKYDLIT
+5107 
-5115 NNKSPVLVAMTDPGA
+5115 
-5130 TVQVYI
+5130 
-5136 NGVLQGT
+5136 
-5143 VEASSS
+5143 
-5149 GNISYTM
+5149 
-5156 PANSADGEYQVQFV
+5156 
-5170 ATDTAGNR
+5170 
-5178 VESAITTVTIDSQ
+5178 
-5191 IAVFDIDEDSL
+5191 
-5202 PALSNNRALSVSGVG
+5202 
-5217 EAGSQVSIFVD
+5217 
-5228 GKLVNVVMV
+5228 
-5237 EADGTW
+5237 
-5243 RAPILLQDDG
+5243 
-5253 TFNIHFSITD
+5253 
-5263 VAGNTEVSK
+5263 
-5272 DYSVDVDS
+5272 
-5280 STDFPTLN
+5280 
-5288 LEDASNSGSLDD
+5288 
-5300 LITNHN
+5300 
-5306 KPVLVGTAE
+5306 
-5315 AGATIHIYVDEKI
+5315 
-5328 VANVLVLEDG
+5328 
-5338 TWSYQFDNAL
+5338 
-5348 KDGEYSIRVVAEDP
+5348 
-5362 AGNTAESPRLL
+5362 
-5373 VTIDTSTFIDNPAM
+5373 
-5387 VAGSDNGIFSN
+5387 
-5398 DSITSQTRPTFSIFG
+5398 
-5413 EMNQSVQIFI
+5413 
-5423 DGVLVDTITVTDRNQ
+5423 
-5438 VYRPESPLG
+5438 
-5447 DGSHSIYYV
+5447 
-5456 ITDKAGNTATSKTL
+5456 
-5470 NFTIDTF
+5470 
-5477 NTTPVAIDSIGGQ
+5477 
-5490 TLAEMTGSDG
+5490 
-5500 KIYITDTTRNLLF
+5500 
-5513 SGSAEPNSKIE
+5513 
-5524 IIINGLNVG
+5524 
-5533 EVWVNEKG
+5533 
-5541 HWQMPVNPLYFTE
+5541 
-5554 GQLDITVKSTDRAGN
+5554 
-5569 VNQEKYSIWVDTHIK
+5569 
-5584 VFTSELDD
+5584 
-5592 NKSSSKTE
+5592 
-5600 WWSNSD
+5600 
-5606 LITMRGTG
+5606 
-5614 EIGATVSLIVA
+5614 
-5625 GVTLATAVVA
+5625 
-5635 ATGRWELS
+5635 
-5643 TDKLPEGTY
+5643 
-5652 DISLVIEDSA
+5652 
-5662 GNRWEDVRE
+5662 
-5671 IFIDRTPPNAPVVTY
+5671 
-5686 SDIVND
+5686 
-5692 LIIMQGT
+5692 
-5699 AEAKSQLII
+5699 
-5708 TDSEGNTYTLTV
+5708 
-5720 PDNGKWSMAIPY
+5720 
-5732 PSEGKFTITSVD
+5732 
-5744 AIGNRSDDVPL
+5744 
-5755 DIMKEVPVI
+5755 
-5764 SLSPDSDSGT
+5764 
-5774 VGDNITRDKQP
+5774 
-5785 TFIIGNLES
+5785 
-5794 DVVVVQVDING
+5794 
-5805 TVYNAEKNADG
+5805 
-5816 VWFFTPGTPLAD
+5816 
-5828 GSYTISVIAS
+5828 
-5838 DAAGNQKNSLPITV
+5838 
-5852 TIDSTLTVPEIAL
+5852 
-5865 AAGEDNGASDSD
+5865 
-5877 NVTNHTQPKFTL
+5877 
-5889 QHIDADV
+5889 
-5896 TGVTVNVTHNGVT
+5896 
-5909 DIYQATQGAD
+5909 
-5919 GWTFT
+5919 
-5924 PPAAW
+5924 
-5929 NDGNYTLSVT
+5929 
-5939 VVDRA
+5939 
-5944 GNSQQSAS
+5944 
-5952 LAVTVDS
+5952 
-5959 TVTVTADSQH
+5959 
-5969 DDASDDATA
+5969 
-5978 TAVTPPESETVN
+5978 
-5990 AESATHLRTEPSAA
+5990 
-6004 EESVVKVTAYSITL
+6004 
-6018 LNADSGD
+6018 
-6025 EIDRSISQTPSF
+6025 
-6037 EISVPENI
+6037 
-6045 VNVSI
+6045 
-6050 MFEGEEFTLPITNQ
+6050 
-6064 KAIFEVPLSLEDGE
+6064 
-6078 YTMDVK
+6078 
-6084 FIDKDNDFLIKEKTF
+6084 
-6099 SVDHS
+6099 
-6104 SADIVNAMNVR
+6104 
-6115 GKTEDDINDSPSTSS
+6115 
-6130 VGHNNNGAI
+6130 
-6139 DVFAVN
+6139 
-6145 EVTLPVDNQEE
+6145 
-6156 HA
+6156 

>member
-1033 DSGISDDNLT
+1033 DSGIADDNLT

-1062 QVWDAMSDTQI
+1062 QVWDAASDTQI

-1104 DIAGNKANSAIFDFT
+1104 DIAGNKANSAVFDFT

-1385 TFTPPT
+1385 SFTPT
-1391 SWADGDYTLSV
+1391 GAWADGDYTLSV

-1482 VWDYIWPDDVADGG
+1482 AWDYIWPDDVADGG
-1496 YTLTVEATDEA
+1496 YTLTVEATDKA
-1507 GNKATQTLDFTIDTT
+1507 GNKTTQELDFTIDTT

-1637 IPGDNLTNEAR
+1637 IPDDNLTNEAR

-1699 MVEASDKAG
+1699 MVEATDKAG

-1787 PGAAWTDGDYTLTVK
+1787 PGAAWTDGNYTLTVK

-2015 TVTIDTQIT
+2015 TVTIDTQI
-2024 IDHIELVND
+2024 
-2033 SGIPDDNLTNN
+2033 
-2044 VRPHF
+2044 
-2049 QVTVPTDVN
+2049 
-2058 VVRLSIDGGKTW
+2058 
-2070 FNATQSAT
+2070 A
-2078 PGVWDYTWLADVGE
+2078 
-2092 GKHTLTVEATDKA
+2092 
-2105 GNKTTQQLD
+2105 
-2114 FIIDT
+2114 
-2119 LLSEPTIVL
+2119 
-2128 DNTDDSGT
+2128 
-2136 KGDHLTNVNKPTFL
+2136 
-2150 LGNIDADARYVTVEV
+2150 
-2165 QHGGTKEVLTAT
+2165 
-2177 KDATGN
+2177 
-2183 WSVTPTGTWAD
+2183 
-2194 GDYTL
+2194 
-2199 TVRVEDE
+2199 
-2206 AGNEK
+2206 
-2211 HSASLTVT
+2211 
-2219 VDTQITIDV
+2219 
-2228 IELVND
+2228 
-2234 NGIPGDNMTNDAHP
+2234 
-2248 QFRVTVPGD
+2248 
-2257 VNEVSLSIDGGVT
+2257 
-2270 WVKATQSA
+2270 
-2278 TPGVWNYTWPGTVPD
+2278 
-2293 GDYTLNV
+2293 
-2300 KATDNAGNTVTE
+2300 
-2312 TLHFTIDTTLS
+2312 
-2323 TPVIVLDSADDS
+2323 
-2335 GVHGDNMTN
+2335 
-2344 HTQPTFA
+2344 
-2351 LQHIDDDAVRVT
+2351 
-2363 VSVEHGGVTTTF
+2363 
-2375 DATKDAGGWTF
+2375 
-2386 TPTGAWADGDYTLS
+2386 
-2400 VSVEDKA
+2400 
-2407 GNTSHSASLTV
+2407 
-2418 TVDTQIAIN
+2418 
-2427 NIELVNDSGIPD
+2427 
-2439 DNLTNNVRPH
+2439 
-2449 FQVTVPTDV
+2449 
-2458 NVVRLS
+2458 
-2464 IDGGKTWFN
+2464 
-2473 ATQSATPG
+2473 
-2481 VWDYIWPDD
+2481 
-2490 VADGGYTL
+2490 
-2498 TVEATDEAGNK
+2498 
-2509 ATQTLDFTID
+2509 
-2519 TTLSVP
+2519 
-2525 TLSLDSADDSGIA
+2525 
-2538 GDNITNVKT
+2538 
-2547 PGFTLNNIDTD
+2547 
-2558 VSRVIVEVMHNGI
+2558 
-2571 KQEVPLVQ
+2571 
-2579 TGGQWRFAPT
+2579 
-2589 SDWAD
+2589 
-2594 GDYILTVK
+2594 
-2602 VEDRAGNV
+2602 
-2610 KQSAPLTV
+2610 
-2618 TVDTHIAIDRIE
+2618 
-2630 LVNDSGI
+2630 
-2637 PGDNLTNEARP
+2637 
-2648 HFQVT
+2648 
-2653 VPADVNGVRL
+2653 
-2663 SIDGGKTWFDAT
+2663 
-2675 QSATSGVWDYTWLT
+2675 
-2689 NVANGPHTLMVEAS
+2689 
-2703 DKAGNKTTQKLDFT
+2703 
-2717 IDTILSEPTITL
+2717 
-2729 DSADDSA
+2729 
-2736 AGDNI
+2736 
-2741 TNVKMPGFTLG
+2741 
-2752 NIDAD
+2752 
-2757 VTKVVVTVAH
+2757 
-2767 DGKNQQIEL
+2767 
-2776 IKNGG
+2776 
-2781 VWRFTPGAAWT
+2781 
-2792 DGDYTLTVKVEDK
+2792 
-2805 AGNTNYSAPLTVTID
+2805 
-2820 TQTSIDRIE
+2820 
-2829 LLNDTGIVGDN
+2829 
-2840 LTNEARPQF
+2840 
-2849 HITVPTDVNSVQ
+2849 
-2861 LSLDG
+2861 
-2866 GINWVNATLTSD
+2866 
-2878 GVWEYIWPT
+2878 
-2887 DLVENTYTLT
+2887 
-2897 VKATDVAGNT
+2897 
-2907 ATETLNFIIDTTLS
+2907 
-2921 TPTITLDSADDSG
+2921 
-2934 TANDNKTNVKTPGF
+2934 
-2948 IIGGIDSDVTQVVV
+2948 
-2962 QVMRDGHSE
+2962 
-2971 EVELTQT
+2971 
-2978 NGQWRFVPGSAWTDG
+2978 
-2993 DYTLTVTVK
+2993 
-3002 DEAGNIR
+3002 
-3009 HSAPLTVT
+3009 
-3017 IDTQITIDHIELVN
+3017 IDHIELVN

-3170 EVLTATKGAT
+3170 EVLTATKDATGNWSVTPTGTWADGDYTLTVRVEDEAGNEKHSASLTVTVDTQITIDAIELVNDNGIPGDNMTNDAHPQFRVTVPGDVNEVSLSIDGGVTWVKATQSATPGVWNYTWPGTVPDGDYTLNVKATDNAGNTVTETLHFTIDTTLSVPVIVLNSADDTGVQGDNMTNSTQPTFALQHIDDDAVRVTVSVEHGGVTTTFDATKGVGGWSFTPTGAWADGDYTLSVSVEDKAGNTSHSASLTVTVDTQIAINNIELVNDSGIPDDNLTNNVRPHFQVKVPTDVNEVRLSIDGGKTWFNATQSATPGVWDYTWLADVGEGKHTLTVEATDKAGNQTTQKLDFIIDTMLSEPTIVLDSTDDSGTKGDNLTNANKPTFILGNIDADARYVTVEVQYGGTKEVLTATKGAT

-3190 WADGDYTLTVR
+3190 WADGDYMLTVR

-3316 DTRLSTPTIAMDSRD
+3316 DTRLSTPTITMDSRD

-3349 IGNIDADAHSV
+3349 IGNIDSDAQSV

-3407 VRQSTPLVVTV
+3407 VRQSTPLIVTV

-3464 GGANWVSATQ
+3464 GGANWVSAAQ

-3619 QIAIDRIEL
+3619 QIAIDHIEL

-3715 DITLLT
+3715 DITLMT

-3841 LTNHDRPVFDIH
+3841 LTNHDRPVFDIR

-4300 GNTKTSAELRIEID
+4300 GNTKTSAELKIEID

-4535 TPRFVIG
+4535 KPRFVIG

-4556 GVSYSVTANGN
+4556 GVSYPVTANGN

-4826 TTNNKTPTLIG
+4826 TTNNKTPTLVG
-4837 STLPNTIVSIYVDG
+4837 NTLPNAIVSIYVDG

-4964 LGNDGNYELTFK
+4964 LGNDGNYVLTFK

-5037 IRNPQGVV
+5037 IRSPQGVV

-5084 EILIEHDTQIEIS
+5084 DILIEHDTQIEIS

-5156 PANSADGEYQVQFV
+5156 PANSADGEYQMQFV

-5398 DSITSQTRPTFSIFG
+5398 DSITSQTRPTFSISG

-5533 EVWVNEKG
+5533 EVWVNDKG

-5569 VNQEKYSIWVDTHIK
+5569 VNQEKYSIWVDTHIQ

-5592 NKSSSKTE
+5592 NKSSSKTD
-5600 WWSNSD
+5600 WWSNSST
-5606 LITMRGTG
+5606 ITMRGMG

-5635 ATGRWELS
+5635 ANGQWELS
-5643 TDKLPEGTY
+5643 TDQLPEGKY
-5652 DISLVIEDSA
+5652 DITLSIEDNA
-5662 GNRWEDVRE
+5662 GNRKEEVHE

-5708 TDSEGNTYTLTV
+5708 TDSNGNTYTLTV

-5990 AESATHLRTEPSAA
+5990 AESATHLRTVPSAA
-6004 EESVVKVTAYSITL
+6004 EESVVKETAYSITL

-6104 SADIVNAMNVR
+6104 SADIVNAMNAR

>member
-423 DSIITDTIAPEKPTI
+423 DSIITDTIPPEKPTI

-533 FSAEIETTNDSG
+533 FSAEIETTDDSG

-585 DKGEWTFNFTSDS
+585 DQGEWTFNFTSDS
-598 VEGINNL
+598 VEGVNNL

-627 IAPVPPTVSLED
+627 VAPVPPTVSLED
-639 YVVLPNGIILS
+639 FVVLPNGIILS

-1104 DIAGNKANSAIFDFT
+1104 DIAGNKANSAVFDFT

-1186 LFIPGNTWADG
+1186 LFTPGNTWADG

-1209 GNTNYS
+1209 GNTSYS

-1385 TFTPPT
+1385 SFTPT
-1391 SWADGDYTLSV
+1391 GAWADGDYTLSV

-1435 SGIPDDNLTNNVRPH
+1435 SGIPNDNLTNNVRPH

-1482 VWDYIWPDDVADGG
+1482 AWDYIWPDDVADGG
-1496 YTLTVEATDEA
+1496 YTLTVEATDKA
-1507 GNKATQTLDFTIDTT
+1507 GNKTTQELDFTIDTT

-2128 DNTDDSGT
+2128 DSTDDSGT
-2136 KGDHLTNVNKPTFL
+2136 KGDNLTNVNKPTFL

-2323 TPVIVLDSADDS
+2323 TPVIVLDSADDT
-2335 GVHGDNMTN
+2335 GIQGDNMTN
-2344 HTQPTFA
+2344 STQPTFA

-2375 DATKDAGGWTF
+2375 DATKGVGGWSF

-2449 FQVTVPTDV
+2449 FQVKVPTDV
-2458 NVVRLS
+2458 N
-2464 IDGGKTWFN
+2464 
-2473 ATQSATPG
+2473 
-2481 VWDYIWPDD
+2481 
-2490 VADGGYTL
+2490 
-2498 TVEATDEAGNK
+2498 E
-2509 ATQTLDFTID
+2509 
-2519 TTLSVP
+2519 
-2525 TLSLDSADDSGIA
+2525 
-2538 GDNITNVKT
+2538 
-2547 PGFTLNNIDTD
+2547 
-2558 VSRVIVEVMHNGI
+2558 
-2571 KQEVPLVQ
+2571 
-2579 TGGQWRFAPT
+2579 
-2589 SDWAD
+2589 
-2594 GDYILTVK
+2594 
-2602 VEDRAGNV
+2602 
-2610 KQSAPLTV
+2610 
-2618 TVDTHIAIDRIE
+2618 
-2630 LVNDSGI
+2630 
-2637 PGDNLTNEARP
+2637 
-2648 HFQVT
+2648 
-2653 VPADVNGVRL
+2653 
-2663 SIDGGKTWFDAT
+2663 
-2675 QSATSGVWDYTWLT
+2675 
-2689 NVANGPHTLMVEAS
+2689 
-2703 DKAGNKTTQKLDFT
+2703 
-2717 IDTILSEPTITL
+2717 
-2729 DSADDSA
+2729 
-2736 AGDNI
+2736 
-2741 TNVKMPGFTLG
+2741 
-2752 NIDAD
+2752 
-2757 VTKVVVTVAH
+2757 
-2767 DGKNQQIEL
+2767 
-2776 IKNGG
+2776 
-2781 VWRFTPGAAWT
+2781 
-2792 DGDYTLTVKVEDK
+2792 
-2805 AGNTNYSAPLTVTID
+2805 
-2820 TQTSIDRIE
+2820 
-2829 LLNDTGIVGDN
+2829 
-2840 LTNEARPQF
+2840 
-2849 HITVPTDVNSVQ
+2849 
-2861 LSLDG
+2861 
-2866 GINWVNATLTSD
+2866 
-2878 GVWEYIWPT
+2878 
-2887 DLVENTYTLT
+2887 
-2897 VKATDVAGNT
+2897 
-2907 ATETLNFIIDTTLS
+2907 
-2921 TPTITLDSADDSG
+2921 
-2934 TANDNKTNVKTPGF
+2934 
-2948 IIGGIDSDVTQVVV
+2948 
-2962 QVMRDGHSE
+2962 
-2971 EVELTQT
+2971 
-2978 NGQWRFVPGSAWTDG
+2978 
-2993 DYTLTVTVK
+2993 
-3002 DEAGNIR
+3002 
-3009 HSAPLTVT
+3009 
-3017 IDTQITIDHIELVN
+3017 
-3031 DSGIPDDNLTNNV
+3031 
-3044 RPHFQVTVP
+3044 
-3053 TDVNVVRL
+3053 VRL

-3106 KTTQQL
+3106 KTTQKL
-3112 DFIIDTLLSE
+3112 DFIIDTMLSE
-3122 PTIVLDNTDD
+3122 PTIVLDSTDD
-3132 SGTKGDNLTNVNKPT
+3132 SGTKGDNLTNANKPT
-3147 FLLGNIDADAR
+3147 FILGNIDADAR

-3180 GIWSVTPTGT
+3180 GIWSVTPTST

-3279 IWDYTWPKDVTDG
+3279 TWDYTWPKDVTDG

-3370 QEVTLTQVGGQW
+3370 QEVTLTQAGGQW

-3400 VTDNAGN
+3400 VQDNAGN
-3407 VRQSTPLVVTV
+3407 VRQSTPLIVTV

-3464 GGANWVSATQ
+3464 GGANWVSAAQ

-3619 QIAIDRIEL
+3619 QIAIDHIEL

-3715 DITLLT
+3715 DITLMT

-3841 LTNHDRPVFDIH
+3841 LTNHDRPVFDIR

-4535 TPRFVIG
+4535 KPRFVIG

-4556 GVSYSVTANGN
+4556 GVSYPVTANGN

-4661 KQTITVGADGN
+4661 KHTITVGADGN

-5300 LITNHN
+5300 LITSHN

-5373 VTIDTSTFIDNPAM
+5373 VTIDTSTFIDNPVM
-5387 VAGSDNGIFSN
+5387 IAGSDNGIFSN
-5398 DSITSQTRPTFSIFG
+5398 DSITSQTRPAFSIFG

-5470 NFTIDTF
+5470 NFTIDTL

-5533 EVWVNEKG
+5533 EVWANDKG

-5554 GQLDITVKSTDRAGN
+5554 GQLDINVKSTDRAGN
-5569 VNQEKYSIWVDTHIK
+5569 VNQEKYSIWVDTHIQ

-5592 NKSSSKTE
+5592 NKSSSKTD
-5600 WWSNSD
+5600 WWSNSST
-5606 LITMRGTG
+5606 ITMRGMG

-5635 ATGRWELS
+5635 ANGQWELS
-5643 TDKLPEGTY
+5643 TDQLPEGKY
-5652 DISLVIEDSA
+5652 DITLSIEDNA
-5662 GNRWEDVRE
+5662 GNRKEEVHE

-5708 TDSEGNTYTLTV
+5708 TDSNGNTYTLTV

-5909 DIYQATQGAD
+5909 DTYQATQGAD
-5919 GWTFT
+5919 DWTFT

-5929 NDGNYTLSVT
+5929 NDGTYTLSVT

-5952 LAVTVDS
+5952 LEVTVDS

-5969 DDASDDATA
+5969 NDASDDATA

-5990 AESATHLRTEPSAA
+5990 AESATHLRTVPSAA
-6004 EESVVKVTAYSITL
+6004 EESVVKETAYSITL

-6045 VNVSI
+6045 VNVSV

-6084 FIDKDNDFLIKEKTF
+6084 FIDKDDDFLIKEKTF

-6104 SADIVNAMNVR
+6104 SADIVNAMNAR

>member
-627 IAPVPPTVSLED
+627 VAPVPPTVSLED
-639 YVVLPNGIILS
+639 FVVLPNGIILS

-1033 DSGISDDNLT
+1033 DSGVSDDNLT

-1062 QVWDAMSDTQI
+1062 QVWDAASDTQI

-1104 DIAGNKANSAIFDFT
+1104 DIAGNKANSAVFDFT

-1385 TFTPPT
+1385 SFTPT
-1391 SWADGDYTLSV
+1391 GAWADGDYTLSV

-1435 SGIPDDNLTNNVRPH
+1435 SGIPNDNLTNNVRPH

-1482 VWDYIWPDDVADGG
+1482 AWDYIWPDDVADGG
-1496 YTLTVEATDEA
+1496 YTLTVEATDKA
-1507 GNKATQTLDFTIDTT
+1507 GNKTTQELDFTIDTT

-1637 IPGDNLTNEAR
+1637 IPDDNLTNEAR

-1885 WPTDLVENTY
+1885 WPTDLIENTY

-2015 TVTIDTQIT
+2015 TVTIDTQI
-2024 IDHIELVND
+2024 
-2033 SGIPDDNLTNN
+2033 
-2044 VRPHF
+2044 
-2049 QVTVPTDVN
+2049 
-2058 VVRLSIDGGKTW
+2058 
-2070 FNATQSAT
+2070 A
-2078 PGVWDYTWLADVGE
+2078 
-2092 GKHTLTVEATDKA
+2092 
-2105 GNKTTQQLD
+2105 
-2114 FIIDT
+2114 
-2119 LLSEPTIVL
+2119 
-2128 DNTDDSGT
+2128 
-2136 KGDHLTNVNKPTFL
+2136 
-2150 LGNIDADARYVTVEV
+2150 
-2165 QHGGTKEVLTAT
+2165 
-2177 KDATGN
+2177 
-2183 WSVTPTGTWAD
+2183 
-2194 GDYTL
+2194 
-2199 TVRVEDE
+2199 
-2206 AGNEK
+2206 
-2211 HSASLTVT
+2211 
-2219 VDTQITIDV
+2219 
-2228 IELVND
+2228 
-2234 NGIPGDNMTNDAHP
+2234 
-2248 QFRVTVPGD
+2248 
-2257 VNEVSLSIDGGVT
+2257 
-2270 WVKATQSA
+2270 
-2278 TPGVWNYTWPGTVPD
+2278 
-2293 GDYTLNV
+2293 
-2300 KATDNAGNTVTE
+2300 
-2312 TLHFTIDTTLS
+2312 
-2323 TPVIVLDSADDS
+2323 
-2335 GVHGDNMTN
+2335 
-2344 HTQPTFA
+2344 
-2351 LQHIDDDAVRVT
+2351 
-2363 VSVEHGGVTTTF
+2363 
-2375 DATKDAGGWTF
+2375 
-2386 TPTGAWADGDYTLS
+2386 
-2400 VSVEDKA
+2400 
-2407 GNTSHSASLTV
+2407 
-2418 TVDTQIAIN
+2418 
-2427 NIELVNDSGIPD
+2427 
-2439 DNLTNNVRPH
+2439 
-2449 FQVTVPTDV
+2449 
-2458 NVVRLS
+2458 
-2464 IDGGKTWFN
+2464 
-2473 ATQSATPG
+2473 
-2481 VWDYIWPDD
+2481 
-2490 VADGGYTL
+2490 
-2498 TVEATDEAGNK
+2498 
-2509 ATQTLDFTID
+2509 
-2519 TTLSVP
+2519 
-2525 TLSLDSADDSGIA
+2525 
-2538 GDNITNVKT
+2538 
-2547 PGFTLNNIDTD
+2547 
-2558 VSRVIVEVMHNGI
+2558 
-2571 KQEVPLVQ
+2571 
-2579 TGGQWRFAPT
+2579 
-2589 SDWAD
+2589 
-2594 GDYILTVK
+2594 
-2602 VEDRAGNV
+2602 
-2610 KQSAPLTV
+2610 
-2618 TVDTHIAIDRIE
+2618 
-2630 LVNDSGI
+2630 
-2637 PGDNLTNEARP
+2637 
-2648 HFQVT
+2648 
-2653 VPADVNGVRL
+2653 
-2663 SIDGGKTWFDAT
+2663 
-2675 QSATSGVWDYTWLT
+2675 
-2689 NVANGPHTLMVEAS
+2689 
-2703 DKAGNKTTQKLDFT
+2703 
-2717 IDTILSEPTITL
+2717 
-2729 DSADDSA
+2729 
-2736 AGDNI
+2736 
-2741 TNVKMPGFTLG
+2741 
-2752 NIDAD
+2752 
-2757 VTKVVVTVAH
+2757 
-2767 DGKNQQIEL
+2767 
-2776 IKNGG
+2776 
-2781 VWRFTPGAAWT
+2781 
-2792 DGDYTLTVKVEDK
+2792 
-2805 AGNTNYSAPLTVTID
+2805 
-2820 TQTSIDRIE
+2820 
-2829 LLNDTGIVGDN
+2829 
-2840 LTNEARPQF
+2840 
-2849 HITVPTDVNSVQ
+2849 
-2861 LSLDG
+2861 
-2866 GINWVNATLTSD
+2866 
-2878 GVWEYIWPT
+2878 
-2887 DLVENTYTLT
+2887 
-2897 VKATDVAGNT
+2897 
-2907 ATETLNFIIDTTLS
+2907 
-2921 TPTITLDSADDSG
+2921 
-2934 TANDNKTNVKTPGF
+2934 
-2948 IIGGIDSDVTQVVV
+2948 
-2962 QVMRDGHSE
+2962 
-2971 EVELTQT
+2971 
-2978 NGQWRFVPGSAWTDG
+2978 
-2993 DYTLTVTVK
+2993 
-3002 DEAGNIR
+3002 
-3009 HSAPLTVT
+3009 
-3017 IDTQITIDHIELVN
+3017 IDHIELVN

-3158 YVTVEVQHGGTK
+3158 YVTVEVQHGGTKEVLTATKDATGNWSVTPTGTWADGDYTLTVRVEDEAGNEKHSASLTVTVDTQITIDAIELVNDNGIPGDNMTNDAHPQFRVTVPGDVNEVSLSIDGGVTWVKATQSATPGVWNYTWPGTVPDGDYTLNVKATDNAGNTVTETLHFTIDTTLSVPVIVLNSADDTGVQGDNMTNSTQPTFALQHIDDDAVRVTVSVEHGGVTTTFDATKGVGGWSFTPTGAWADGDYTLSVSVEDKAGNTSHSASLTVTVDTQIAINNIELVNDSGIPNDNLTNNVRPHFQVTVPTDVNVVRLSIDGGKTWFNATQSATPGVWDYTWLADVGEGKHTLTVEATDKAGNQTTQKLDFIIDTMLSEPTIVLDSTDDSGTKGDNLTNANKPTFILGNIDADARYVTVEVQYGGTK

-3316 DTRLSTPTIAMDSRD
+3316 DTRLSTPTITMDSRD

-3349 IGNIDADAHSV
+3349 IGNIDSDAQSV

-3407 VRQSTPLVVTV
+3407 VRQSTPLIVTV

-3464 GGANWVSATQ
+3464 GGANWVSAAQ

-3619 QIAIDRIEL
+3619 QIAIDHIEL

-3715 DITLLT
+3715 DITLMT

-3841 LTNHDRPVFDIH
+3841 LTNHDRPVFDIR

-4300 GNTKTSAELRIEID
+4300 GNTKTSAELKIEID

-4535 TPRFVIG
+4535 KPRFVIG

-4556 GVSYSVTANGN
+4556 GVSYPVTANGN

-4826 TTNNKTPTLIG
+4826 TTNNKTPTLVG
-4837 STLPNTIVSIYVDG
+4837 NTLPNAIVSIYVDG

-4964 LGNDGNYELTFK
+4964 LGNDGNYVLTFK

-5037 IRNPQGVV
+5037 IRSPQGVV

-5084 EILIEHDTQIEIS
+5084 DILIEHDTQIEIS

-5398 DSITSQTRPTFSIFG
+5398 DSITSQTRPTFSISG

-5470 NFTIDTF
+5470 NFTIDTL

-5569 VNQEKYSIWVDTHIK
+5569 VNQEKYSIWVDTHIQ

-5592 NKSSSKTE
+5592 NKSSSKTD
-5600 WWSNSD
+5600 WWSNSST
-5606 LITMRGTG
+5606 ITMRGMG

-5635 ATGRWELS
+5635 ANGQWELS
-5643 TDKLPEGTY
+5643 TDQLPEGKY
-5652 DISLVIEDSA
+5652 DITLSIEDNA
-5662 GNRWEDVRE
+5662 GNRKEEVHE

-5708 TDSEGNTYTLTV
+5708 TDSNGNIYTLTV

-5732 PSEGKFTITSVD
+5732 PSEGRFTITSVD
-5744 AIGNRSDDVPL
+5744 AIGNRSDDVSL

-5865 AAGEDNGASDSD
+5865 AAGEDNGVSDSD

-5909 DIYQATQGAD
+5909 DTYQATQGAD

-5929 NDGNYTLSVT
+5929 NDGTYTLSVT

-5969 DDASDDATA
+5969 DDASDDATP
-5978 TAVTPPESETVN
+5978 TAVTPLESETVN
-5990 AESATHLRTEPSAA
+5990 AESDTHLRTVPSAA
-6004 EESVVKVTAYSITL
+6004 EESVVKETAYSITL

-6045 VNVSI
+6045 VNVSV

-6104 SADIVNAMNVR
+6104 SADIVNAMNAR
-6115 GKTEDDINDSPSTSS
+6115 GKAEDDINDSPSTSS

>member
-238 PLKVTLALAAESN
+238 PLKVTLALATESN

-627 IAPVPPTVSLED
+627 VAPVPPTVSLED
-639 YVVLPNGIILS
+639 FVVLPNGIILS

-698 AYDIEIISQDAA
+698 GYDIEIISQDAA

-1033 DSGISDDNLT
+1033 DSGVSDDNLT

-1062 QVWDAMSDTQI
+1062 QVWDAASDTQI

-1104 DIAGNKANSAIFDFT
+1104 DIAGNKANSAVFDFT

-1209 GNTNYS
+1209 GNTSYS

-1385 TFTPPT
+1385 SFTPT
-1391 SWADGDYTLSV
+1391 GAWADGDYTLSV

-1435 SGIPDDNLTNNVRPH
+1435 SGIPNDNLTNNVRPH

-1482 VWDYIWPDDVADGG
+1482 AWDYIWPDDVADGG
-1496 YTLTVEATDEA
+1496 YTLTVEATDKA
-1507 GNKATQTLDFTIDTT
+1507 GNKTTQELDFTIDTT

-2128 DNTDDSGT
+2128 DSTDDSGT
-2136 KGDHLTNVNKPTFL
+2136 KGDNLTNVNKPTFL

-2323 TPVIVLDSADDS
+2323 VPVIVLNSADDT
-2335 GVHGDNMTN
+2335 GVQGDNMTN
-2344 HTQPTFA
+2344 STQPTFA

-2375 DATKDAGGWTF
+2375 DATKGTGGWSF

-2449 FQVTVPTDV
+2449 FQVKVPMDV
-2458 NVVRLS
+2458 N
-2464 IDGGKTWFN
+2464 
-2473 ATQSATPG
+2473 
-2481 VWDYIWPDD
+2481 
-2490 VADGGYTL
+2490 
-2498 TVEATDEAGNK
+2498 E
-2509 ATQTLDFTID
+2509 
-2519 TTLSVP
+2519 
-2525 TLSLDSADDSGIA
+2525 
-2538 GDNITNVKT
+2538 
-2547 PGFTLNNIDTD
+2547 
-2558 VSRVIVEVMHNGI
+2558 
-2571 KQEVPLVQ
+2571 
-2579 TGGQWRFAPT
+2579 
-2589 SDWAD
+2589 
-2594 GDYILTVK
+2594 
-2602 VEDRAGNV
+2602 
-2610 KQSAPLTV
+2610 
-2618 TVDTHIAIDRIE
+2618 
-2630 LVNDSGI
+2630 
-2637 PGDNLTNEARP
+2637 
-2648 HFQVT
+2648 
-2653 VPADVNGVRL
+2653 
-2663 SIDGGKTWFDAT
+2663 
-2675 QSATSGVWDYTWLT
+2675 
-2689 NVANGPHTLMVEAS
+2689 
-2703 DKAGNKTTQKLDFT
+2703 
-2717 IDTILSEPTITL
+2717 
-2729 DSADDSA
+2729 
-2736 AGDNI
+2736 
-2741 TNVKMPGFTLG
+2741 
-2752 NIDAD
+2752 
-2757 VTKVVVTVAH
+2757 
-2767 DGKNQQIEL
+2767 
-2776 IKNGG
+2776 
-2781 VWRFTPGAAWT
+2781 
-2792 DGDYTLTVKVEDK
+2792 
-2805 AGNTNYSAPLTVTID
+2805 
-2820 TQTSIDRIE
+2820 
-2829 LLNDTGIVGDN
+2829 
-2840 LTNEARPQF
+2840 
-2849 HITVPTDVNSVQ
+2849 
-2861 LSLDG
+2861 
-2866 GINWVNATLTSD
+2866 
-2878 GVWEYIWPT
+2878 
-2887 DLVENTYTLT
+2887 
-2897 VKATDVAGNT
+2897 
-2907 ATETLNFIIDTTLS
+2907 
-2921 TPTITLDSADDSG
+2921 
-2934 TANDNKTNVKTPGF
+2934 
-2948 IIGGIDSDVTQVVV
+2948 
-2962 QVMRDGHSE
+2962 
-2971 EVELTQT
+2971 
-2978 NGQWRFVPGSAWTDG
+2978 
-2993 DYTLTVTVK
+2993 
-3002 DEAGNIR
+3002 
-3009 HSAPLTVT
+3009 
-3017 IDTQITIDHIELVN
+3017 
-3031 DSGIPDDNLTNNV
+3031 
-3044 RPHFQVTVP
+3044 
-3053 TDVNVVRL
+3053 VRL

-3106 KTTQQL
+3106 QTTQKL

-3122 PTIVLDNTDD
+3122 PTIVLDSTDD
-3132 SGTKGDNLTNVNKPT
+3132 SGTKGDNLTNANKPT
-3147 FLLGNIDADAR
+3147 FILGNIDADAR
-3158 YVTVEVQHGGTK
+3158 YVTVEVQYGGTK

-3316 DTRLSTPTIAMDSRD
+3316 DTRLSTPTITMDSRD

-3349 IGNIDADAHSV
+3349 IGNIDSDAQSV

-3407 VRQSTPLVVTV
+3407 VRQSTPLIVTV

-3464 GGANWVSATQ
+3464 GGANWVSAAQ

-3619 QIAIDRIEL
+3619 QIAIDHIEL

-3715 DITLLT
+3715 DITLMT

-3841 LTNHDRPVFDIH
+3841 LTNHDRPVFDIR

-4535 TPRFVIG
+4535 KPRFVIG

-4556 GVSYSVTANGN
+4556 GVSYPVTANGN

-4826 TTNNKTPTLIG
+4826 TTNNKTPTLVG
-4837 STLPNTIVSIYVDG
+4837 NTLPNAIVSIYVDG

-4964 LGNDGNYELTFK
+4964 LGNDGNYVLTFK

-5300 LITNHN
+5300 LITSHN

-5373 VTIDTSTFIDNPAM
+5373 VTIDTSTFIDNPVM
-5387 VAGSDNGIFSN
+5387 MAGSDNGIFSN
-5398 DSITSQTRPTFSIFG
+5398 DSITSQTRPAFSIYG

-5470 NFTIDTF
+5470 NFTIDTL

-5533 EVWVNEKG
+5533 EVWVNDKG

-5569 VNQEKYSIWVDTHIK
+5569 VNQEKYSIWVDTHIQ

-5592 NKSSSKTE
+5592 NKSSSKTD
-5600 WWSNSD
+5600 WWSNSST
-5606 LITMRGTG
+5606 ITMRGMG

-5635 ATGRWELS
+5635 ANGQWELS
-5643 TDKLPEGTY
+5643 TDQLPEGKY
-5652 DISLVIEDSA
+5652 DITLSIEDNA
-5662 GNRWEDVRE
+5662 GNRKEEVHE

-5708 TDSEGNTYTLTV
+5708 TDSNGNTYTLTV

-5732 PSEGKFTITSVD
+5732 PSEGKFIITSVD
-5744 AIGNRSDDVPL
+5744 AIGNRSDDVSL

-5865 AAGEDNGASDSD
+5865 AAGEDNGVSDSD

-5909 DIYQATQGAD
+5909 DTYQATQGAD

-5929 NDGNYTLSVT
+5929 NDGTYTLSVT

-5990 AESATHLRTEPSAA
+5990 AESATHLRTVPSAA
-6004 EESVVKVTAYSITL
+6004 EESVVKETAYSITL

-6104 SADIVNAMNVR
+6104 SADIVNAMNAR

>member
-30 VSLSGPDMNITTPRG
+30 VSLSGPDMNITTPHG

-182 QSDASQQNTQAKAT
+182 QSDASQQNTQAKTT

-533 FSAEIETTNDSG
+533 FSAEIETTDDSG

-598 VEGINNL
+598 VEGVNNL

-627 IAPVPPTVSLED
+627 VAPVPPTVSLED
-639 YVVLPNGIILS
+639 FVVLPNGIILS

-1033 DSGISDDNLT
+1033 DSGIADDNLT

-1104 DIAGNKANSAIFDFT
+1104 DIAGNKANSAVFDFT

-1385 TFTPPT
+1385 SFTPT
-1391 SWADGDYTLSV
+1391 GAWADGDYTLSV

-1435 SGIPDDNLTNNVRPH
+1435 SGIPNDNLTNNVRPH

-1482 VWDYIWPDDVADGG
+1482 AWDYIWPDDVADGG
-1496 YTLTVEATDEA
+1496 YTLTVEATDKA
-1507 GNKATQTLDFTIDTT
+1507 GNKTTQELDFTIDTT

-2128 DNTDDSGT
+2128 DSTDDSGT
-2136 KGDHLTNVNKPTFL
+2136 KGDNLTNVNKPTFL

-2323 TPVIVLDSADDS
+2323 VPVIVLNSADDT
-2335 GVHGDNMTN
+2335 GVQGDNMTN
-2344 HTQPTFA
+2344 STQPTFA

-2375 DATKDAGGWTF
+2375 DATKGVGGWSF

-2449 FQVTVPTDV
+2449 FQVKVPTDV
-2458 NVVRLS
+2458 N
-2464 IDGGKTWFN
+2464 
-2473 ATQSATPG
+2473 
-2481 VWDYIWPDD
+2481 
-2490 VADGGYTL
+2490 
-2498 TVEATDEAGNK
+2498 E
-2509 ATQTLDFTID
+2509 
-2519 TTLSVP
+2519 
-2525 TLSLDSADDSGIA
+2525 
-2538 GDNITNVKT
+2538 
-2547 PGFTLNNIDTD
+2547 
-2558 VSRVIVEVMHNGI
+2558 
-2571 KQEVPLVQ
+2571 
-2579 TGGQWRFAPT
+2579 
-2589 SDWAD
+2589 
-2594 GDYILTVK
+2594 
-2602 VEDRAGNV
+2602 
-2610 KQSAPLTV
+2610 
-2618 TVDTHIAIDRIE
+2618 
-2630 LVNDSGI
+2630 
-2637 PGDNLTNEARP
+2637 
-2648 HFQVT
+2648 
-2653 VPADVNGVRL
+2653 
-2663 SIDGGKTWFDAT
+2663 
-2675 QSATSGVWDYTWLT
+2675 
-2689 NVANGPHTLMVEAS
+2689 
-2703 DKAGNKTTQKLDFT
+2703 
-2717 IDTILSEPTITL
+2717 
-2729 DSADDSA
+2729 
-2736 AGDNI
+2736 
-2741 TNVKMPGFTLG
+2741 
-2752 NIDAD
+2752 
-2757 VTKVVVTVAH
+2757 
-2767 DGKNQQIEL
+2767 
-2776 IKNGG
+2776 
-2781 VWRFTPGAAWT
+2781 
-2792 DGDYTLTVKVEDK
+2792 
-2805 AGNTNYSAPLTVTID
+2805 
-2820 TQTSIDRIE
+2820 
-2829 LLNDTGIVGDN
+2829 
-2840 LTNEARPQF
+2840 
-2849 HITVPTDVNSVQ
+2849 
-2861 LSLDG
+2861 
-2866 GINWVNATLTSD
+2866 
-2878 GVWEYIWPT
+2878 
-2887 DLVENTYTLT
+2887 
-2897 VKATDVAGNT
+2897 
-2907 ATETLNFIIDTTLS
+2907 
-2921 TPTITLDSADDSG
+2921 
-2934 TANDNKTNVKTPGF
+2934 
-2948 IIGGIDSDVTQVVV
+2948 
-2962 QVMRDGHSE
+2962 
-2971 EVELTQT
+2971 
-2978 NGQWRFVPGSAWTDG
+2978 
-2993 DYTLTVTVK
+2993 
-3002 DEAGNIR
+3002 
-3009 HSAPLTVT
+3009 
-3017 IDTQITIDHIELVN
+3017 
-3031 DSGIPDDNLTNNV
+3031 
-3044 RPHFQVTVP
+3044 
-3053 TDVNVVRL
+3053 VRL

-3106 KTTQQL
+3106 QTTQKL
-3112 DFIIDTLLSE
+3112 DFIIDTMLSE
-3122 PTIVLDNTDD
+3122 PTIVLDSTDD
-3132 SGTKGDNLTNVNKPT
+3132 SGTKGDNLTNANKPT
-3147 FLLGNIDADAR
+3147 FILGNIDADAR
-3158 YVTVEVQHGGTK
+3158 YVTVEVQYGGTK

-3316 DTRLSTPTIAMDSRD
+3316 DTRLSTPTITMDSRD

-3349 IGNIDADAHSV
+3349 IGNIDSDAQSV

-3407 VRQSTPLVVTV
+3407 VRQSTPLIVTV

-3464 GGANWVSATQ
+3464 GGANWVSAAQ

-3619 QIAIDRIEL
+3619 QIAIDHIEL

-3715 DITLLT
+3715 DITLMT

-3841 LTNHDRPVFDIH
+3841 LTNHDRPVFDIR

-4274 GNLTFTPDQ
+4274 ENLTFTPDQ

-4300 GNTKTSAELRIEID
+4300 GNTKTSAELKIEID

-4535 TPRFVIG
+4535 KPRFVIG

-4556 GVSYSVTANGN
+4556 GVSYPVTANGN

-4885 PRDNSELRSTAVDVT
+4885 PRDNSELRSTAVDLT

-5045 IATLVVGNDGRWSAE
+5045 IATLVVGNDGRWSAK

-5300 LITNHN
+5300 LITSHN

-5373 VTIDTSTFIDNPAM
+5373 VTIDTSTFIDNPVM
-5387 VAGSDNGIFSN
+5387 MAGSDNGIFSN
-5398 DSITSQTRPTFSIFG
+5398 DSITSQTRPAFSIYG

-5470 NFTIDTF
+5470 NFTIDTL

-5533 EVWVNEKG
+5533 EVWVNDKG

-5569 VNQEKYSIWVDTHIK
+5569 VNQEKYSIWVDTHIQ

-5592 NKSSSKTE
+5592 NKSSSKTD
-5600 WWSNSD
+5600 WWSNSST
-5606 LITMRGTG
+5606 ITMRGMG

-5635 ATGRWELS
+5635 ANGQWELS
-5643 TDKLPEGTY
+5643 TDQLPEGKY
-5652 DISLVIEDSA
+5652 DITLSIEDNA
-5662 GNRWEDVRE
+5662 GNRKEEVHE

-5708 TDSEGNTYTLTV
+5708 TDSNGNTYTLTV

-5929 NDGNYTLSVT
+5929 NDGTYTLSVT

-5969 DDASDDATA
+5969 NDASDDATA

-5990 AESATHLRTEPSAA
+5990 AESATHLRTVPSVA
-6004 EESVVKVTAYSITL
+6004 EESVVKETAYSITL

-6045 VNVSI
+6045 VNVSV

-6084 FIDKDNDFLIKEKTF
+6084 FIDKDDDFLIKEKTF

-6104 SADIVNAMNVR
+6104 SADIVNAMNAR
-6115 GKTEDDINDSPSTSS
+6115 GKAEDDINDSPSTSS

>member
-1033 DSGISDDNLT
+1033 DSGIADDNLT

-1062 QVWDAMSDTQI
+1062 QVWDAASDTQI

-1104 DIAGNKANSAIFDFT
+1104 DIAGNKANSAVFDFT

-1385 TFTPPT
+1385 SFTPT
-1391 SWADGDYTLSV
+1391 GAWADGDYTLSV

-1435 SGIPDDNLTNNVRPH
+1435 SGIPNDNLTNNVRPH

-1482 VWDYIWPDDVADGG
+1482 AWDYIWPDDVADGG
-1496 YTLTVEATDEA
+1496 YTLTVEATDKA
-1507 GNKATQTLDFTIDTT
+1507 GNKTTQELDFTIDTT

-1824 SIDRIELLN
+1824 SIDRIELLS

-2015 TVTIDTQIT
+2015 TVTIDTQI
-2024 IDHIELVND
+2024 
-2033 SGIPDDNLTNN
+2033 
-2044 VRPHF
+2044 
-2049 QVTVPTDVN
+2049 
-2058 VVRLSIDGGKTW
+2058 
-2070 FNATQSAT
+2070 A
-2078 PGVWDYTWLADVGE
+2078 
-2092 GKHTLTVEATDKA
+2092 
-2105 GNKTTQQLD
+2105 
-2114 FIIDT
+2114 
-2119 LLSEPTIVL
+2119 
-2128 DNTDDSGT
+2128 
-2136 KGDHLTNVNKPTFL
+2136 
-2150 LGNIDADARYVTVEV
+2150 
-2165 QHGGTKEVLTAT
+2165 
-2177 KDATGN
+2177 
-2183 WSVTPTGTWAD
+2183 
-2194 GDYTL
+2194 
-2199 TVRVEDE
+2199 
-2206 AGNEK
+2206 
-2211 HSASLTVT
+2211 
-2219 VDTQITIDV
+2219 
-2228 IELVND
+2228 
-2234 NGIPGDNMTNDAHP
+2234 
-2248 QFRVTVPGD
+2248 
-2257 VNEVSLSIDGGVT
+2257 
-2270 WVKATQSA
+2270 
-2278 TPGVWNYTWPGTVPD
+2278 
-2293 GDYTLNV
+2293 
-2300 KATDNAGNTVTE
+2300 
-2312 TLHFTIDTTLS
+2312 
-2323 TPVIVLDSADDS
+2323 
-2335 GVHGDNMTN
+2335 
-2344 HTQPTFA
+2344 
-2351 LQHIDDDAVRVT
+2351 
-2363 VSVEHGGVTTTF
+2363 
-2375 DATKDAGGWTF
+2375 
-2386 TPTGAWADGDYTLS
+2386 
-2400 VSVEDKA
+2400 
-2407 GNTSHSASLTV
+2407 
-2418 TVDTQIAIN
+2418 
-2427 NIELVNDSGIPD
+2427 
-2439 DNLTNNVRPH
+2439 
-2449 FQVTVPTDV
+2449 
-2458 NVVRLS
+2458 
-2464 IDGGKTWFN
+2464 
-2473 ATQSATPG
+2473 
-2481 VWDYIWPDD
+2481 
-2490 VADGGYTL
+2490 
-2498 TVEATDEAGNK
+2498 
-2509 ATQTLDFTID
+2509 
-2519 TTLSVP
+2519 
-2525 TLSLDSADDSGIA
+2525 
-2538 GDNITNVKT
+2538 
-2547 PGFTLNNIDTD
+2547 
-2558 VSRVIVEVMHNGI
+2558 
-2571 KQEVPLVQ
+2571 
-2579 TGGQWRFAPT
+2579 
-2589 SDWAD
+2589 
-2594 GDYILTVK
+2594 
-2602 VEDRAGNV
+2602 
-2610 KQSAPLTV
+2610 
-2618 TVDTHIAIDRIE
+2618 
-2630 LVNDSGI
+2630 
-2637 PGDNLTNEARP
+2637 
-2648 HFQVT
+2648 
-2653 VPADVNGVRL
+2653 
-2663 SIDGGKTWFDAT
+2663 
-2675 QSATSGVWDYTWLT
+2675 
-2689 NVANGPHTLMVEAS
+2689 
-2703 DKAGNKTTQKLDFT
+2703 
-2717 IDTILSEPTITL
+2717 
-2729 DSADDSA
+2729 
-2736 AGDNI
+2736 
-2741 TNVKMPGFTLG
+2741 
-2752 NIDAD
+2752 
-2757 VTKVVVTVAH
+2757 
-2767 DGKNQQIEL
+2767 
-2776 IKNGG
+2776 
-2781 VWRFTPGAAWT
+2781 
-2792 DGDYTLTVKVEDK
+2792 
-2805 AGNTNYSAPLTVTID
+2805 
-2820 TQTSIDRIE
+2820 
-2829 LLNDTGIVGDN
+2829 
-2840 LTNEARPQF
+2840 
-2849 HITVPTDVNSVQ
+2849 
-2861 LSLDG
+2861 
-2866 GINWVNATLTSD
+2866 
-2878 GVWEYIWPT
+2878 
-2887 DLVENTYTLT
+2887 
-2897 VKATDVAGNT
+2897 
-2907 ATETLNFIIDTTLS
+2907 
-2921 TPTITLDSADDSG
+2921 
-2934 TANDNKTNVKTPGF
+2934 
-2948 IIGGIDSDVTQVVV
+2948 
-2962 QVMRDGHSE
+2962 
-2971 EVELTQT
+2971 
-2978 NGQWRFVPGSAWTDG
+2978 
-2993 DYTLTVTVK
+2993 
-3002 DEAGNIR
+3002 
-3009 HSAPLTVT
+3009 
-3017 IDTQITIDHIELVN
+3017 IDHIELVN

-3170 EVLTATKGAT
+3170 EVLTATKDATGNWSVTPTGTWADGDYTLTVRVEDEAGNEKHSASLTVTVDTQITIDAIELVNDNGIPGDNMTNDAHPQFRVTVPGDVNEVSLSIDGGVTWVKATQSATPGVWNYTWPGTVPDGDYTLNVKATDNAGNTVTETLHFTIDTTLSVPVIVLNSADDTGVQGDNMTNSTQPTFALQHIDDDAVRVTVSVEHGGVTTTFDATKGTGGWSFTPTGAWADGDYTLSVSVEDKAGNTSHSASLTVTVDTQIAINNIELVNDSGIPDDNLTNNVRPHFQVKVPTDVNEVRLSIDGGKTWFNATQSATPGVWDYTWLADVGEGKHTLTVEATDKAGNQTTQKLDFIIDTMLSEPTIVLDSTDDSGTKGDNLTNANKPTFILGNIDADARYVTVEVQYGGTKEVLTATKGAT

-3190 WADGDYTLTVR
+3190 WADGDYMLTVR

-3316 DTRLSTPTIAMDSRD
+3316 DTRLSTPTITMDSRD

-3349 IGNIDADAHSV
+3349 IGNIDSDAQSV

-3407 VRQSTPLVVTV
+3407 VRQSTPLIVTV

-3464 GGANWVSATQ
+3464 GGANWVSAAQ

-3619 QIAIDRIEL
+3619 QIAIDHIEL

-3715 DITLLT
+3715 DITLMT

-3841 LTNHDRPVFDIH
+3841 LTNHDRPVFDIR

-4300 GNTKTSAELRIEID
+4300 GNTKTSAELKIEID

-4535 TPRFVIG
+4535 KPRFVIG

-4556 GVSYSVTANGN
+4556 GVSYPVTANGN

-4826 TTNNKTPTLIG
+4826 TTNNKTPTLVG
-4837 STLPNTIVSIYVDG
+4837 NTLPNAIVSIYVDG

-5300 LITNHN
+5300 LITSHN

-5373 VTIDTSTFIDNPAM
+5373 VTIDTSTFIDNPVM
-5387 VAGSDNGIFSN
+5387 MAGSDNGIFSN
-5398 DSITSQTRPTFSIFG
+5398 DSITSQTRPAFSIYG

-5470 NFTIDTF
+5470 NFTIDTL

-5533 EVWVNEKG
+5533 EVWVNDKG

-5569 VNQEKYSIWVDTHIK
+5569 VNQEKYSIWVDTHIQ

-5592 NKSSSKTE
+5592 NKSSSKTD
-5600 WWSNSD
+5600 WWSNSST
-5606 LITMRGTG
+5606 ITMRGMG

-5635 ATGRWELS
+5635 ANGQWELS
-5643 TDKLPEGTY
+5643 TDQLPEGKY
-5652 DISLVIEDSA
+5652 DITLSIEDNA
-5662 GNRWEDVRE
+5662 GNRKEEVHE

-5708 TDSEGNTYTLTV
+5708 TDSNGNTYTLTV

-5929 NDGNYTLSVT
+5929 NDGTYTLSVT

-5969 DDASDDATA
+5969 NDASDDATA

-5990 AESATHLRTEPSAA
+5990 AESATHLRTVPSVA
-6004 EESVVKVTAYSITL
+6004 EESVVKETAYSITL

-6045 VNVSI
+6045 VNVSV

-6084 FIDKDNDFLIKEKTF
+6084 FIDKDDDFLIKEKTF

-6104 SADIVNAMNVR
+6104 SADIVNAMNAR

>member
-1 MGNKSIQKFFAD
+1 
-13 QNSVIDLSSLG
+13 
-24 NAKGAK
+24 
-30 VSLSGPDMNITTPRG
+30 
-45 SVIIVNGALYSS
+45 
-57 IKGNNLAV
+57 
-65 KFKDKTITGAKILG
+65 
-79 SVDLKD
+79 
-85 IQLERID
+85 
-92 SSLVDSA
+92 
-99 QVEKK
+99 
-104 GNGKRRNK
+104 
-112 KEEEELK
+112 
-119 KQLDDA
+119 
-125 ENAKKEADKAKEE
+125 
-138 AEKAKEAAEKALNEA
+138 
-153 FEVQNSSKQ
+153 
-162 IEEMLQNFLADNV
+162 
-175 AKDNLAQ
+175 
-182 QSDASQQNTQAKAT
+182 
-196 QASKQ
+196 
-201 NDAEKVLPQ
+201 PQ

-444 DSGIKNDNI
+444 DSGIKNDSI

-533 FSAEIETTNDSG
+533 FSAEIETTDDSG

-598 VEGINNL
+598 VEGVNNL

-627 IAPVPPTVSLED
+627 VAPVPPTVSLED
-639 YVVLPNGIILS
+639 FVVLPNGIILS

-1033 DSGISDDNLT
+1033 DSGIADDNLT

-1104 DIAGNKANSAIFDFT
+1104 DIAGNKANSAVFDFT

-1186 LFIPGNTWADG
+1186 LFTPGNTWADG

-1385 TFTPPT
+1385 SFTPT
-1391 SWADGDYTLSV
+1391 GAWADGDYTLSV

-1435 SGIPDDNLTNNVRPH
+1435 SGIPNDNLTNNVRPH

-1482 VWDYIWPDDVADGG
+1482 AWDYIWPDDVADGG
-1496 YTLTVEATDEA
+1496 YTLTVEATDKA
-1507 GNKATQTLDFTIDTT
+1507 GNKTTQELDFTIDTT

-1562 VIVEVMHNGI
+1562 VTVEVMHNGI

-1669 KTWFDATQSATSG
+1669 KTWFDATQSATPG

-1708 NKTTQKLDFTIDTI
+1708 NKTTQKLDFIIDTM

-2015 TVTIDTQIT
+2015 TVTIDTQIA

-2033 SGIPDDNLTNN
+2033 SGIPDDNLTN
-2044 VRPHF
+2044 
-2049 QVTVPTDVN
+2049 
-2058 VVRLSIDGGKTW
+2058 
-2070 FNATQSAT
+2070 
-2078 PGVWDYTWLADVGE
+2078 
-2092 GKHTLTVEATDKA
+2092 EA
-2105 GNKTTQQLD
+2105 
-2114 FIIDT
+2114 
-2119 LLSEPTIVL
+2119 
-2128 DNTDDSGT
+2128 
-2136 KGDHLTNVNKPTFL
+2136 
-2150 LGNIDADARYVTVEV
+2150 
-2165 QHGGTKEVLTAT
+2165 
-2177 KDATGN
+2177 
-2183 WSVTPTGTWAD
+2183 
-2194 GDYTL
+2194 
-2199 TVRVEDE
+2199 
-2206 AGNEK
+2206 
-2211 HSASLTVT
+2211 
-2219 VDTQITIDV
+2219 
-2228 IELVND
+2228 
-2234 NGIPGDNMTNDAHP
+2234 
-2248 QFRVTVPGD
+2248 
-2257 VNEVSLSIDGGVT
+2257 
-2270 WVKATQSA
+2270 
-2278 TPGVWNYTWPGTVPD
+2278 
-2293 GDYTLNV
+2293 
-2300 KATDNAGNTVTE
+2300 
-2312 TLHFTIDTTLS
+2312 
-2323 TPVIVLDSADDS
+2323 
-2335 GVHGDNMTN
+2335 
-2344 HTQPTFA
+2344 
-2351 LQHIDDDAVRVT
+2351 
-2363 VSVEHGGVTTTF
+2363 
-2375 DATKDAGGWTF
+2375 
-2386 TPTGAWADGDYTLS
+2386 
-2400 VSVEDKA
+2400 
-2407 GNTSHSASLTV
+2407 
-2418 TVDTQIAIN
+2418 
-2427 NIELVNDSGIPD
+2427 
-2439 DNLTNNVRPH
+2439 
-2449 FQVTVPTDV
+2449 
-2458 NVVRLS
+2458 
-2464 IDGGKTWFN
+2464 
-2473 ATQSATPG
+2473 
-2481 VWDYIWPDD
+2481 
-2490 VADGGYTL
+2490 
-2498 TVEATDEAGNK
+2498 
-2509 ATQTLDFTID
+2509 
-2519 TTLSVP
+2519 
-2525 TLSLDSADDSGIA
+2525 
-2538 GDNITNVKT
+2538 
-2547 PGFTLNNIDTD
+2547 
-2558 VSRVIVEVMHNGI
+2558 
-2571 KQEVPLVQ
+2571 
-2579 TGGQWRFAPT
+2579 
-2589 SDWAD
+2589 
-2594 GDYILTVK
+2594 
-2602 VEDRAGNV
+2602 
-2610 KQSAPLTV
+2610 
-2618 TVDTHIAIDRIE
+2618 
-2630 LVNDSGI
+2630 
-2637 PGDNLTNEARP
+2637 
-2648 HFQVT
+2648 
-2653 VPADVNGVRL
+2653 
-2663 SIDGGKTWFDAT
+2663 
-2675 QSATSGVWDYTWLT
+2675 
-2689 NVANGPHTLMVEAS
+2689 
-2703 DKAGNKTTQKLDFT
+2703 
-2717 IDTILSEPTITL
+2717 
-2729 DSADDSA
+2729 
-2736 AGDNI
+2736 
-2741 TNVKMPGFTLG
+2741 
-2752 NIDAD
+2752 
-2757 VTKVVVTVAH
+2757 
-2767 DGKNQQIEL
+2767 
-2776 IKNGG
+2776 
-2781 VWRFTPGAAWT
+2781 
-2792 DGDYTLTVKVEDK
+2792 
-2805 AGNTNYSAPLTVTID
+2805 
-2820 TQTSIDRIE
+2820 
-2829 LLNDTGIVGDN
+2829 
-2840 LTNEARPQF
+2840 
-2849 HITVPTDVNSVQ
+2849 
-2861 LSLDG
+2861 
-2866 GINWVNATLTSD
+2866 
-2878 GVWEYIWPT
+2878 
-2887 DLVENTYTLT
+2887 
-2897 VKATDVAGNT
+2897 
-2907 ATETLNFIIDTTLS
+2907 
-2921 TPTITLDSADDSG
+2921 
-2934 TANDNKTNVKTPGF
+2934 
-2948 IIGGIDSDVTQVVV
+2948 
-2962 QVMRDGHSE
+2962 
-2971 EVELTQT
+2971 
-2978 NGQWRFVPGSAWTDG
+2978 
-2993 DYTLTVTVK
+2993 
-3002 DEAGNIR
+3002 
-3009 HSAPLTVT
+3009 
-3017 IDTQITIDHIELVN
+3017 
-3031 DSGIPDDNLTNNV
+3031 

-3170 EVLTATKGAT
+3170 EVLTATKDATGNWSVTPTGTWADGDYTLTVRVEDEAGNEKHSASLTVTVDTQITIDAIELVNDNGIPGDNMTNDAHPQFRVTVPGDVNEVSLSIDGGVTWVKATQSATPGVWNYTWPGTVPDGDYTLNVKATDNAGNTVTETLHFTIDTTLSTPVIVLDSADDTGIQGDNMTNRTQPTFNLQHIDDDAVRVTVSVEHGGVTTTFDATKGVGGWTFTPPTSWGAGDYTLSVSVEDKAGNTSHSASLTVTVDTQIAINNIELVNDSGIPDDNLTNNVRPQFQVKVPTDVNEVRLSIDGGKTWFNATQSATPGVWDYTWLADVGEGKHTLTVEATDKAGNQTTQKLDFIIDTLLSEPTIVLDSTDDSGTKGDNLTNANKPTFLLGNIDADARYVTVEVQHGSTKEVLTATKGAT

-3201 VEDDAGNVKYS
+3201 VEDEAGNVKYS

-3223 TIDVIELVNDNGI
+3223 TIDAIELVNDNGI

-3316 DTRLSTPTIAMDSRD
+3316 DTRLSTPTITMDSRD

-3349 IGNIDADAHSV
+3349 IGNIDSDAQSV

-3407 VRQSTPLVVTV
+3407 VRQSTPLIVTV

-3464 GGANWVSATQ
+3464 GGANWVSAAQ

-3482 TWPTDMGDGKHTL
+3482 TWPTDMGDGKHIL

-3619 QIAIDRIEL
+3619 QIAIDHIEL

-3688 PEGQHTLTVEVTD
+3688 PEGQHTLIVEVTD

-3708 ETLNFTI
+3708 GTLDFTI

-3746 VFVLGSIDK
+3746 IFVLGSIDK

-3841 LTNHDRPVFDIH
+3841 LTNHDRPVFDIR

-3950 RIDVPGDVVQVRVTL
+3950 RIDVPGDVIQVRVTL

-3998 VEATDEAGNIANKDL
+3998 VEATDQAGNIANKDL

-4179 IFNVGSALPDGQ
+4179 IFNVGSALPDGK

-4300 GNTKTSAELRIEID
+4300 GNTKTSAELQIEID

-4535 TPRFVIG
+4535 KPRFVIG

-4556 GVSYSVTANGN
+4556 GVSYPVTANGN

-4621 GNSNSDNLTNKQ
+4621 GSSNSDNLTNKQ

-4661 KQTITVGADGN
+4661 KHTITVGADGN

-4725 QHEATSLRPEF
+4725 QYEATSLRPEF
-4736 KGFAEAF
+4736 KGLAEAF

-4826 TTNNKTPTLIG
+4826 TTNNKTPTLVG
-4837 STLPNTIVSIYVDG
+4837 NTLPNAIVSIYVDG

-4964 LGNDGNYELTFK
+4964 LGNDGNYVLTFK

-5084 EILIEHDTQIEIS
+5084 DILIEHDTQIEIS

-5300 LITNHN
+5300 LITSHN

-5373 VTIDTSTFIDNPAM
+5373 VTIDTSTFIDNPVM
-5387 VAGSDNGIFSN
+5387 MAGSDNGIFSN
-5398 DSITSQTRPTFSIFG
+5398 DSITSQTRPAFSIYG

-5533 EVWVNEKG
+5533 EVWVNDKG

-5569 VNQEKYSIWVDTHIK
+5569 VNQEKYSIWVDTHIQ

-5592 NKSSSKTE
+5592 NKSSSKTD
-5600 WWSNSD
+5600 WWSNSST
-5606 LITMRGTG
+5606 ITMRGMG

-5635 ATGRWELS
+5635 ANGQWELS
-5643 TDKLPEGTY
+5643 TDQLPEGKY
-5652 DISLVIEDSA
+5652 DITLSIEDNA
-5662 GNRWEDVRE
+5662 GNRKEEVHE

-5708 TDSEGNTYTLTV
+5708 TDSNGNTYTLTV

-5755 DIMKEVPVI
+5755 DIMKETPVI

-5774 VGDNITRDKQP
+5774 VGDNITRDNQP

-5865 AAGEDNGASDSD
+5865 AAGEGNGASDSD
-5877 NVTNHTQPKFTL
+5877 NVTNHNHTQPKFTL

-5929 NDGNYTLSVT
+5929 NDGTYTLSVT

-5944 GNSQQSAS
+5944 GNSLQSAS
-5952 LAVTVDS
+5952 LEVTVDS

-5990 AESATHLRTEPSAA
+5990 AESATHLRTVPSAA
-6004 EESVVKVTAYSITL
+6004 EESVVKETAYSITL

-6045 VNVSI
+6045 VNVSV

-6084 FIDKDNDFLIKEKTF
+6084 FIDKDDDFLIKEKTF

-6104 SADIVNAMNVR
+6104 SADIVNAMNAR

>member
-1 MGNKSIQKFFAD
+1 
-13 QNSVIDLSSLG
+13 
-24 NAKGAK
+24 
-30 VSLSGPDMNITTPRG
+30 
-45 SVIIVNGALYSS
+45 
-57 IKGNNLAV
+57 
-65 KFKDKTITGAKILG
+65 
-79 SVDLKD
+79 
-85 IQLERID
+85 
-92 SSLVDSA
+92 
-99 QVEKK
+99 
-104 GNGKRRNK
+104 
-112 KEEEELK
+112 
-119 KQLDDA
+119 
-125 ENAKKEADKAKEE
+125 
-138 AEKAKEAAEKALNEA
+138 
-153 FEVQNSSKQ
+153 
-162 IEEMLQNFLADNV
+162 
-175 AKDNLAQ
+175 
-182 QSDASQQNTQAKAT
+182 
-196 QASKQ
+196 
-201 NDAEKVLPQ
+201 PQ

-307 GTYNLE
+307 GAYNLE

-423 DSIITDTIAPEKPTI
+423 DSIITDTIPPEKPTI

-639 YVVLPNGIILS
+639 FVVLPNGIILS

-1033 DSGISDDNLT
+1033 DSGIADDNLT

-1104 DIAGNKANSAIFDFT
+1104 DIAGNKANSAVFDFT

-1186 LFIPGNTWADG
+1186 LFTPGNTWADG

-1209 GNTNYS
+1209 GNTSYS

-1325 PVIVLDSADDT
+1325 PVIVLNSADDT
-1336 GIQGDN
+1336 GVQGDN
-1342 MTNSTQPT
+1342 MTNRTQPT

-1482 VWDYIWPDDVADGG
+1482 AWDYIWPDDVADGG
-1496 YTLTVEATDEA
+1496 YTLTVEATDKA
-1507 GNKATQTLDFTIDTT
+1507 GNKTTQELDFTIDTT

-1708 NKTTQKLDFTIDTI
+1708 NKTTQKLDFIIDTL

-2128 DNTDDSGT
+2128 DSTDDSGT
-2136 KGDHLTNVNKPTFL
+2136 KGDNLTNVNKPTFL

-2323 TPVIVLDSADDS
+2323 VPVIVLNSADDT
-2335 GVHGDNMTN
+2335 GVQGDNMTN
-2344 HTQPTFA
+2344 STQPTFA

-2375 DATKDAGGWTF
+2375 DATKGVGGWSF

-2449 FQVTVPTDV
+2449 FQVKVPTDV
-2458 NVVRLS
+2458 N
-2464 IDGGKTWFN
+2464 
-2473 ATQSATPG
+2473 
-2481 VWDYIWPDD
+2481 
-2490 VADGGYTL
+2490 
-2498 TVEATDEAGNK
+2498 E
-2509 ATQTLDFTID
+2509 
-2519 TTLSVP
+2519 
-2525 TLSLDSADDSGIA
+2525 
-2538 GDNITNVKT
+2538 
-2547 PGFTLNNIDTD
+2547 
-2558 VSRVIVEVMHNGI
+2558 
-2571 KQEVPLVQ
+2571 
-2579 TGGQWRFAPT
+2579 
-2589 SDWAD
+2589 
-2594 GDYILTVK
+2594 
-2602 VEDRAGNV
+2602 
-2610 KQSAPLTV
+2610 
-2618 TVDTHIAIDRIE
+2618 
-2630 LVNDSGI
+2630 
-2637 PGDNLTNEARP
+2637 
-2648 HFQVT
+2648 
-2653 VPADVNGVRL
+2653 
-2663 SIDGGKTWFDAT
+2663 
-2675 QSATSGVWDYTWLT
+2675 
-2689 NVANGPHTLMVEAS
+2689 
-2703 DKAGNKTTQKLDFT
+2703 
-2717 IDTILSEPTITL
+2717 
-2729 DSADDSA
+2729 
-2736 AGDNI
+2736 
-2741 TNVKMPGFTLG
+2741 
-2752 NIDAD
+2752 
-2757 VTKVVVTVAH
+2757 
-2767 DGKNQQIEL
+2767 
-2776 IKNGG
+2776 
-2781 VWRFTPGAAWT
+2781 
-2792 DGDYTLTVKVEDK
+2792 
-2805 AGNTNYSAPLTVTID
+2805 
-2820 TQTSIDRIE
+2820 
-2829 LLNDTGIVGDN
+2829 
-2840 LTNEARPQF
+2840 
-2849 HITVPTDVNSVQ
+2849 
-2861 LSLDG
+2861 
-2866 GINWVNATLTSD
+2866 
-2878 GVWEYIWPT
+2878 
-2887 DLVENTYTLT
+2887 
-2897 VKATDVAGNT
+2897 
-2907 ATETLNFIIDTTLS
+2907 
-2921 TPTITLDSADDSG
+2921 
-2934 TANDNKTNVKTPGF
+2934 
-2948 IIGGIDSDVTQVVV
+2948 
-2962 QVMRDGHSE
+2962 
-2971 EVELTQT
+2971 
-2978 NGQWRFVPGSAWTDG
+2978 
-2993 DYTLTVTVK
+2993 
-3002 DEAGNIR
+3002 
-3009 HSAPLTVT
+3009 
-3017 IDTQITIDHIELVN
+3017 
-3031 DSGIPDDNLTNNV
+3031 
-3044 RPHFQVTVP
+3044 
-3053 TDVNVVRL
+3053 VRL

-3106 KTTQQL
+3106 QTTQKL
-3112 DFIIDTLLSE
+3112 DFIIDTMLSE
-3122 PTIVLDNTDD
+3122 PTIVLDSTDD
-3132 SGTKGDNLTNVNKPT
+3132 SGTKGDNLTNANKPT
-3147 FLLGNIDADAR
+3147 FILGNIDADAR
-3158 YVTVEVQHGGTK
+3158 YVTVEVQYGGTK

-3316 DTRLSTPTIAMDSRD
+3316 DTRLSTPTITMDSRD

-3349 IGNIDADAHSV
+3349 IGNIDSDAQSV

-3407 VRQSTPLVVTV
+3407 VRQSTPLIVTV

-3464 GGANWVSATQ
+3464 GGANWVSAAQ

-3619 QIAIDRIEL
+3619 QIAIDHIEL

-3715 DITLLT
+3715 DITLMT

-3841 LTNHDRPVFDIH
+3841 LTNHDRPVFDIR

-4300 GNTKTSAELRIEID
+4300 GNTKTSAELKIEID

-4535 TPRFVIG
+4535 KPRFVIG

-4556 GVSYSVTANGN
+4556 GVSYPVTANGN

-4826 TTNNKTPTLIG
+4826 TTNNKTPTLVG
-4837 STLPNTIVSIYVDG
+4837 NTLPNAIVSIYVDG

-4964 LGNDGNYELTFK
+4964 LGNDGNYVLTFK

-5037 IRNPQGVV
+5037 IRSPQGVV

-5084 EILIEHDTQIEIS
+5084 DILIEHDTQIEIS

-5338 TWSYQFDNAL
+5338 TWSYQFDNVL

-5398 DSITSQTRPTFSIFG
+5398 DSITSQTRPTFSISG

-5569 VNQEKYSIWVDTHIK
+5569 VNQEKYSIWVDTHIQ

-5592 NKSSSKTE
+5592 NKSSSKTD
-5600 WWSNSD
+5600 WWSNSST
-5606 LITMRGTG
+5606 ITMRGMG

-5635 ATGRWELS
+5635 ANGQWELS
-5643 TDKLPEGTY
+5643 TDQLPEGKY
-5652 DISLVIEDSA
+5652 DITLSIEDNA
-5662 GNRWEDVRE
+5662 GNRKEEVHE

-5708 TDSEGNTYTLTV
+5708 TDSNGNTYTLTV

-5744 AIGNRSDDVPL
+5744 AIGNRSDDVSL

-5865 AAGEDNGASDSD
+5865 AAGEDNGVSDSD

-5909 DIYQATQGAD
+5909 DTYQATQGAD

-5929 NDGNYTLSVT
+5929 NDGTYTLSVT

-5990 AESATHLRTEPSAA
+5990 AESATHLRTVPSAA
-6004 EESVVKVTAYSITL
+6004 EESVVKETAYSITL

-6104 SADIVNAMNVR
+6104 SADIVNAMNAR

>member
-30 VSLSGPDMNITTPRG
+30 VSLSGPDMNITTPHG

-119 KQLDDA
+119 KQLDEA

-423 DSIITDTIAPEKPTI
+423 DSIITGTISPEKPTI

-533 FSAEIETTNDSG
+533 FSAEIETTDDSG

-598 VEGINNL
+598 VEGVNNL

-627 IAPVPPTVSLED
+627 VAPVPPTVSLED
-639 YVVLPNGIILS
+639 FVVLPNGIILS

-663 KSTILLM
+663 KFTILLM

-958 TVKLYIDGA
+958 TVKLYVDGA
-967 LIAEVRTNKDG
+967 LIAEVRTNKNG

-1033 DSGISDDNLT
+1033 DSGIADDNLT

-1104 DIAGNKANSAIFDFT
+1104 DIAGNKANSAVFDFT

-1186 LFIPGNTWADG
+1186 LFTPGNTWADG

-1209 GNTNYS
+1209 GNTSYS

-1325 PVIVLDSADDT
+1325 PVIVLNSADDT
-1336 GIQGDN
+1336 GVQGDN
-1342 MTNSTQPT
+1342 MTNRTQPT

-1372 TTTFDATKGTGGW
+1372 TTTFDATKGT
-1385 TFTPPT
+1385 
-1391 SWADGDYTLSV
+1391 
-1402 SVEDKAGN
+1402 
-1410 TSHSASLTVT
+1410 
-1420 VDTQIAINNIELVND
+1420 
-1435 SGIPDDNLTNNVRPH
+1435 
-1450 FQVTVPTD
+1450 
-1458 VNVVRLSID
+1458 
-1467 GGKTWFNATQSATPG
+1467 
-1482 VWDYIWPDDVADGG
+1482 
-1496 YTLTVEATDEA
+1496 
-1507 GNKATQTLDFTIDTT
+1507 
-1522 LSVPTLSLD
+1522 
-1531 SADDSGIAGDNITNV
+1531 
-1546 KTPGFTL
+1546 
-1553 NNIDTDVSR
+1553 
-1562 VIVEVMHNGI
+1562 
-1572 KQEVPLVQT
+1572 
-1581 GGQWRFAPTSDW
+1581 
-1593 ADGDYILTVK
+1593 
-1603 VEDRAGNVKQSAPLT
+1603 
-1618 VTVDTHIAI
+1618 
-1627 DRIELVNDSG
+1627 
-1637 IPGDNLTNEAR
+1637 
-1648 PHFQVTVPADV
+1648 
-1659 NGVRLSIDGG
+1659 
-1669 KTWFDATQSATSG
+1669 
-1682 VWDYT
+1682 
-1687 WLTNVANGPHTL
+1687 
-1699 MVEASDKAG
+1699 
-1708 NKTTQKLDFTIDTI
+1708 
-1722 LSEPTITLD
+1722 
-1731 SADDSAAGDNITNVK
+1731 
-1746 MPGFTLGNIDADVT
+1746 
-1760 KVVVTVAHDGKNQQI
+1760 
-1775 ELIKNGGVWRFT
+1775 
-1787 PGAAWTDGDYTLTVK
+1787 
-1802 VEDKAGNTNYS
+1802 
-1813 APLTVTIDTQT
+1813 
-1824 SIDRIELLN
+1824 
-1833 DTGIVGDNLT
+1833 
-1843 NEARPQF
+1843 
-1850 HITVPTDVNS
+1850 
-1860 VQLSLDGGINWV
+1860 
-1872 NATLTSDGVWEYI
+1872 
-1885 WPTDLVENTY
+1885 
-1895 TLTVKATDVAGNT
+1895 
-1908 ATETLNFIIDTTLS
+1908 
-1922 TPTITLDSADDSGT
+1922 
-1936 ANDNKTNVKTPGFII
+1936 
-1951 GGIDSDVTQVVVQVM
+1951 
-1966 RDGHSEEVELTQT
+1966 
-1979 NGQWRFVPGS
+1979 
-1989 AWTDGDY
+1989 
-1996 TLTVTVK
+1996 
-2003 DEAGNIR
+2003 
-2010 HSAPL
+2010 
-2015 TVTIDTQIT
+2015 
-2024 IDHIELVND
+2024 
-2033 SGIPDDNLTNN
+2033 
-2044 VRPHF
+2044 
-2049 QVTVPTDVN
+2049 
-2058 VVRLSIDGGKTW
+2058 
-2070 FNATQSAT
+2070 
-2078 PGVWDYTWLADVGE
+2078 
-2092 GKHTLTVEATDKA
+2092 
-2105 GNKTTQQLD
+2105 
-2114 FIIDT
+2114 
-2119 LLSEPTIVL
+2119 
-2128 DNTDDSGT
+2128 
-2136 KGDHLTNVNKPTFL
+2136 
-2150 LGNIDADARYVTVEV
+2150 
-2165 QHGGTKEVLTAT
+2165 
-2177 KDATGN
+2177 
-2183 WSVTPTGTWAD
+2183 
-2194 GDYTL
+2194 
-2199 TVRVEDE
+2199 
-2206 AGNEK
+2206 
-2211 HSASLTVT
+2211 
-2219 VDTQITIDV
+2219 
-2228 IELVND
+2228 
-2234 NGIPGDNMTNDAHP
+2234 
-2248 QFRVTVPGD
+2248 
-2257 VNEVSLSIDGGVT
+2257 
-2270 WVKATQSA
+2270 
-2278 TPGVWNYTWPGTVPD
+2278 
-2293 GDYTLNV
+2293 
-2300 KATDNAGNTVTE
+2300 
-2312 TLHFTIDTTLS
+2312 
-2323 TPVIVLDSADDS
+2323 
-2335 GVHGDNMTN
+2335 
-2344 HTQPTFA
+2344 
-2351 LQHIDDDAVRVT
+2351 
-2363 VSVEHGGVTTTF
+2363 
-2375 DATKDAGGWTF
+2375 GGWTF

-2481 VWDYIWPDD
+2481 VWDY
-2490 VADGGYTL
+2490 
-2498 TVEATDEAGNK
+2498 
-2509 ATQTLDFTID
+2509 
-2519 TTLSVP
+2519 
-2525 TLSLDSADDSGIA
+2525 
-2538 GDNITNVKT
+2538 
-2547 PGFTLNNIDTD
+2547 
-2558 VSRVIVEVMHNGI
+2558 
-2571 KQEVPLVQ
+2571 
-2579 TGGQWRFAPT
+2579 
-2589 SDWAD
+2589 
-2594 GDYILTVK
+2594 
-2602 VEDRAGNV
+2602 
-2610 KQSAPLTV
+2610 
-2618 TVDTHIAIDRIE
+2618 
-2630 LVNDSGI
+2630 
-2637 PGDNLTNEARP
+2637 
-2648 HFQVT
+2648 
-2653 VPADVNGVRL
+2653 
-2663 SIDGGKTWFDAT
+2663 
-2675 QSATSGVWDYTWLT
+2675 
-2689 NVANGPHTLMVEAS
+2689 
-2703 DKAGNKTTQKLDFT
+2703 
-2717 IDTILSEPTITL
+2717 
-2729 DSADDSA
+2729 
-2736 AGDNI
+2736 
-2741 TNVKMPGFTLG
+2741 
-2752 NIDAD
+2752 
-2757 VTKVVVTVAH
+2757 
-2767 DGKNQQIEL
+2767 
-2776 IKNGG
+2776 
-2781 VWRFTPGAAWT
+2781 
-2792 DGDYTLTVKVEDK
+2792 
-2805 AGNTNYSAPLTVTID
+2805 
-2820 TQTSIDRIE
+2820 
-2829 LLNDTGIVGDN
+2829 
-2840 LTNEARPQF
+2840 
-2849 HITVPTDVNSVQ
+2849 
-2861 LSLDG
+2861 
-2866 GINWVNATLTSD
+2866 
-2878 GVWEYIWPT
+2878 
-2887 DLVENTYTLT
+2887 
-2897 VKATDVAGNT
+2897 
-2907 ATETLNFIIDTTLS
+2907 
-2921 TPTITLDSADDSG
+2921 
-2934 TANDNKTNVKTPGF
+2934 
-2948 IIGGIDSDVTQVVV
+2948 
-2962 QVMRDGHSE
+2962 
-2971 EVELTQT
+2971 
-2978 NGQWRFVPGSAWTDG
+2978 
-2993 DYTLTVTVK
+2993 
-3002 DEAGNIR
+3002 
-3009 HSAPLTVT
+3009 
-3017 IDTQITIDHIELVN
+3017 
-3031 DSGIPDDNLTNNV
+3031 
-3044 RPHFQVTVP
+3044 
-3053 TDVNVVRL
+3053 
-3061 SIDGGKTWFNATQSA
+3061 
-3076 TPGVWDYTWLADVGE
+3076 TWLADVGE

-3106 KTTQQL
+3106 QTTQQL

-3147 FLLGNIDADAR
+3147 FLLGNIDVDAR
-3158 YVTVEVQHGGTK
+3158 YVTVEVLHGGTK

-3619 QIAIDRIEL
+3619 QIAIDHIEL

-3688 PEGQHTLTVEVTD
+3688 PEGQHTLIVEVTD

-3708 ETLNFTI
+3708 GTLDFTI

-3841 LTNHDRPVFDIH
+3841 LTNHDRPVFDIR
-3853 QVDSDVTRV
+3853 QIDSDVTRV

-3906 AGNVKESAPFEVRI
+3906 AGNVKESAPLEVRI

-4261 HIDGR
+4261 HLDGR
-4266 DYTIENTG
+4266 DYTIENKG

-4300 GNTKTSAELRIEID
+4300 GNTKTSAELQIEID

-4373 QWEFTAGSALPDGHY
+4373 QWQFTAGSALSDGHY

-4442 ISAREPLQSVTVI
+4442 ISAREQLQSVTVI

-4556 GVSYSVTANGN
+4556 GVSYPVTANGN

-4621 GNSNSDNLTNKQ
+4621 GSSNSDNLTNKQ

-4661 KQTITVGADGN
+4661 KHTITVGADGN

-4725 QHEATSLRPEF
+4725 QYEATSLRPEF
-4736 KGFAEAF
+4736 KGLAEAF

-5084 EILIEHDTQIEIS
+5084 DILIEHDTQIEIS

-5237 EADGTW
+5237 EADGSW

-5263 VAGNTEVSK
+5263 VAGNTQVSK
-5272 DYSVDVDS
+5272 NYSVDVDS

-5348 KDGEYSIRVVAEDP
+5348 KDSEYSIRVVAEDP

-5569 VNQEKYSIWVDTHIK
+5569 VNQEKYSIWVDTHIQ

-5592 NKSSSKTE
+5592 NKSSSKTD
-5600 WWSNSD
+5600 WWSNSST
-5606 LITMRGTG
+5606 ITMRGMG

-5635 ATGRWELS
+5635 ANGQWELS
-5643 TDKLPEGTY
+5643 TDQLPEGKY
-5652 DISLVIEDSA
+5652 DITLSIEDNA
-5662 GNRWEDVRE
+5662 GNRKEEVHE

-5708 TDSEGNTYTLTV
+5708 TDSNGNTYTLTV

-5865 AAGEDNGASDSD
+5865 AAGEDNGVSDSD

-5896 TGVTVNVTHNGVT
+5896 TGVTVNVTHNSVT
-5909 DIYQATQGAD
+5909 DTYQATQGAD

-5929 NDGNYTLSVT
+5929 NDGTYTLSVT

-5969 DDASDDATA
+5969 DDASDDATP

-5990 AESATHLRTEPSAA
+5990 AESDTHLRTVPSAA
-6004 EESVVKVTAYSITL
+6004 EESVVKETAYSITL
-6018 LNADSGD
+6018 LNANSGD

-6045 VNVSI
+6045 VNVSV

-6084 FIDKDNDFLIKEKTF
+6084 FIDKDDDFLIKEKTF

-6104 SADIVNAMNVR
+6104 SADIVNAMNAR

>member
-30 VSLSGPDMNITTPRG
+30 VSLSGPDMNITTPHG

-119 KQLDDA
+119 KQLDEA

-444 DSGIKNDNI
+444 DSGIKNDSI

-533 FSAEIETTNDSG
+533 FSAEIETTDDSG

-598 VEGINNL
+598 VEGVNNL

-627 IAPVPPTVSLED
+627 VAPVPPTVSLED
-639 YVVLPNGIILS
+639 FVVLPNGIILS

-1062 QVWDAMSDTQI
+1062 QVWDAASDTQI

-1104 DIAGNKANSAIFDFT
+1104 DIAGNKANSAVFDFT

-1186 LFIPGNTWADG
+1186 LFTPGNTWADG

-1325 PVIVLDSADDT
+1325 PVIVLNSADDT
-1336 GIQGDN
+1336 GVQGDN

-1372 TTTFDATKGTGGW
+1372 TTTFDATKGVGGW
-1385 TFTPPT
+1385 SFTPT
-1391 SWADGDYTLSV
+1391 GAWADGDYTLSV

-1435 SGIPDDNLTNNVRPH
+1435 SGIPNDNLTNNVRPH

-1467 GGKTWFNATQSATPG
+1467 GGKTWFNATQNATPG

-1507 GNKATQTLDFTIDTT
+1507 GNKTTQTLDFTIDTT

-1562 VIVEVMHNGI
+1562 VTVEVMHNGI

-1637 IPGDNLTNEAR
+1637 IPDDNLTNEAR

-1669 KTWFDATQSATSG
+1669 KTWFDATQSATPG

-1708 NKTTQKLDFTIDTI
+1708 NKTTQKLDFIIDTM

-1872 NATLTSDGVWEYI
+1872 NATLTPDGVWEYI

-2015 TVTIDTQIT
+2015 TVTIDTQIA

-2119 LLSEPTIVL
+2119 MLSEPTIVL

-2136 KGDHLTNVNKPTFL
+2136 KGDNLTNVNKPTFL

-2219 VDTQITIDV
+2219 VDTQITIDA

-2323 TPVIVLDSADDS
+2323 TPVIVLDSADDT
-2335 GVHGDNMTN
+2335 GIQGDNMTN
-2344 HTQPTFA
+2344 RTQPTFN

-2375 DATKDAGGWTF
+2375 DATKGVGGWTF
-2386 TPTGAWADGDYTLS
+2386 TPPTSWGAGDYTLS

-2439 DNLTNNVRPH
+2439 DNLTNNVRPQ
-2449 FQVTVPTDV
+2449 FQVKVPTDV
-2458 NVVRLS
+2458 N
-2464 IDGGKTWFN
+2464 
-2473 ATQSATPG
+2473 
-2481 VWDYIWPDD
+2481 
-2490 VADGGYTL
+2490 
-2498 TVEATDEAGNK
+2498 E
-2509 ATQTLDFTID
+2509 
-2519 TTLSVP
+2519 
-2525 TLSLDSADDSGIA
+2525 
-2538 GDNITNVKT
+2538 
-2547 PGFTLNNIDTD
+2547 
-2558 VSRVIVEVMHNGI
+2558 
-2571 KQEVPLVQ
+2571 
-2579 TGGQWRFAPT
+2579 
-2589 SDWAD
+2589 
-2594 GDYILTVK
+2594 
-2602 VEDRAGNV
+2602 
-2610 KQSAPLTV
+2610 
-2618 TVDTHIAIDRIE
+2618 
-2630 LVNDSGI
+2630 
-2637 PGDNLTNEARP
+2637 
-2648 HFQVT
+2648 
-2653 VPADVNGVRL
+2653 
-2663 SIDGGKTWFDAT
+2663 
-2675 QSATSGVWDYTWLT
+2675 
-2689 NVANGPHTLMVEAS
+2689 
-2703 DKAGNKTTQKLDFT
+2703 
-2717 IDTILSEPTITL
+2717 
-2729 DSADDSA
+2729 
-2736 AGDNI
+2736 
-2741 TNVKMPGFTLG
+2741 
-2752 NIDAD
+2752 
-2757 VTKVVVTVAH
+2757 
-2767 DGKNQQIEL
+2767 
-2776 IKNGG
+2776 
-2781 VWRFTPGAAWT
+2781 
-2792 DGDYTLTVKVEDK
+2792 
-2805 AGNTNYSAPLTVTID
+2805 
-2820 TQTSIDRIE
+2820 
-2829 LLNDTGIVGDN
+2829 
-2840 LTNEARPQF
+2840 
-2849 HITVPTDVNSVQ
+2849 
-2861 LSLDG
+2861 
-2866 GINWVNATLTSD
+2866 
-2878 GVWEYIWPT
+2878 
-2887 DLVENTYTLT
+2887 
-2897 VKATDVAGNT
+2897 
-2907 ATETLNFIIDTTLS
+2907 
-2921 TPTITLDSADDSG
+2921 
-2934 TANDNKTNVKTPGF
+2934 
-2948 IIGGIDSDVTQVVV
+2948 
-2962 QVMRDGHSE
+2962 
-2971 EVELTQT
+2971 
-2978 NGQWRFVPGSAWTDG
+2978 
-2993 DYTLTVTVK
+2993 
-3002 DEAGNIR
+3002 
-3009 HSAPLTVT
+3009 
-3017 IDTQITIDHIELVN
+3017 
-3031 DSGIPDDNLTNNV
+3031 
-3044 RPHFQVTVP
+3044 
-3053 TDVNVVRL
+3053 VRL

-3106 KTTQQL
+3106 QTTQKL

-3132 SGTKGDNLTNVNKPT
+3132 SGIKGDNLTNANKPT

-3158 YVTVEVQHGGTK
+3158 YVTVEVQHGSTK

-3201 VEDDAGNVKYS
+3201 VEDEAGNVKYS

-3316 DTRLSTPTIAMDSRD
+3316 DTRLSTPTITMDSRD

-3349 IGNIDADAHSV
+3349 IGNIDSDAQSV

-3407 VRQSTPLVVTV
+3407 VRQSTPLIVTV

-3464 GGANWVSATQ
+3464 GGANWVSAAQ

-3619 QIAIDRIEL
+3619 QIAIDHIEL
-3628 VNDSGVPGDNVTK
+3628 VNDSGVPGDNITK

-3688 PEGQHTLTVEVTD
+3688 PEGQHTLIVEVTD

-3708 ETLNFTI
+3708 GTLDFTI

-3746 VFVLGSIDK
+3746 IFVLGSIDK

-3841 LTNHDRPVFDIH
+3841 LTNHDRPVFDIR

-3906 AGNVKESAPFEVRI
+3906 AGNVKESAPLEVRI

-3950 RIDVPGDVVQVRVTL
+3950 RIDVPGDVIQVRVTL

-4179 IFNVGSALPDGQ
+4179 IFNVGSALPDGK

-4300 GNTKTSAELRIEID
+4300 GNTKTSAELQIEID

-4535 TPRFVIG
+4535 KPRFVIG

-4556 GVSYSVTANGN
+4556 GVSYPVTANGN

-4621 GNSNSDNLTNKQ
+4621 GSSNSDNLTNKQ

-4661 KQTITVGADGN
+4661 KHTITVGADGN

-4725 QHEATSLRPEF
+4725 QYEATSLRPEF
-4736 KGFAEAF
+4736 KGLAEAF

-4755 GSANANA
+4755 GSANAKA

-4826 TTNNKTPTLIG
+4826 TTNNKTPTLVG
-4837 STLPNTIVSIYVDG
+4837 NTLPNAIVSIYVDG

-4964 LGNDGNYELTFK
+4964 LGNDGNYVLTFK

-5084 EILIEHDTQIEIS
+5084 DILIEHDTQIEIS

-5300 LITNHN
+5300 LITSHN

-5373 VTIDTSTFIDNPAM
+5373 VTIDTSTFIDNPVM
-5387 VAGSDNGIFSN
+5387 MAGSDNGIFSN
-5398 DSITSQTRPTFSIFG
+5398 DSITSQTRPAFSIYG

-5533 EVWVNEKG
+5533 EVWVNDKG

-5569 VNQEKYSIWVDTHIK
+5569 VNQEKYSIWVDTHIQ

-5592 NKSSSKTE
+5592 NKSSSKTD
-5600 WWSNSD
+5600 WWSNSST
-5606 LITMRGTG
+5606 ITMRGMG

-5635 ATGRWELS
+5635 ANGQWELS
-5643 TDKLPEGTY
+5643 TDQLPEGKY
-5652 DISLVIEDSA
+5652 DITLSIEDNA
-5662 GNRWEDVRE
+5662 GNRKEEVHE

-5708 TDSEGNTYTLTV
+5708 TDSNGNTYTLTV

-5755 DIMKEVPVI
+5755 DIMKETPVI

-5774 VGDNITRDKQP
+5774 VGDNITRDNQP

-5865 AAGEDNGASDSD
+5865 AAGEGNGASDSD
-5877 NVTNHTQPKFTL
+5877 NVTNHNHTQPKFTL

-5929 NDGNYTLSVT
+5929 NDGTYTLSVT

-5944 GNSQQSAS
+5944 GNSLQSAS
-5952 LAVTVDS
+5952 LEVTVDS

-5969 DDASDDATA
+5969 DDASDDATP

-5990 AESATHLRTEPSAA
+5990 AESATHLRTVPSAA
-6004 EESVVKVTAYSITL
+6004 EESVVKETAYSITL

-6045 VNVSI
+6045 VNVSV

-6084 FIDKDNDFLIKEKTF
+6084 FLDKDDDFLIKEKTF

-6104 SADIVNAMNVR
+6104 SADIVNAMNAR

-6139 DVFAVN
+6139 EVFAVN

>member
-340 ELSPESS
+340 ELSHESS

-423 DSIITDTIAPEKPTI
+423 DSIITDTIPPEKPTI

-1033 DSGISDDNLT
+1033 DSGIADDNLT

-1062 QVWDAMSDTQI
+1062 QVWDAASDTQI

-1104 DIAGNKANSAIFDFT
+1104 DIAGNKANSAVFDFT

-1385 TFTPPT
+1385 SFTPT
-1391 SWADGDYTLSV
+1391 GAWADGDYTLSV

-1482 VWDYIWPDDVADGG
+1482 AWDYIWPDDVADGG
-1496 YTLTVEATDEA
+1496 YTLTVEATDKA
-1507 GNKATQTLDFTIDTT
+1507 GNKTTQELDFTIDTT

-1637 IPGDNLTNEAR
+1637 IPDDNLTNEAR

-1699 MVEASDKAG
+1699 MVEATDKAG

-1787 PGAAWTDGDYTLTVK
+1787 PGAAWTDGNYTLTVK

-2015 TVTIDTQIT
+2015 TVTIDTQI
-2024 IDHIELVND
+2024 
-2033 SGIPDDNLTNN
+2033 
-2044 VRPHF
+2044 
-2049 QVTVPTDVN
+2049 
-2058 VVRLSIDGGKTW
+2058 
-2070 FNATQSAT
+2070 A
-2078 PGVWDYTWLADVGE
+2078 
-2092 GKHTLTVEATDKA
+2092 
-2105 GNKTTQQLD
+2105 
-2114 FIIDT
+2114 
-2119 LLSEPTIVL
+2119 
-2128 DNTDDSGT
+2128 
-2136 KGDHLTNVNKPTFL
+2136 
-2150 LGNIDADARYVTVEV
+2150 
-2165 QHGGTKEVLTAT
+2165 
-2177 KDATGN
+2177 
-2183 WSVTPTGTWAD
+2183 
-2194 GDYTL
+2194 
-2199 TVRVEDE
+2199 
-2206 AGNEK
+2206 
-2211 HSASLTVT
+2211 
-2219 VDTQITIDV
+2219 
-2228 IELVND
+2228 
-2234 NGIPGDNMTNDAHP
+2234 
-2248 QFRVTVPGD
+2248 
-2257 VNEVSLSIDGGVT
+2257 
-2270 WVKATQSA
+2270 
-2278 TPGVWNYTWPGTVPD
+2278 
-2293 GDYTLNV
+2293 
-2300 KATDNAGNTVTE
+2300 
-2312 TLHFTIDTTLS
+2312 
-2323 TPVIVLDSADDS
+2323 
-2335 GVHGDNMTN
+2335 
-2344 HTQPTFA
+2344 
-2351 LQHIDDDAVRVT
+2351 
-2363 VSVEHGGVTTTF
+2363 
-2375 DATKDAGGWTF
+2375 
-2386 TPTGAWADGDYTLS
+2386 
-2400 VSVEDKA
+2400 
-2407 GNTSHSASLTV
+2407 
-2418 TVDTQIAIN
+2418 
-2427 NIELVNDSGIPD
+2427 
-2439 DNLTNNVRPH
+2439 
-2449 FQVTVPTDV
+2449 
-2458 NVVRLS
+2458 
-2464 IDGGKTWFN
+2464 
-2473 ATQSATPG
+2473 
-2481 VWDYIWPDD
+2481 
-2490 VADGGYTL
+2490 
-2498 TVEATDEAGNK
+2498 
-2509 ATQTLDFTID
+2509 
-2519 TTLSVP
+2519 
-2525 TLSLDSADDSGIA
+2525 
-2538 GDNITNVKT
+2538 
-2547 PGFTLNNIDTD
+2547 
-2558 VSRVIVEVMHNGI
+2558 
-2571 KQEVPLVQ
+2571 
-2579 TGGQWRFAPT
+2579 
-2589 SDWAD
+2589 
-2594 GDYILTVK
+2594 
-2602 VEDRAGNV
+2602 
-2610 KQSAPLTV
+2610 
-2618 TVDTHIAIDRIE
+2618 
-2630 LVNDSGI
+2630 
-2637 PGDNLTNEARP
+2637 
-2648 HFQVT
+2648 
-2653 VPADVNGVRL
+2653 
-2663 SIDGGKTWFDAT
+2663 
-2675 QSATSGVWDYTWLT
+2675 
-2689 NVANGPHTLMVEAS
+2689 
-2703 DKAGNKTTQKLDFT
+2703 
-2717 IDTILSEPTITL
+2717 
-2729 DSADDSA
+2729 
-2736 AGDNI
+2736 
-2741 TNVKMPGFTLG
+2741 
-2752 NIDAD
+2752 
-2757 VTKVVVTVAH
+2757 
-2767 DGKNQQIEL
+2767 
-2776 IKNGG
+2776 
-2781 VWRFTPGAAWT
+2781 
-2792 DGDYTLTVKVEDK
+2792 
-2805 AGNTNYSAPLTVTID
+2805 
-2820 TQTSIDRIE
+2820 
-2829 LLNDTGIVGDN
+2829 
-2840 LTNEARPQF
+2840 
-2849 HITVPTDVNSVQ
+2849 
-2861 LSLDG
+2861 
-2866 GINWVNATLTSD
+2866 
-2878 GVWEYIWPT
+2878 
-2887 DLVENTYTLT
+2887 
-2897 VKATDVAGNT
+2897 
-2907 ATETLNFIIDTTLS
+2907 
-2921 TPTITLDSADDSG
+2921 
-2934 TANDNKTNVKTPGF
+2934 
-2948 IIGGIDSDVTQVVV
+2948 
-2962 QVMRDGHSE
+2962 
-2971 EVELTQT
+2971 
-2978 NGQWRFVPGSAWTDG
+2978 
-2993 DYTLTVTVK
+2993 
-3002 DEAGNIR
+3002 
-3009 HSAPLTVT
+3009 
-3017 IDTQITIDHIELVN
+3017 IDHIELVN

-3170 EVLTATKGAT
+3170 EVLTATKDATGNWSVTPTGTWADGDYTLTVRVEDEAGNEKHSASLTVTVDTQITIDAIELVNDNGIPGDNMTNDAHPQFRVTVPGDVNEVSLSIDGGVTWVKATQSATPGVWNYTWPGTVPDGDYTLNVKATDNAGNTVTETLHFTIDTTLSVPVIVLNSADDTGVQGDNMTNSTQPTFALQHIDDDAVRVTVSVEHGGVTTTFDATKGTGGWSFTPTGAWADGDYTLSVSVEDKAGNTSHSASLTVTVDTQIAINNIELVNDSGIPDDNLTNNVRPHFQVTVPTDVNEVRLSIDGGKTWFNATQSATPGVWDYTWLADVGEGKHTLTVEATDKAGNQTTQKLDFIIDTMLSEPTIVLDSTDDSGTKGDNLTNANKPTFILGNIDADARYVTVEVQYGGTKEVLTATKGAT

-3190 WADGDYTLTVR
+3190 WADGDYMLTVR

-3316 DTRLSTPTIAMDSRD
+3316 DTRLSTPTITMDSRD

-3349 IGNIDADAHSV
+3349 IGNIDSDAQSV

-3407 VRQSTPLVVTV
+3407 VRQSTPLIVTV

-3464 GGANWVSATQ
+3464 GGANWVSAAQ

-3619 QIAIDRIEL
+3619 QIAIDHIEL

-3715 DITLLT
+3715 DITLMT

-3841 LTNHDRPVFDIH
+3841 LTNHDRPVFDIR

-4300 GNTKTSAELRIEID
+4300 GNTKTSAELKIEID

-4535 TPRFVIG
+4535 KPRFVIG

-4556 GVSYSVTANGN
+4556 GVSYPVTANGN

-4826 TTNNKTPTLIG
+4826 TTNNKTPTLVG
-4837 STLPNTIVSIYVDG
+4837 NTLPNAIVSIYVDG

-4964 LGNDGNYELTFK
+4964 LGNDGNYVLTFK

-5037 IRNPQGVV
+5037 IRSPQGVV

-5084 EILIEHDTQIEIS
+5084 DILIEHDTQIEIS

-5398 DSITSQTRPTFSIFG
+5398 DSITSQTRPTFSISG

-5569 VNQEKYSIWVDTHIK
+5569 VNQEKYSIWVDTHIQ

-5592 NKSSSKTE
+5592 NKSSSKTD
-5600 WWSNSD
+5600 WWSNSST
-5606 LITMRGTG
+5606 ITMRGMG

-5635 ATGRWELS
+5635 ANGQWELS
-5643 TDKLPEGTY
+5643 TDQLPEGKY
-5652 DISLVIEDSA
+5652 DITLSIEDNA
-5662 GNRWEDVRE
+5662 GNRKEEVHE

-5708 TDSEGNTYTLTV
+5708 TDSNGNTYTLTV

-5929 NDGNYTLSVT
+5929 NDGTYTLSVT

-5990 AESATHLRTEPSAA
+5990 AESATHLRTVPSAA
-6004 EESVVKVTAYSITL
+6004 EESVVKETAYSITL

-6045 VNVSI
+6045 VNVSV

-6084 FIDKDNDFLIKEKTF
+6084 FIDKDDDFLIKEKTF

-6104 SADIVNAMNVR
+6104 SADIVNAMNAR

>member
-162 IEEMLQNFLADNV
+162 MEEMLQEFLADNV

-423 DSIITDTIAPEKPTI
+423 DSIITDTIPPEKPTI

-533 FSAEIETTNDSG
+533 FSAEIETTDDSG

-577 EEVIFKAN
+577 EEVVFKAN
-585 DKGEWTFNFTSDS
+585 DQGEWTFNFTSDS

-958 TVKLYIDGA
+958 TVKLYVDGA

-1033 DSGISDDNLT
+1033 DSGIADDNLT

-1062 QVWDAMSDTQI
+1062 QVWDAASDTQI

-1104 DIAGNKANSAIFDFT
+1104 DIAGNKANSAVFDFT

-1186 LFIPGNTWADG
+1186 LFTPGNTWADG

-1385 TFTPPT
+1385 SFTPT
-1391 SWADGDYTLSV
+1391 GAWADGDYTLSV

-1435 SGIPDDNLTNNVRPH
+1435 SGIPNDNLTNNVRPQ

-1467 GGKTWFNATQSATPG
+1467 GGKTWFNATQGATPG
-1482 VWDYIWPDDVADGG
+1482 AWDYIWPDDVADGG
-1496 YTLTVEATDEA
+1496 YTLTVEATDKA
-1507 GNKATQTLDFTIDTT
+1507 GNQTTQELDFTIDTT

-1593 ADGDYILTVK
+1593 GDGDYILTVK

-1708 NKTTQKLDFTIDTI
+1708 NKTTQKLDFIIDTM

-1908 ATETLNFIIDTTLS
+1908 ATETLNFTIDTTLS

-1936 ANDNKTNVKTPGFII
+1936 ANDNKTNVKTPGFVI

-2015 TVTIDTQIT
+2015 KVTVDTQIG
-2024 IDHIELVND
+2024 IDNIELVND
-2033 SGIPDDNLTNN
+2033 SGIPNDNLTNN
-2044 VRPHF
+2044 VRPQF

-2078 PGVWDYTWLADVGE
+2078 PGVWDYTWLTDVANGS
-2092 GKHTLTVEATDKA
+2092 HTLTVEATDAA
-2105 GNKTTQQLD
+2105 GNKATQNLE
-2114 FIIDT
+2114 FNIDT
-2119 LLSEPTIVL
+2119 LLSEPTIAL
-2128 DNTDDSGT
+2128 DSTDDSGT
-2136 KGDHLTNVNKPTFL
+2136 KGDNLTNVNKPTFI

-2177 KDATGN
+2177 KGATGI
-2183 WSVTPTGTWAD
+2183 WSVTPTGMWAD
-2194 GDYTL
+2194 GSHTL

-2206 AGNEK
+2206 AGNVK
-2211 HSASLTVT
+2211 YSVPLTIT
-2219 VDTQITIDV
+2219 VDTQITIDD

-2234 NGIPGDNMTNDAHP
+2234 SGTKGDNLTNDANPH
-2248 QFRVTVPGD
+2248 FRITVPGD

-2270 WVKATQSA
+2270 WVKAMQSS
-2278 TPGVWNYTWPGTVPD
+2278 TSGVWNYTWPKTLAD
-2293 GDYTLNV
+2293 DDYTLTV
-2300 KATDNAGNTVTE
+2300 KATDNAGNTVTR
-2312 TLHFTIDTTLS
+2312 TLDFTIDTTLS
-2323 TPVIVLDSADDS
+2323 TPVIVLDSADDT
-2335 GVHGDNMTN
+2335 GIQGDNMTN
-2344 HTQPTFA
+2344 RTQPTFN

-2375 DATKDAGGWTF
+2375 DVTKDAGGWSF
-2386 TPTGAWADGDYTLS
+2386 TPPTSWGAGDYTLS

-2439 DNLTNNVRPH
+2439 DNLTNNVRPQ
-2449 FQVTVPTDV
+2449 FQVKVPTDV
-2458 NVVRLS
+2458 N
-2464 IDGGKTWFN
+2464 
-2473 ATQSATPG
+2473 
-2481 VWDYIWPDD
+2481 
-2490 VADGGYTL
+2490 
-2498 TVEATDEAGNK
+2498 E
-2509 ATQTLDFTID
+2509 
-2519 TTLSVP
+2519 
-2525 TLSLDSADDSGIA
+2525 
-2538 GDNITNVKT
+2538 
-2547 PGFTLNNIDTD
+2547 
-2558 VSRVIVEVMHNGI
+2558 
-2571 KQEVPLVQ
+2571 
-2579 TGGQWRFAPT
+2579 
-2589 SDWAD
+2589 
-2594 GDYILTVK
+2594 
-2602 VEDRAGNV
+2602 
-2610 KQSAPLTV
+2610 
-2618 TVDTHIAIDRIE
+2618 
-2630 LVNDSGI
+2630 
-2637 PGDNLTNEARP
+2637 
-2648 HFQVT
+2648 
-2653 VPADVNGVRL
+2653 
-2663 SIDGGKTWFDAT
+2663 
-2675 QSATSGVWDYTWLT
+2675 
-2689 NVANGPHTLMVEAS
+2689 
-2703 DKAGNKTTQKLDFT
+2703 
-2717 IDTILSEPTITL
+2717 
-2729 DSADDSA
+2729 
-2736 AGDNI
+2736 
-2741 TNVKMPGFTLG
+2741 
-2752 NIDAD
+2752 
-2757 VTKVVVTVAH
+2757 
-2767 DGKNQQIEL
+2767 
-2776 IKNGG
+2776 
-2781 VWRFTPGAAWT
+2781 
-2792 DGDYTLTVKVEDK
+2792 
-2805 AGNTNYSAPLTVTID
+2805 
-2820 TQTSIDRIE
+2820 
-2829 LLNDTGIVGDN
+2829 
-2840 LTNEARPQF
+2840 
-2849 HITVPTDVNSVQ
+2849 
-2861 LSLDG
+2861 
-2866 GINWVNATLTSD
+2866 
-2878 GVWEYIWPT
+2878 
-2887 DLVENTYTLT
+2887 
-2897 VKATDVAGNT
+2897 
-2907 ATETLNFIIDTTLS
+2907 
-2921 TPTITLDSADDSG
+2921 
-2934 TANDNKTNVKTPGF
+2934 
-2948 IIGGIDSDVTQVVV
+2948 
-2962 QVMRDGHSE
+2962 
-2971 EVELTQT
+2971 
-2978 NGQWRFVPGSAWTDG
+2978 
-2993 DYTLTVTVK
+2993 
-3002 DEAGNIR
+3002 
-3009 HSAPLTVT
+3009 
-3017 IDTQITIDHIELVN
+3017 
-3031 DSGIPDDNLTNNV
+3031 
-3044 RPHFQVTVP
+3044 
-3053 TDVNVVRL
+3053 VRL

-3106 KTTQQL
+3106 QTTQKL

-3122 PTIVLDNTDD
+3122 PTIALDSTDD
-3132 SGTKGDNLTNVNKPT
+3132 SGTKGDNLTSVNKPT
-3147 FLLGNIDADAR
+3147 FILGNIDADAR

-3180 GIWSVTPTGT
+3180 GIWSVTPTGM
-3190 WADGDYTLTVR
+3190 WADGSHTLTVR

-3212 APLTVTVDTQI
+3212 APLTVTVDTHI
-3223 TIDVIELVNDNGI
+3223 AIDDIELVNDNGI

-3303 AGNKTTQTLDFTI
+3303 AGNQTTQTLDFTI

-3400 VTDNAGN
+3400 VQDNAGN
-3407 VRQSTPLVVTV
+3407 VRQSTPLIVTV

-3464 GGANWVSATQ
+3464 GGANWVSAAQ

-3814 KVTIDGTLTTPVIEL
+3814 KVTIDGSLTTPVIEL

-3841 LTNHDRPVFDIH
+3841 LTKHDRPVFDIR

-3906 AGNVKESAPFEVRI
+3906 AGNVKESAPLEVRI

-3950 RIDVPGDVVQVRVTL
+3950 RIDVPGDVIQVRVTL

-3983 FDSPNTLVDGTYTLR
+3983 FDTPNTLVDGTYTLR
-3998 VEATDEAGNIANKDL
+3998 VEATDQAGNIANKDL

-4300 GNTKTSAELRIEID
+4300 GNTKTSAELKIEID

-4365 PISKNAAG
+4365 PVSKNAAG
-4373 QWEFTAGSALPDGHY
+4373 QWQFTAGSALSDGHY

-4496 KISKEVSFTIDTIVS
+4496 KISKEVSFTIDTVVS
-4511 DPSIDLLDAD
+4511 DPRIDLLDAD

-4535 TPRFVIG
+4535 KPRFVIG

-4556 GVSYSVTANGN
+4556 GVSYPVTANGN

-4621 GNSNSDNLTNKQ
+4621 GSSNSDNLTNKQ

-4661 KQTITVGADGN
+4661 KHTITVGADGN

-4725 QHEATSLRPEF
+4725 QYEATSLRPEF
-4736 KGFAEAF
+4736 KGLAEAF

-4794 QVDFP
+4794 QLDFP

-4826 TTNNKTPTLIG
+4826 TTNNKTPTLVG
-4837 STLPNTIVSIYVDG
+4837 NTLPNAIVSIYVDG

-4947 AIAYTTGAG
+4947 AIAYTTGTG

-5084 EILIEHDTQIEIS
+5084 DILIEHDTQIEIS

-5253 TFNIHFSITD
+5253 KFNIHFSITD

-5300 LITNHN
+5300 LITSHN

-5373 VTIDTSTFIDNPAM
+5373 VTIDTSTFIDNPVM
-5387 VAGSDNGIFSN
+5387 MAGSDNGIFSN
-5398 DSITSQTRPTFSIFG
+5398 DSITSQTRPAFSIFG

-5533 EVWVNEKG
+5533 EVWVNDKG

-5569 VNQEKYSIWVDTHIK
+5569 VNQEKYSIWVDTHIQ

-5592 NKSSSKTE
+5592 NKSSSKTD
-5600 WWSNSD
+5600 WWSNSST
-5606 LITMRGTG
+5606 ITMRGMG

-5635 ATGRWELS
+5635 ANGQWELS
-5643 TDKLPEGTY
+5643 TDQLPEGKY
-5652 DISLVIEDSA
+5652 DITLSIEDNA
-5662 GNRWEDVRE
+5662 GNRKEEVHE

-5708 TDSEGNTYTLTV
+5708 TDSNGNTYTLTV

-5755 DIMKEVPVI
+5755 DIMKETPVI

-5877 NVTNHTQPKFTL
+5877 NVTNHNHTQPKFTL

-5929 NDGNYTLSVT
+5929 NDGTYTLSVT

-5944 GNSQQSAS
+5944 GNSLQSAS
-5952 LAVTVDS
+5952 LEVTVDS

-5990 AESATHLRTEPSAA
+5990 AESATHLRTVPSAA
-6004 EESVVKVTAYSITL
+6004 EESVVKETAYSITL

-6045 VNVSI
+6045 VNVSV

-6084 FIDKDNDFLIKEKTF
+6084 FIDKDDDFLIKEKTF

-6104 SADIVNAMNVR
+6104 SADIVNAMNAR

>member
-30 VSLSGPDMNITTPRG
+30 VSLSGPDMNITTPHG

-119 KQLDDA
+119 KQLDEA

-444 DSGIKNDNI
+444 DSGIKNDSI

-533 FSAEIETTNDSG
+533 FSAEIETTDDSG

-627 IAPVPPTVSLED
+627 VAPVPPTISLED

-804 SIDPLGR
+804 SINPLGR

-924 KPTIELVNDTGVD
+924 KPTIEMVNDTGVD

-1062 QVWDAMSDTQI
+1062 QVWDAASDTQI

-1104 DIAGNKANSAIFDFT
+1104 DIAGNKANSAVFDFT

-1186 LFIPGNTWADG
+1186 LFTPGNTWADG

-1291 LADGQYTLTVEATDK
+1291 L
-1306 AGNTVTK
+1306 
-1313 TIDFAVDTTLSV
+1313 
-1325 PVIVLDSADDT
+1325 
-1336 GIQGDN
+1336 
-1342 MTNSTQPT
+1342 
-1350 FALQHIDDD
+1350 
-1359 AVRVTVSVEHGGV
+1359 
-1372 TTTFDATKGTGGW
+1372 
-1385 TFTPPT
+1385 
-1391 SWADGDYTLSV
+1391 
-1402 SVEDKAGN
+1402 
-1410 TSHSASLTVT
+1410 
-1420 VDTQIAINNIELVND
+1420 
-1435 SGIPDDNLTNNVRPH
+1435 
-1450 FQVTVPTD
+1450 
-1458 VNVVRLSID
+1458 
-1467 GGKTWFNATQSATPG
+1467 
-1482 VWDYIWPDDVADGG
+1482 
-1496 YTLTVEATDEA
+1496 
-1507 GNKATQTLDFTIDTT
+1507 
-1522 LSVPTLSLD
+1522 
-1531 SADDSGIAGDNITNV
+1531 
-1546 KTPGFTL
+1546 
-1553 NNIDTDVSR
+1553 
-1562 VIVEVMHNGI
+1562 
-1572 KQEVPLVQT
+1572 
-1581 GGQWRFAPTSDW
+1581 
-1593 ADGDYILTVK
+1593 
-1603 VEDRAGNVKQSAPLT
+1603 
-1618 VTVDTHIAI
+1618 
-1627 DRIELVNDSG
+1627 
-1637 IPGDNLTNEAR
+1637 
-1648 PHFQVTVPADV
+1648 
-1659 NGVRLSIDGG
+1659 
-1669 KTWFDATQSATSG
+1669 
-1682 VWDYT
+1682 
-1687 WLTNVANGPHTL
+1687 
-1699 MVEASDKAG
+1699 
-1708 NKTTQKLDFTIDTI
+1708 
-1722 LSEPTITLD
+1722 
-1731 SADDSAAGDNITNVK
+1731 
-1746 MPGFTLGNIDADVT
+1746 
-1760 KVVVTVAHDGKNQQI
+1760 
-1775 ELIKNGGVWRFT
+1775 
-1787 PGAAWTDGDYTLTVK
+1787 
-1802 VEDKAGNTNYS
+1802 
-1813 APLTVTIDTQT
+1813 
-1824 SIDRIELLN
+1824 
-1833 DTGIVGDNLT
+1833 
-1843 NEARPQF
+1843 
-1850 HITVPTDVNS
+1850 
-1860 VQLSLDGGINWV
+1860 
-1872 NATLTSDGVWEYI
+1872 
-1885 WPTDLVENTY
+1885 VENTY

-1936 ANDNKTNVKTPGFII
+1936 ANVNKTNVKTPGFII

-2015 TVTIDTQIT
+2015 TVTIDTQIA

-2033 SGIPDDNLTNN
+2033 SGIPDDNLTN
-2044 VRPHF
+2044 
-2049 QVTVPTDVN
+2049 
-2058 VVRLSIDGGKTW
+2058 
-2070 FNATQSAT
+2070 
-2078 PGVWDYTWLADVGE
+2078 
-2092 GKHTLTVEATDKA
+2092 EA
-2105 GNKTTQQLD
+2105 
-2114 FIIDT
+2114 
-2119 LLSEPTIVL
+2119 
-2128 DNTDDSGT
+2128 
-2136 KGDHLTNVNKPTFL
+2136 
-2150 LGNIDADARYVTVEV
+2150 
-2165 QHGGTKEVLTAT
+2165 
-2177 KDATGN
+2177 
-2183 WSVTPTGTWAD
+2183 
-2194 GDYTL
+2194 
-2199 TVRVEDE
+2199 
-2206 AGNEK
+2206 
-2211 HSASLTVT
+2211 
-2219 VDTQITIDV
+2219 
-2228 IELVND
+2228 
-2234 NGIPGDNMTNDAHP
+2234 
-2248 QFRVTVPGD
+2248 
-2257 VNEVSLSIDGGVT
+2257 
-2270 WVKATQSA
+2270 
-2278 TPGVWNYTWPGTVPD
+2278 
-2293 GDYTLNV
+2293 
-2300 KATDNAGNTVTE
+2300 
-2312 TLHFTIDTTLS
+2312 
-2323 TPVIVLDSADDS
+2323 
-2335 GVHGDNMTN
+2335 
-2344 HTQPTFA
+2344 
-2351 LQHIDDDAVRVT
+2351 
-2363 VSVEHGGVTTTF
+2363 
-2375 DATKDAGGWTF
+2375 
-2386 TPTGAWADGDYTLS
+2386 
-2400 VSVEDKA
+2400 
-2407 GNTSHSASLTV
+2407 
-2418 TVDTQIAIN
+2418 
-2427 NIELVNDSGIPD
+2427 
-2439 DNLTNNVRPH
+2439 
-2449 FQVTVPTDV
+2449 
-2458 NVVRLS
+2458 
-2464 IDGGKTWFN
+2464 
-2473 ATQSATPG
+2473 
-2481 VWDYIWPDD
+2481 
-2490 VADGGYTL
+2490 
-2498 TVEATDEAGNK
+2498 
-2509 ATQTLDFTID
+2509 
-2519 TTLSVP
+2519 
-2525 TLSLDSADDSGIA
+2525 
-2538 GDNITNVKT
+2538 
-2547 PGFTLNNIDTD
+2547 
-2558 VSRVIVEVMHNGI
+2558 
-2571 KQEVPLVQ
+2571 
-2579 TGGQWRFAPT
+2579 
-2589 SDWAD
+2589 
-2594 GDYILTVK
+2594 
-2602 VEDRAGNV
+2602 
-2610 KQSAPLTV
+2610 
-2618 TVDTHIAIDRIE
+2618 
-2630 LVNDSGI
+2630 
-2637 PGDNLTNEARP
+2637 
-2648 HFQVT
+2648 
-2653 VPADVNGVRL
+2653 
-2663 SIDGGKTWFDAT
+2663 
-2675 QSATSGVWDYTWLT
+2675 
-2689 NVANGPHTLMVEAS
+2689 
-2703 DKAGNKTTQKLDFT
+2703 
-2717 IDTILSEPTITL
+2717 
-2729 DSADDSA
+2729 
-2736 AGDNI
+2736 
-2741 TNVKMPGFTLG
+2741 
-2752 NIDAD
+2752 
-2757 VTKVVVTVAH
+2757 
-2767 DGKNQQIEL
+2767 
-2776 IKNGG
+2776 
-2781 VWRFTPGAAWT
+2781 
-2792 DGDYTLTVKVEDK
+2792 
-2805 AGNTNYSAPLTVTID
+2805 
-2820 TQTSIDRIE
+2820 
-2829 LLNDTGIVGDN
+2829 
-2840 LTNEARPQF
+2840 
-2849 HITVPTDVNSVQ
+2849 
-2861 LSLDG
+2861 
-2866 GINWVNATLTSD
+2866 
-2878 GVWEYIWPT
+2878 
-2887 DLVENTYTLT
+2887 
-2897 VKATDVAGNT
+2897 
-2907 ATETLNFIIDTTLS
+2907 
-2921 TPTITLDSADDSG
+2921 
-2934 TANDNKTNVKTPGF
+2934 
-2948 IIGGIDSDVTQVVV
+2948 
-2962 QVMRDGHSE
+2962 
-2971 EVELTQT
+2971 
-2978 NGQWRFVPGSAWTDG
+2978 
-2993 DYTLTVTVK
+2993 
-3002 DEAGNIR
+3002 
-3009 HSAPLTVT
+3009 
-3017 IDTQITIDHIELVN
+3017 
-3031 DSGIPDDNLTNNV
+3031 

-3170 EVLTATKGAT
+3170 EVLTATKDATGNWSVTPTGTWADGDYTLTVRVEDEAGNEKHSASLTVTVDTQITIDAIELVNDNGIPGDNMTNDAHPQFRVTVPGDVNEVSLSIDGGVTWVKATQSATPGVWNYTWPGTVPDGDYTLNVKATDNAGNTVTETLHFTIDTTLSTPVIVLDSADDTGIQGDNMTNRTQPTFNLQHIDDDAVRVTVSVEHGGVTTTFDATKGVGGWTFTPPTSWGAGDYTLSVSVEDKAGNTSHSASLTVTVDTQIAINNIELVNDSGIPDDNLTNNVRPQFQVKVPTDVNEVRLSIDGGKTWFNATQSATPGVWDYTWLADVGEGKHTLTVEATDKAGNQTTQKLDFIIDTLLSEPTIVLDSTDDSGTKGDNLTNANKPTFLLGNIDADARYVTVEVQHGSTKEVLTATKGAT

-3201 VEDDAGNVKYS
+3201 VEDEAGNVKYS

-3316 DTRLSTPTIAMDSRD
+3316 DTRLSTPTITMDSRD

-3400 VTDNAGN
+3400 VQDNAGN
-3407 VRQSTPLVVTV
+3407 VRQSTPLIVTV

-3464 GGANWVSATQ
+3464 GGANWVSAAQ

-3619 QIAIDRIEL
+3619 QIAIDHIEL

-3688 PEGQHTLTVEVTD
+3688 PEGQHTLIVEVTD

-3708 ETLNFTI
+3708 GTLDFTI

-3841 LTNHDRPVFDIH
+3841 LTNHDRPVFDIR

-3906 AGNVKESAPFEVRI
+3906 AGNVKESAPLEVRI

-3950 RIDVPGDVVQVRVTL
+3950 RIDVPGDVIQVRVTL

-4179 IFNVGSALPDGQ
+4179 IFNVGSALPDGK

-4300 GNTKTSAELRIEID
+4300 GNTKTSAELQIEID

-4535 TPRFVIG
+4535 KPRFVIG

-4556 GVSYSVTANGN
+4556 GVSYPVTANGN

-4621 GNSNSDNLTNKQ
+4621 GSSNSDNLTNKQ

-4661 KQTITVGADGN
+4661 KHTITVGADGN

-4725 QHEATSLRPEF
+4725 QYEATSLRPEF
-4736 KGFAEAF
+4736 KGLAEAF

-4826 TTNNKTPTLIG
+4826 TTNNKTPTLVG
-4837 STLPNTIVSIYVDG
+4837 NTLPNAIVSIYVDG

-4964 LGNDGNYELTFK
+4964 LGNDGNYVLTFK

-5084 EILIEHDTQIEIS
+5084 DILIEHDTQIEIS

-5300 LITNHN
+5300 LITSHN

-5373 VTIDTSTFIDNPAM
+5373 VTIDTSTFIDNPVM
-5387 VAGSDNGIFSN
+5387 MAGSDNGIFSN
-5398 DSITSQTRPTFSIFG
+5398 DSITSQTRPAFSIYG

-5533 EVWVNEKG
+5533 EVWVNDKG

-5569 VNQEKYSIWVDTHIK
+5569 VNQEKYSIWVDTHIQ

-5592 NKSSSKTE
+5592 NKSSSKTD
-5600 WWSNSD
+5600 WWSNSST
-5606 LITMRGTG
+5606 ITMRGMG

-5635 ATGRWELS
+5635 ANGQWELS
-5643 TDKLPEGTY
+5643 TDQLPEGKY
-5652 DISLVIEDSA
+5652 DITLSIEDNA
-5662 GNRWEDVRE
+5662 GNRKEEVHE

-5708 TDSEGNTYTLTV
+5708 TDSNGNTYTLTV

-5755 DIMKEVPVI
+5755 DIMKETPVI

-5774 VGDNITRDKQP
+5774 VGDNITRDNQP

-5865 AAGEDNGASDSD
+5865 AAGEGNGASDSD
-5877 NVTNHTQPKFTL
+5877 NVTNHNHTQPKFTL

-5929 NDGNYTLSVT
+5929 NDGTYTLSVT

-5944 GNSQQSAS
+5944 GNSLQSAS
-5952 LAVTVDS
+5952 LEVTVDS

-5969 DDASDDATA
+5969 DDASDDATP

-5990 AESATHLRTEPSAA
+5990 AESATHLRTVPSAA
-6004 EESVVKVTAYSITL
+6004 EESVVKETAYSITL

-6045 VNVSI
+6045 VNVSV

-6084 FIDKDNDFLIKEKTF
+6084 FLDKDDDFLIKEKTF

-6104 SADIVNAMNVR
+6104 SADIVNAMNAR

-6139 DVFAVN
+6139 EVFAVN

>member
-104 GNGKRRNK
+104 CNGKRRNK

-2128 DNTDDSGT
+2128 DSTDDSGT

-2427 NIELVNDSGIPD
+2427 N
-2439 DNLTNNVRPH
+2439 
-2449 FQVTVPTDV
+2449 
-2458 NVVRLS
+2458 
-2464 IDGGKTWFN
+2464 
-2473 ATQSATPG
+2473 
-2481 VWDYIWPDD
+2481 
-2490 VADGGYTL
+2490 
-2498 TVEATDEAGNK
+2498 
-2509 ATQTLDFTID
+2509 
-2519 TTLSVP
+2519 
-2525 TLSLDSADDSGIA
+2525 
-2538 GDNITNVKT
+2538 
-2547 PGFTLNNIDTD
+2547 
-2558 VSRVIVEVMHNGI
+2558 
-2571 KQEVPLVQ
+2571 
-2579 TGGQWRFAPT
+2579 
-2589 SDWAD
+2589 
-2594 GDYILTVK
+2594 
-2602 VEDRAGNV
+2602 
-2610 KQSAPLTV
+2610 
-2618 TVDTHIAIDRIE
+2618 
-2630 LVNDSGI
+2630 
-2637 PGDNLTNEARP
+2637 
-2648 HFQVT
+2648 
-2653 VPADVNGVRL
+2653 
-2663 SIDGGKTWFDAT
+2663 
-2675 QSATSGVWDYTWLT
+2675 
-2689 NVANGPHTLMVEAS
+2689 
-2703 DKAGNKTTQKLDFT
+2703 
-2717 IDTILSEPTITL
+2717 
-2729 DSADDSA
+2729 
-2736 AGDNI
+2736 
-2741 TNVKMPGFTLG
+2741 
-2752 NIDAD
+2752 
-2757 VTKVVVTVAH
+2757 
-2767 DGKNQQIEL
+2767 
-2776 IKNGG
+2776 
-2781 VWRFTPGAAWT
+2781 
-2792 DGDYTLTVKVEDK
+2792 
-2805 AGNTNYSAPLTVTID
+2805 
-2820 TQTSIDRIE
+2820 
-2829 LLNDTGIVGDN
+2829 
-2840 LTNEARPQF
+2840 
-2849 HITVPTDVNSVQ
+2849 
-2861 LSLDG
+2861 
-2866 GINWVNATLTSD
+2866 
-2878 GVWEYIWPT
+2878 
-2887 DLVENTYTLT
+2887 
-2897 VKATDVAGNT
+2897 
-2907 ATETLNFIIDTTLS
+2907 
-2921 TPTITLDSADDSG
+2921 
-2934 TANDNKTNVKTPGF
+2934 
-2948 IIGGIDSDVTQVVV
+2948 
-2962 QVMRDGHSE
+2962 
-2971 EVELTQT
+2971 
-2978 NGQWRFVPGSAWTDG
+2978 
-2993 DYTLTVTVK
+2993 
-3002 DEAGNIR
+3002 
-3009 HSAPLTVT
+3009 
-3017 IDTQITIDHIELVN
+3017 IELVN

-4556 GVSYSVTANGN
+4556 GVSYPVTANGN

-6145 EVTLPVDNQEE
+6145 EVMLPVDNQEE

>member
-423 DSIITDTIAPEKPTI
+423 DSIITDTIPPEKPTI

-598 VEGINNL
+598 VEGVNNL

-627 IAPVPPTVSLED
+627 VAPVPPTVSLED
-639 YVVLPNGIILS
+639 FVVLPNGIILS

-1033 DSGISDDNLT
+1033 DSGVSDDNLT

-1062 QVWDAMSDTQI
+1062 QVWDAASDTQI

-1104 DIAGNKANSAIFDFT
+1104 DIAGNKANSAVFDFT

-1209 GNTNYS
+1209 GNTNHS

-1385 TFTPPT
+1385 SFTPT
-1391 SWADGDYTLSV
+1391 GAWADGDYTLSV

-1435 SGIPDDNLTNNVRPH
+1435 SGIPNDNLTNNVRPH

-1482 VWDYIWPDDVADGG
+1482 AWDYIWPDDVADGG
-1496 YTLTVEATDEA
+1496 YTLTVEATDKA
-1507 GNKATQTLDFTIDTT
+1507 GNKTTQELDFTIDTT

-1699 MVEASDKAG
+1699 MVEATDKAG

-2015 TVTIDTQIT
+2015 TVTIDTQI
-2024 IDHIELVND
+2024 
-2033 SGIPDDNLTNN
+2033 
-2044 VRPHF
+2044 
-2049 QVTVPTDVN
+2049 
-2058 VVRLSIDGGKTW
+2058 
-2070 FNATQSAT
+2070 A
-2078 PGVWDYTWLADVGE
+2078 
-2092 GKHTLTVEATDKA
+2092 
-2105 GNKTTQQLD
+2105 
-2114 FIIDT
+2114 
-2119 LLSEPTIVL
+2119 
-2128 DNTDDSGT
+2128 
-2136 KGDHLTNVNKPTFL
+2136 
-2150 LGNIDADARYVTVEV
+2150 
-2165 QHGGTKEVLTAT
+2165 
-2177 KDATGN
+2177 
-2183 WSVTPTGTWAD
+2183 
-2194 GDYTL
+2194 
-2199 TVRVEDE
+2199 
-2206 AGNEK
+2206 
-2211 HSASLTVT
+2211 
-2219 VDTQITIDV
+2219 
-2228 IELVND
+2228 
-2234 NGIPGDNMTNDAHP
+2234 
-2248 QFRVTVPGD
+2248 
-2257 VNEVSLSIDGGVT
+2257 
-2270 WVKATQSA
+2270 
-2278 TPGVWNYTWPGTVPD
+2278 
-2293 GDYTLNV
+2293 
-2300 KATDNAGNTVTE
+2300 
-2312 TLHFTIDTTLS
+2312 
-2323 TPVIVLDSADDS
+2323 
-2335 GVHGDNMTN
+2335 
-2344 HTQPTFA
+2344 
-2351 LQHIDDDAVRVT
+2351 
-2363 VSVEHGGVTTTF
+2363 
-2375 DATKDAGGWTF
+2375 
-2386 TPTGAWADGDYTLS
+2386 
-2400 VSVEDKA
+2400 
-2407 GNTSHSASLTV
+2407 
-2418 TVDTQIAIN
+2418 
-2427 NIELVNDSGIPD
+2427 
-2439 DNLTNNVRPH
+2439 
-2449 FQVTVPTDV
+2449 
-2458 NVVRLS
+2458 
-2464 IDGGKTWFN
+2464 
-2473 ATQSATPG
+2473 
-2481 VWDYIWPDD
+2481 
-2490 VADGGYTL
+2490 
-2498 TVEATDEAGNK
+2498 
-2509 ATQTLDFTID
+2509 
-2519 TTLSVP
+2519 
-2525 TLSLDSADDSGIA
+2525 
-2538 GDNITNVKT
+2538 
-2547 PGFTLNNIDTD
+2547 
-2558 VSRVIVEVMHNGI
+2558 
-2571 KQEVPLVQ
+2571 
-2579 TGGQWRFAPT
+2579 
-2589 SDWAD
+2589 
-2594 GDYILTVK
+2594 
-2602 VEDRAGNV
+2602 
-2610 KQSAPLTV
+2610 
-2618 TVDTHIAIDRIE
+2618 
-2630 LVNDSGI
+2630 
-2637 PGDNLTNEARP
+2637 
-2648 HFQVT
+2648 
-2653 VPADVNGVRL
+2653 
-2663 SIDGGKTWFDAT
+2663 
-2675 QSATSGVWDYTWLT
+2675 
-2689 NVANGPHTLMVEAS
+2689 
-2703 DKAGNKTTQKLDFT
+2703 
-2717 IDTILSEPTITL
+2717 
-2729 DSADDSA
+2729 
-2736 AGDNI
+2736 
-2741 TNVKMPGFTLG
+2741 
-2752 NIDAD
+2752 
-2757 VTKVVVTVAH
+2757 
-2767 DGKNQQIEL
+2767 
-2776 IKNGG
+2776 
-2781 VWRFTPGAAWT
+2781 
-2792 DGDYTLTVKVEDK
+2792 
-2805 AGNTNYSAPLTVTID
+2805 
-2820 TQTSIDRIE
+2820 
-2829 LLNDTGIVGDN
+2829 
-2840 LTNEARPQF
+2840 
-2849 HITVPTDVNSVQ
+2849 
-2861 LSLDG
+2861 
-2866 GINWVNATLTSD
+2866 
-2878 GVWEYIWPT
+2878 
-2887 DLVENTYTLT
+2887 
-2897 VKATDVAGNT
+2897 
-2907 ATETLNFIIDTTLS
+2907 
-2921 TPTITLDSADDSG
+2921 
-2934 TANDNKTNVKTPGF
+2934 
-2948 IIGGIDSDVTQVVV
+2948 
-2962 QVMRDGHSE
+2962 
-2971 EVELTQT
+2971 
-2978 NGQWRFVPGSAWTDG
+2978 
-2993 DYTLTVTVK
+2993 
-3002 DEAGNIR
+3002 
-3009 HSAPLTVT
+3009 
-3017 IDTQITIDHIELVN
+3017 IDHIELVN

-3170 EVLTATKGAT
+3170 EVLTATKDATGNWSVTPTGTWADGDYTLTVRVEDEAGNEKHSASLTVTVDTQITIDAIELVNDNGIPGDNMTNDAHPQFRVTVPGDVNEVSLSIDGGVTWVKATQSATPGVWNYTWPGTVPDGDYTLNVKATDNAGNTVTETLHFTIDTTLSVPVIVLNSADDTGVQGDNMTNRTQPTFALQHIDDDAVRVTVSVEHGGVTTTFDATKGTGGWSFTPTGAWADGDYTLSVSVEDKAGNTSHSASLTVTVDTQIAINNIELVNDSGIPDDNLTNNVRPHFQVTVPTDVNVVRLSIDGGKTWFNATQSATPGVWDYTWLADVGEGKHTLTVEATDKAGNQTTQKLDFIIDTMLSEPTIVLDSTDDSGTKGDNLTNANKPTFILGNIDADARYVTVEVQYGGTKEVLTATKGAT

-3190 WADGDYTLTVR
+3190 WADGDYMLTVR

-3316 DTRLSTPTIAMDSRD
+3316 DTRLSTPTITMDSRD

-3349 IGNIDADAHSV
+3349 IGNIDSDAQSV

-3407 VRQSTPLVVTV
+3407 VRQSTPLIVTV

-3464 GGANWVSATQ
+3464 GGANWVSAAQ

-3619 QIAIDRIEL
+3619 QIAIDHIEL

-3715 DITLLT
+3715 DITLMT

-3841 LTNHDRPVFDIH
+3841 LTNHDRPVFDIR

-4300 GNTKTSAELRIEID
+4300 GNTKTSAELKIEID

-4535 TPRFVIG
+4535 KPRFVIG

-4556 GVSYSVTANGN
+4556 GVSYPVTANGN

-4621 GNSNSDNLTNKQ
+4621 GSSNSDNLTNKQ

-4725 QHEATSLRPEF
+4725 QYEATSLRPEF
-4736 KGFAEAF
+4736 KGLAEAF

-4837 STLPNTIVSIYVDG
+4837 NTLPNAIVSIYVDG

-5037 IRNPQGVV
+5037 IRNPQGGV

-5253 TFNIHFSITD
+5253 KFNIHFSITD

-5300 LITNHN
+5300 LITSHN

-5373 VTIDTSTFIDNPAM
+5373 VTIDTSTFIDNPVM
-5387 VAGSDNGIFSN
+5387 IAGSDNGIFSN
-5398 DSITSQTRPTFSIFG
+5398 DSITSQTRPAFSIFG

-5470 NFTIDTF
+5470 NFTIDTL

-5533 EVWVNEKG
+5533 EVWVNDKG

-5569 VNQEKYSIWVDTHIK
+5569 VNQEKYSIWVDTHIQ

-5592 NKSSSKTE
+5592 NKSSSKTD
-5600 WWSNSD
+5600 WWSNSST
-5606 LITMRGTG
+5606 ITMRGMG

-5635 ATGRWELS
+5635 ANGQWELS
-5643 TDKLPEGTY
+5643 TDQLPEGKY
-5652 DISLVIEDSA
+5652 DITLSIEDNA
-5662 GNRWEDVRE
+5662 GNRKEEVHE

-5708 TDSEGNTYTLTV
+5708 TDSNGNTYTLTV

-5755 DIMKEVPVI
+5755 DIMKETPVI

-5774 VGDNITRDKQP
+5774 AGDNITRDNQP

-5877 NVTNHTQPKFTL
+5877 NVTNHNHTQPKFTL

-5909 DIYQATQGAD
+5909 DTYQATQGAD

-5969 DDASDDATA
+5969 NDASDDATA
-5978 TAVTPPESETVN
+5978 IAVTPPESETVN
-5990 AESATHLRTEPSAA
+5990 AESATHLRTVPSVA
-6004 EESVVKVTAYSITL
+6004 EESVVKETAYSITL

-6045 VNVSI
+6045 VNVSV
-6050 MFEGEEFTLPITNQ
+6050 MFEGEEFTLPIINQ

-6084 FIDKDNDFLIKEKTF
+6084 YLDKDDDFLIKEKTF

-6104 SADIVNAMNVR
+6104 SADIVNAMNAR

>member
-119 KQLDDA
+119 KQLDEA

-162 IEEMLQNFLADNV
+162 MEEMLQEFLADNV

-444 DSGIKNDNI
+444 DSGIKNDSI

-533 FSAEIETTNDSG
+533 FSAEIETTDDSG

-598 VEGINNL
+598 VEGVNNL

-627 IAPVPPTVSLED
+627 VAPVPPTVSLED
-639 YVVLPNGIILS
+639 FVVLPNGIILS

-1033 DSGISDDNLT
+1033 DSGIADDNLT

-1104 DIAGNKANSAIFDFT
+1104 DIAGNKANSAVFDFT

-1186 LFIPGNTWADG
+1186 LFTPGNTWADG

-1385 TFTPPT
+1385 SFTPT
-1391 SWADGDYTLSV
+1391 GAWADGDYTLSV

-1435 SGIPDDNLTNNVRPH
+1435 SGIPNDNLTNNVRPH

-1482 VWDYIWPDDVADGG
+1482 AWDYIWPDDVADGG
-1496 YTLTVEATDEA
+1496 YTLTVEATDKA
-1507 GNKATQTLDFTIDTT
+1507 GNKTTQELDFTIDTT

-1562 VIVEVMHNGI
+1562 VTVEVMHNGI

-1669 KTWFDATQSATSG
+1669 KTWFDATQSATPG

-1708 NKTTQKLDFTIDTI
+1708 NKTTQKLDFIIDTM

-2015 TVTIDTQIT
+2015 TVTIDTQIA

-2033 SGIPDDNLTNN
+2033 SGIPDDNLTN
-2044 VRPHF
+2044 
-2049 QVTVPTDVN
+2049 
-2058 VVRLSIDGGKTW
+2058 
-2070 FNATQSAT
+2070 
-2078 PGVWDYTWLADVGE
+2078 
-2092 GKHTLTVEATDKA
+2092 EA
-2105 GNKTTQQLD
+2105 
-2114 FIIDT
+2114 
-2119 LLSEPTIVL
+2119 
-2128 DNTDDSGT
+2128 
-2136 KGDHLTNVNKPTFL
+2136 
-2150 LGNIDADARYVTVEV
+2150 
-2165 QHGGTKEVLTAT
+2165 
-2177 KDATGN
+2177 
-2183 WSVTPTGTWAD
+2183 
-2194 GDYTL
+2194 
-2199 TVRVEDE
+2199 
-2206 AGNEK
+2206 
-2211 HSASLTVT
+2211 
-2219 VDTQITIDV
+2219 
-2228 IELVND
+2228 
-2234 NGIPGDNMTNDAHP
+2234 
-2248 QFRVTVPGD
+2248 
-2257 VNEVSLSIDGGVT
+2257 
-2270 WVKATQSA
+2270 
-2278 TPGVWNYTWPGTVPD
+2278 
-2293 GDYTLNV
+2293 
-2300 KATDNAGNTVTE
+2300 
-2312 TLHFTIDTTLS
+2312 
-2323 TPVIVLDSADDS
+2323 
-2335 GVHGDNMTN
+2335 
-2344 HTQPTFA
+2344 
-2351 LQHIDDDAVRVT
+2351 
-2363 VSVEHGGVTTTF
+2363 
-2375 DATKDAGGWTF
+2375 
-2386 TPTGAWADGDYTLS
+2386 
-2400 VSVEDKA
+2400 
-2407 GNTSHSASLTV
+2407 
-2418 TVDTQIAIN
+2418 
-2427 NIELVNDSGIPD
+2427 
-2439 DNLTNNVRPH
+2439 
-2449 FQVTVPTDV
+2449 
-2458 NVVRLS
+2458 
-2464 IDGGKTWFN
+2464 
-2473 ATQSATPG
+2473 
-2481 VWDYIWPDD
+2481 
-2490 VADGGYTL
+2490 
-2498 TVEATDEAGNK
+2498 
-2509 ATQTLDFTID
+2509 
-2519 TTLSVP
+2519 
-2525 TLSLDSADDSGIA
+2525 
-2538 GDNITNVKT
+2538 
-2547 PGFTLNNIDTD
+2547 
-2558 VSRVIVEVMHNGI
+2558 
-2571 KQEVPLVQ
+2571 
-2579 TGGQWRFAPT
+2579 
-2589 SDWAD
+2589 
-2594 GDYILTVK
+2594 
-2602 VEDRAGNV
+2602 
-2610 KQSAPLTV
+2610 
-2618 TVDTHIAIDRIE
+2618 
-2630 LVNDSGI
+2630 
-2637 PGDNLTNEARP
+2637 
-2648 HFQVT
+2648 
-2653 VPADVNGVRL
+2653 
-2663 SIDGGKTWFDAT
+2663 
-2675 QSATSGVWDYTWLT
+2675 
-2689 NVANGPHTLMVEAS
+2689 
-2703 DKAGNKTTQKLDFT
+2703 
-2717 IDTILSEPTITL
+2717 
-2729 DSADDSA
+2729 
-2736 AGDNI
+2736 
-2741 TNVKMPGFTLG
+2741 
-2752 NIDAD
+2752 
-2757 VTKVVVTVAH
+2757 
-2767 DGKNQQIEL
+2767 
-2776 IKNGG
+2776 
-2781 VWRFTPGAAWT
+2781 
-2792 DGDYTLTVKVEDK
+2792 
-2805 AGNTNYSAPLTVTID
+2805 
-2820 TQTSIDRIE
+2820 
-2829 LLNDTGIVGDN
+2829 
-2840 LTNEARPQF
+2840 
-2849 HITVPTDVNSVQ
+2849 
-2861 LSLDG
+2861 
-2866 GINWVNATLTSD
+2866 
-2878 GVWEYIWPT
+2878 
-2887 DLVENTYTLT
+2887 
-2897 VKATDVAGNT
+2897 
-2907 ATETLNFIIDTTLS
+2907 
-2921 TPTITLDSADDSG
+2921 
-2934 TANDNKTNVKTPGF
+2934 
-2948 IIGGIDSDVTQVVV
+2948 
-2962 QVMRDGHSE
+2962 
-2971 EVELTQT
+2971 
-2978 NGQWRFVPGSAWTDG
+2978 
-2993 DYTLTVTVK
+2993 
-3002 DEAGNIR
+3002 
-3009 HSAPLTVT
+3009 
-3017 IDTQITIDHIELVN
+3017 
-3031 DSGIPDDNLTNNV
+3031 

-3170 EVLTATKGAT
+3170 EVLTATKDATGNWSVTPTGTWADGDYTLTVRVEDEAGNEKHSASLTVTVDTQITIDAIELVNDNGIPGDNMTNDAHPQFRVTVPGDVNEVSLSIDGGVTWVKATQSATPGVWNYTWPGTVPDGDYTLNVKATDNAGNTVTETLHFTIDTTLSTPVIVLDSADDTGIQGDNMTNRTQPTFNLQHIDDDAVRVTVSVEHGGVTTTFDATKGVGGWTFTPPTSWGAGDYTLSVSVEDKAGNTSHSASLTVTVDTQIAINNIELVNDSGIPDDNLTNNVRPQFQVKVPTDVNEVRLSIDGGKTWFNATQSATPGVWDYTWLADVGEGKHTLTVEATDKAGNQTTQKLDFIIDTLLSEPTIVLDSTDDSGTKGDNLTNANKPTFLLGNIDADARYVTVEVQHGSTKEVLTATKGAT

-3201 VEDDAGNVKYS
+3201 VEDEAGNVKYS

-3223 TIDVIELVNDNGI
+3223 TIDAIELVNDNGI

-3316 DTRLSTPTIAMDSRD
+3316 DTRLSTPTITMDSRD

-3349 IGNIDADAHSV
+3349 IGNIDSDAQSV

-3407 VRQSTPLVVTV
+3407 VRQSTPLIVTV

-3464 GGANWVSATQ
+3464 GGANWVSAAQ

-3482 TWPTDMGDGKHTL
+3482 TWPTDMGDGKHIL

-3619 QIAIDRIEL
+3619 QIAIDHIEL

-3688 PEGQHTLTVEVTD
+3688 PEGQHTLIVEVTD

-3708 ETLNFTI
+3708 GTLDFTI

-3746 VFVLGSIDK
+3746 IFVLGSIDK

-3841 LTNHDRPVFDIH
+3841 LTNHDRPVFDIR

-3950 RIDVPGDVVQVRVTL
+3950 RIDVPGDVIQVRVTL

-3998 VEATDEAGNIANKDL
+3998 VEATDQAGNIANKDL

-4145 QFSIVTADDITHV
+4145 QFSIVTADGITHV

-4179 IFNVGSALPDGQ
+4179 IFNVGSALPDGK

-4300 GNTKTSAELRIEID
+4300 GNTKTSAELQIEID

-4535 TPRFVIG
+4535 KPRFVIG

-4556 GVSYSVTANGN
+4556 GVSYPVTANGN

-4621 GNSNSDNLTNKQ
+4621 GSSNSDNLTNKQ

-4661 KQTITVGADGN
+4661 KHTITVGADGN

-4725 QHEATSLRPEF
+4725 QYEATSLRPEF
-4736 KGFAEAF
+4736 KGLAEAF

-4826 TTNNKTPTLIG
+4826 TTNNKTPTLVG
-4837 STLPNTIVSIYVDG
+4837 NTLPNAIVSIYVDG

-4964 LGNDGNYELTFK
+4964 LGNDGNYVLTFK

-5084 EILIEHDTQIEIS
+5084 DILIEHDTQIEIS

-5300 LITNHN
+5300 LITSHN

-5373 VTIDTSTFIDNPAM
+5373 VTIDTSTFIDNPVM
-5387 VAGSDNGIFSN
+5387 MAGSDNGIFSN
-5398 DSITSQTRPTFSIFG
+5398 DSITSQTRPAFSIYG

-5533 EVWVNEKG
+5533 EVWVNDKG

-5569 VNQEKYSIWVDTHIK
+5569 VNQEKYSIWVDTHIQ

-5592 NKSSSKTE
+5592 NKSSSKTD
-5600 WWSNSD
+5600 WWSNSST
-5606 LITMRGTG
+5606 ITMRGMG

-5635 ATGRWELS
+5635 ANGQWELS
-5643 TDKLPEGTY
+5643 TDQLPEGKY
-5652 DISLVIEDSA
+5652 DITLSIEDNA
-5662 GNRWEDVRE
+5662 GNRKEEVHE

-5708 TDSEGNTYTLTV
+5708 TDSNGNTYTLTV

-5755 DIMKEVPVI
+5755 DIMKETPVI

-5774 VGDNITRDKQP
+5774 VGDNITRDNQP

-5865 AAGEDNGASDSD
+5865 AAGEGNGASDSD
-5877 NVTNHTQPKFTL
+5877 NVTNHNHTQPKFTL

-5929 NDGNYTLSVT
+5929 NDGTYTMSVT

-5944 GNSQQSAS
+5944 GNSLQSAS
-5952 LAVTVDS
+5952 LEVTVDS

-5990 AESATHLRTEPSAA
+5990 AESATHLRTVPSAA
-6004 EESVVKVTAYSITL
+6004 EESVVKETAYSITL

-6045 VNVSI
+6045 VNVSV

-6084 FIDKDNDFLIKEKTF
+6084 FIDKDDDFLIKEKTF

-6104 SADIVNAMNVR
+6104 SADIVNAMNAR

>member
-238 PLKVTLALAAESN
+238 PLKVTLALATESN

-627 IAPVPPTVSLED
+627 VAPVPPTVSLED
-639 YVVLPNGIILS
+639 FVVLPNGIILS

-1033 DSGISDDNLT
+1033 DSGVSDDNLT

-1062 QVWDAMSDTQI
+1062 QVWDAASDTQI

-1104 DIAGNKANSAIFDFT
+1104 DIAGNKANSAVFDFT

-1209 GNTNYS
+1209 GNTSYS

-1227 IDGVELVN
+1227 IDGEELVN

-1385 TFTPPT
+1385 SFTPT
-1391 SWADGDYTLSV
+1391 GAWADGDYTLSV

-1435 SGIPDDNLTNNVRPH
+1435 SGIPNDNLTNNVRPH

-1482 VWDYIWPDDVADGG
+1482 AWDYIWPDDVADGG
-1496 YTLTVEATDEA
+1496 YTLTVEATDKA
-1507 GNKATQTLDFTIDTT
+1507 GNKTTQELDFTIDTT

-2128 DNTDDSGT
+2128 DSTDDSGT
-2136 KGDHLTNVNKPTFL
+2136 KGDNLTNVNKPTFL

-2323 TPVIVLDSADDS
+2323 VPVIVLNSADDT
-2335 GVHGDNMTN
+2335 GVQGDNMTN
-2344 HTQPTFA
+2344 STQPTFA

-2375 DATKDAGGWTF
+2375 DATKGTGGWSF

-2449 FQVTVPTDV
+2449 FQVKVPMDV
-2458 NVVRLS
+2458 N
-2464 IDGGKTWFN
+2464 
-2473 ATQSATPG
+2473 
-2481 VWDYIWPDD
+2481 
-2490 VADGGYTL
+2490 
-2498 TVEATDEAGNK
+2498 E
-2509 ATQTLDFTID
+2509 
-2519 TTLSVP
+2519 
-2525 TLSLDSADDSGIA
+2525 
-2538 GDNITNVKT
+2538 
-2547 PGFTLNNIDTD
+2547 
-2558 VSRVIVEVMHNGI
+2558 
-2571 KQEVPLVQ
+2571 
-2579 TGGQWRFAPT
+2579 
-2589 SDWAD
+2589 
-2594 GDYILTVK
+2594 
-2602 VEDRAGNV
+2602 
-2610 KQSAPLTV
+2610 
-2618 TVDTHIAIDRIE
+2618 
-2630 LVNDSGI
+2630 
-2637 PGDNLTNEARP
+2637 
-2648 HFQVT
+2648 
-2653 VPADVNGVRL
+2653 
-2663 SIDGGKTWFDAT
+2663 
-2675 QSATSGVWDYTWLT
+2675 
-2689 NVANGPHTLMVEAS
+2689 
-2703 DKAGNKTTQKLDFT
+2703 
-2717 IDTILSEPTITL
+2717 
-2729 DSADDSA
+2729 
-2736 AGDNI
+2736 
-2741 TNVKMPGFTLG
+2741 
-2752 NIDAD
+2752 
-2757 VTKVVVTVAH
+2757 
-2767 DGKNQQIEL
+2767 
-2776 IKNGG
+2776 
-2781 VWRFTPGAAWT
+2781 
-2792 DGDYTLTVKVEDK
+2792 
-2805 AGNTNYSAPLTVTID
+2805 
-2820 TQTSIDRIE
+2820 
-2829 LLNDTGIVGDN
+2829 
-2840 LTNEARPQF
+2840 
-2849 HITVPTDVNSVQ
+2849 
-2861 LSLDG
+2861 
-2866 GINWVNATLTSD
+2866 
-2878 GVWEYIWPT
+2878 
-2887 DLVENTYTLT
+2887 
-2897 VKATDVAGNT
+2897 
-2907 ATETLNFIIDTTLS
+2907 
-2921 TPTITLDSADDSG
+2921 
-2934 TANDNKTNVKTPGF
+2934 
-2948 IIGGIDSDVTQVVV
+2948 
-2962 QVMRDGHSE
+2962 
-2971 EVELTQT
+2971 
-2978 NGQWRFVPGSAWTDG
+2978 
-2993 DYTLTVTVK
+2993 
-3002 DEAGNIR
+3002 
-3009 HSAPLTVT
+3009 
-3017 IDTQITIDHIELVN
+3017 
-3031 DSGIPDDNLTNNV
+3031 
-3044 RPHFQVTVP
+3044 
-3053 TDVNVVRL
+3053 VRL

-3106 KTTQQL
+3106 QTTQKL

-3122 PTIVLDNTDD
+3122 PTIVLDSTDD
-3132 SGTKGDNLTNVNKPT
+3132 SGTKGDNLTNANKPT
-3147 FLLGNIDADAR
+3147 FILGNIDADAR
-3158 YVTVEVQHGGTK
+3158 YVTVEVQYGGTK

-3316 DTRLSTPTIAMDSRD
+3316 DTRLSTPTITMDSRD

-3349 IGNIDADAHSV
+3349 IGNIDSDAQSV

-3407 VRQSTPLVVTV
+3407 VRQSTPLIVTV

-3464 GGANWVSATQ
+3464 GGANWVSAAQ

-3619 QIAIDRIEL
+3619 QIAIDHIEL

-3715 DITLLT
+3715 DITLMT

-3841 LTNHDRPVFDIH
+3841 LTNHDRPVFDIR

-4535 TPRFVIG
+4535 KPRFVIG

-4556 GVSYSVTANGN
+4556 GVSYPVTANGN

-4826 TTNNKTPTLIG
+4826 TTNNKTPTLVG
-4837 STLPNTIVSIYVDG
+4837 NTLPNAIVSIYVDG

-4964 LGNDGNYELTFK
+4964 LGNDGNYVLTFK

-5300 LITNHN
+5300 LITSHN

-5373 VTIDTSTFIDNPAM
+5373 VTIDTSTFIDNPVM
-5387 VAGSDNGIFSN
+5387 MAGSDNGIFSN
-5398 DSITSQTRPTFSIFG
+5398 DSITSQTRPAFSIYG

-5470 NFTIDTF
+5470 NFTIDTL

-5533 EVWVNEKG
+5533 EVWVNDKG

-5569 VNQEKYSIWVDTHIK
+5569 VNQEKYSIWVDTHIQ

-5592 NKSSSKTE
+5592 NKSSSKTD
-5600 WWSNSD
+5600 WWSNSST
-5606 LITMRGTG
+5606 ITMRGMG

-5635 ATGRWELS
+5635 ANGQWELS
-5643 TDKLPEGTY
+5643 TDQLPEGKY
-5652 DISLVIEDSA
+5652 DITLSIEDNA
-5662 GNRWEDVRE
+5662 GNRKEEVHE

-5708 TDSEGNTYTLTV
+5708 TDSNGNTYTLTV

-5744 AIGNRSDDVPL
+5744 AIGNRSDDVSL

-5865 AAGEDNGASDSD
+5865 AAGEDNGVSDSD

-5909 DIYQATQGAD
+5909 DTYQATQGAD

-5929 NDGNYTLSVT
+5929 NDGTYTLSVT

-5990 AESATHLRTEPSAA
+5990 AESATHLRTVPSAA
-6004 EESVVKVTAYSITL
+6004 EESVVKETAYSITL

-6104 SADIVNAMNVR
+6104 SADIVNAMNAR

>member
-30 VSLSGPDMNITTPRG
+30 VSLSGPDMNITTPHG

-414 KAGNKNETT
+414 KAGNKNETM

-533 FSAEIETTNDSG
+533 FSAEIETTDDSG

-598 VEGINNL
+598 VEGVNNL

-627 IAPVPPTVSLED
+627 VAPVPPTVSLED
-639 YVVLPNGIILS
+639 FVVLPNGIILS

-1033 DSGISDDNLT
+1033 DSGIADDNLT

-1104 DIAGNKANSAIFDFT
+1104 DIAGNKANSAVFDFT

-1385 TFTPPT
+1385 SFTPT
-1391 SWADGDYTLSV
+1391 GAWADGDYTLSV

-1435 SGIPDDNLTNNVRPH
+1435 SGIPNDNLTNNVRPH

-1482 VWDYIWPDDVADGG
+1482 AWDYIWPDDVADGG
-1496 YTLTVEATDEA
+1496 YTLTVEATDKA
-1507 GNKATQTLDFTIDTT
+1507 GNKTTQELDFTIDTT

-2128 DNTDDSGT
+2128 DSTDDSGT
-2136 KGDHLTNVNKPTFL
+2136 KGDNLTNVNKPTFL

-2323 TPVIVLDSADDS
+2323 VPVIVLNSADDT
-2335 GVHGDNMTN
+2335 GVQGDNMTN
-2344 HTQPTFA
+2344 STQPTFA

-2375 DATKDAGGWTF
+2375 DATKGVGGWSF

-2449 FQVTVPTDV
+2449 FQVKVPTDV
-2458 NVVRLS
+2458 N
-2464 IDGGKTWFN
+2464 
-2473 ATQSATPG
+2473 
-2481 VWDYIWPDD
+2481 
-2490 VADGGYTL
+2490 
-2498 TVEATDEAGNK
+2498 E
-2509 ATQTLDFTID
+2509 
-2519 TTLSVP
+2519 
-2525 TLSLDSADDSGIA
+2525 
-2538 GDNITNVKT
+2538 
-2547 PGFTLNNIDTD
+2547 
-2558 VSRVIVEVMHNGI
+2558 
-2571 KQEVPLVQ
+2571 
-2579 TGGQWRFAPT
+2579 
-2589 SDWAD
+2589 
-2594 GDYILTVK
+2594 
-2602 VEDRAGNV
+2602 
-2610 KQSAPLTV
+2610 
-2618 TVDTHIAIDRIE
+2618 
-2630 LVNDSGI
+2630 
-2637 PGDNLTNEARP
+2637 
-2648 HFQVT
+2648 
-2653 VPADVNGVRL
+2653 
-2663 SIDGGKTWFDAT
+2663 
-2675 QSATSGVWDYTWLT
+2675 
-2689 NVANGPHTLMVEAS
+2689 
-2703 DKAGNKTTQKLDFT
+2703 
-2717 IDTILSEPTITL
+2717 
-2729 DSADDSA
+2729 
-2736 AGDNI
+2736 
-2741 TNVKMPGFTLG
+2741 
-2752 NIDAD
+2752 
-2757 VTKVVVTVAH
+2757 
-2767 DGKNQQIEL
+2767 
-2776 IKNGG
+2776 
-2781 VWRFTPGAAWT
+2781 
-2792 DGDYTLTVKVEDK
+2792 
-2805 AGNTNYSAPLTVTID
+2805 
-2820 TQTSIDRIE
+2820 
-2829 LLNDTGIVGDN
+2829 
-2840 LTNEARPQF
+2840 
-2849 HITVPTDVNSVQ
+2849 
-2861 LSLDG
+2861 
-2866 GINWVNATLTSD
+2866 
-2878 GVWEYIWPT
+2878 
-2887 DLVENTYTLT
+2887 
-2897 VKATDVAGNT
+2897 
-2907 ATETLNFIIDTTLS
+2907 
-2921 TPTITLDSADDSG
+2921 
-2934 TANDNKTNVKTPGF
+2934 
-2948 IIGGIDSDVTQVVV
+2948 
-2962 QVMRDGHSE
+2962 
-2971 EVELTQT
+2971 
-2978 NGQWRFVPGSAWTDG
+2978 
-2993 DYTLTVTVK
+2993 
-3002 DEAGNIR
+3002 
-3009 HSAPLTVT
+3009 
-3017 IDTQITIDHIELVN
+3017 
-3031 DSGIPDDNLTNNV
+3031 
-3044 RPHFQVTVP
+3044 
-3053 TDVNVVRL
+3053 VRL

-3106 KTTQQL
+3106 QTTQKL
-3112 DFIIDTLLSE
+3112 DFIIDTMLSE
-3122 PTIVLDNTDD
+3122 PTIVLDSTDD
-3132 SGTKGDNLTNVNKPT
+3132 SGTKGDNLTNANKPT
-3147 FLLGNIDADAR
+3147 FILGNIDADAR
-3158 YVTVEVQHGGTK
+3158 YVTVEVQYGGTK

-3316 DTRLSTPTIAMDSRD
+3316 DTRLSTPTITMDSRD

-3349 IGNIDADAHSV
+3349 IGNIDSDAQSV

-3407 VRQSTPLVVTV
+3407 VRQSTPLIVTV

-3464 GGANWVSATQ
+3464 GGANWVSAAQ

-3619 QIAIDRIEL
+3619 QIAIDHIEL

-3715 DITLLT
+3715 DITLMT

-3841 LTNHDRPVFDIH
+3841 LTNHDRPVFDIR

-4300 GNTKTSAELRIEID
+4300 GNTKTSAELKIEID

-4535 TPRFVIG
+4535 KPRFVIG

-4556 GVSYSVTANGN
+4556 GVSYPVTANGN

-4885 PRDNSELRSTAVDVT
+4885 PRDNSELRSTAVDLT

-5300 LITNHN
+5300 LITSHN

-5373 VTIDTSTFIDNPAM
+5373 VTIDTSTFIDNPVM
-5387 VAGSDNGIFSN
+5387 MAGSDNGIFSN
-5398 DSITSQTRPTFSIFG
+5398 DSITSQTRPAFSIYG

-5470 NFTIDTF
+5470 NFTIDTL

-5533 EVWVNEKG
+5533 EVWVNDKG

-5569 VNQEKYSIWVDTHIK
+5569 VNQEKYSIWVDTHIQ

-5592 NKSSSKTE
+5592 NKSSSKTD
-5600 WWSNSD
+5600 WWSNSST
-5606 LITMRGTG
+5606 ITMRGMG

-5635 ATGRWELS
+5635 ANGQWELS
-5643 TDKLPEGTY
+5643 TDQLPEGKY
-5652 DISLVIEDSA
+5652 DITLSIEDNA
-5662 GNRWEDVRE
+5662 GNRKEEVHE

-5708 TDSEGNTYTLTV
+5708 TDSNGNTYTLTV

-5896 TGVTVNVTHNGVT
+5896 TGVTGVTVNVTHNGVT

-5929 NDGNYTLSVT
+5929 NDGTYTLSVT

-5969 DDASDDATA
+5969 NDASDDATA

-5990 AESATHLRTEPSAA
+5990 AESATHLRTVPSVA
-6004 EESVVKVTAYSITL
+6004 EESVVKETAYSITL

-6045 VNVSI
+6045 VNVSV

-6084 FIDKDNDFLIKEKTF
+6084 FIDKDDDFLIKEKTF

-6104 SADIVNAMNVR
+6104 SADIVNAMNAR
-6115 GKTEDDINDSPSTSS
+6115 GKAEDDINDSPSTSS

>member
-92 SSLVDSA
+92 SSLVDFA

-444 DSGIKNDNI
+444 DSGIKNDSI

-1033 DSGISDDNLT
+1033 DSGIADDNLT

-1062 QVWDAMSDTQI
+1062 QVWDAASDTQI

-1104 DIAGNKANSAIFDFT
+1104 DIAGNKANSAVFDFT

-1385 TFTPPT
+1385 SFTPT
-1391 SWADGDYTLSV
+1391 GAWADGDYTLSV

-1435 SGIPDDNLTNNVRPH
+1435 SGIPNDNLTNNVRPH

-1482 VWDYIWPDDVADGG
+1482 AWDYIWPDDVADGG
-1496 YTLTVEATDEA
+1496 YTLTVEATDKA
-1507 GNKATQTLDFTIDTT
+1507 GNKTTQELDFTIDTT

-2015 TVTIDTQIT
+2015 TVTIDTQI
-2024 IDHIELVND
+2024 
-2033 SGIPDDNLTNN
+2033 
-2044 VRPHF
+2044 
-2049 QVTVPTDVN
+2049 
-2058 VVRLSIDGGKTW
+2058 
-2070 FNATQSAT
+2070 A
-2078 PGVWDYTWLADVGE
+2078 
-2092 GKHTLTVEATDKA
+2092 
-2105 GNKTTQQLD
+2105 
-2114 FIIDT
+2114 
-2119 LLSEPTIVL
+2119 
-2128 DNTDDSGT
+2128 
-2136 KGDHLTNVNKPTFL
+2136 
-2150 LGNIDADARYVTVEV
+2150 
-2165 QHGGTKEVLTAT
+2165 
-2177 KDATGN
+2177 
-2183 WSVTPTGTWAD
+2183 
-2194 GDYTL
+2194 
-2199 TVRVEDE
+2199 
-2206 AGNEK
+2206 
-2211 HSASLTVT
+2211 
-2219 VDTQITIDV
+2219 
-2228 IELVND
+2228 
-2234 NGIPGDNMTNDAHP
+2234 
-2248 QFRVTVPGD
+2248 
-2257 VNEVSLSIDGGVT
+2257 
-2270 WVKATQSA
+2270 
-2278 TPGVWNYTWPGTVPD
+2278 
-2293 GDYTLNV
+2293 
-2300 KATDNAGNTVTE
+2300 
-2312 TLHFTIDTTLS
+2312 
-2323 TPVIVLDSADDS
+2323 
-2335 GVHGDNMTN
+2335 
-2344 HTQPTFA
+2344 
-2351 LQHIDDDAVRVT
+2351 
-2363 VSVEHGGVTTTF
+2363 
-2375 DATKDAGGWTF
+2375 
-2386 TPTGAWADGDYTLS
+2386 
-2400 VSVEDKA
+2400 
-2407 GNTSHSASLTV
+2407 
-2418 TVDTQIAIN
+2418 
-2427 NIELVNDSGIPD
+2427 
-2439 DNLTNNVRPH
+2439 
-2449 FQVTVPTDV
+2449 
-2458 NVVRLS
+2458 
-2464 IDGGKTWFN
+2464 
-2473 ATQSATPG
+2473 
-2481 VWDYIWPDD
+2481 
-2490 VADGGYTL
+2490 
-2498 TVEATDEAGNK
+2498 
-2509 ATQTLDFTID
+2509 
-2519 TTLSVP
+2519 
-2525 TLSLDSADDSGIA
+2525 
-2538 GDNITNVKT
+2538 
-2547 PGFTLNNIDTD
+2547 
-2558 VSRVIVEVMHNGI
+2558 
-2571 KQEVPLVQ
+2571 
-2579 TGGQWRFAPT
+2579 
-2589 SDWAD
+2589 
-2594 GDYILTVK
+2594 
-2602 VEDRAGNV
+2602 
-2610 KQSAPLTV
+2610 
-2618 TVDTHIAIDRIE
+2618 
-2630 LVNDSGI
+2630 
-2637 PGDNLTNEARP
+2637 
-2648 HFQVT
+2648 
-2653 VPADVNGVRL
+2653 
-2663 SIDGGKTWFDAT
+2663 
-2675 QSATSGVWDYTWLT
+2675 
-2689 NVANGPHTLMVEAS
+2689 
-2703 DKAGNKTTQKLDFT
+2703 
-2717 IDTILSEPTITL
+2717 
-2729 DSADDSA
+2729 
-2736 AGDNI
+2736 
-2741 TNVKMPGFTLG
+2741 
-2752 NIDAD
+2752 
-2757 VTKVVVTVAH
+2757 
-2767 DGKNQQIEL
+2767 
-2776 IKNGG
+2776 
-2781 VWRFTPGAAWT
+2781 
-2792 DGDYTLTVKVEDK
+2792 
-2805 AGNTNYSAPLTVTID
+2805 
-2820 TQTSIDRIE
+2820 
-2829 LLNDTGIVGDN
+2829 
-2840 LTNEARPQF
+2840 
-2849 HITVPTDVNSVQ
+2849 
-2861 LSLDG
+2861 
-2866 GINWVNATLTSD
+2866 
-2878 GVWEYIWPT
+2878 
-2887 DLVENTYTLT
+2887 
-2897 VKATDVAGNT
+2897 
-2907 ATETLNFIIDTTLS
+2907 
-2921 TPTITLDSADDSG
+2921 
-2934 TANDNKTNVKTPGF
+2934 
-2948 IIGGIDSDVTQVVV
+2948 
-2962 QVMRDGHSE
+2962 
-2971 EVELTQT
+2971 
-2978 NGQWRFVPGSAWTDG
+2978 
-2993 DYTLTVTVK
+2993 
-3002 DEAGNIR
+3002 
-3009 HSAPLTVT
+3009 
-3017 IDTQITIDHIELVN
+3017 IDHIELVN

-3170 EVLTATKGAT
+3170 EVLTATKDATGNWSVTPTGTWADGDYTLTVRVEDEAGNEKHSASLTVTVDTQITIDAIELVNDNGIPGDNMTNDAHPQFRVTVPGDVNEVSLSIDGGVTWVKATQSATPGVWNYTWPGTVPDGDYTLNVKATDNAGNTVTETLHFTIDTTLSVPVIVLNSADDTGVQGDNMTNSTQPTFALQHIDDDAVRVTVSVEHGGVTTTFDATKGVGGWSFTPTGAWADGDYTLSVSVEDKAGNTSHSASLTVTVDTQIAINNIELVNDSGIPDDNLTNNVRPHFQVKVPTDVNEVRLSIDGGKTWFNATQSATPGVWDYTWLADVGEGKHTLTVEATDKAGNQTTQKLDFIIDTMLSEPTIVLDSTDDSGTKGDNLTNANKPTFILGNIDADARYVTVEVQYGGTKEVLMATKGAT

-3190 WADGDYTLTVR
+3190 WADGDYMLTVR

-3316 DTRLSTPTIAMDSRD
+3316 DTRLSTPTITMDSRD

-3349 IGNIDADAHSV
+3349 IGNIDSDAQSV

-3407 VRQSTPLVVTV
+3407 VRQSTPLIVTV

-3464 GGANWVSATQ
+3464 GGANWVSAAQ

-3619 QIAIDRIEL
+3619 QIAIDHIEL

-3715 DITLLT
+3715 DITLMT

-3841 LTNHDRPVFDIH
+3841 LTNHDRPVFDIR

-4300 GNTKTSAELRIEID
+4300 GNTKTSAELKIEID

-4535 TPRFVIG
+4535 KPRFVIG

-4556 GVSYSVTANGN
+4556 GVSYPVTANGN

-4826 TTNNKTPTLIG
+4826 TTNNKTPTLVG
-4837 STLPNTIVSIYVDG
+4837 NTLPNAIVSIYVDG

-5300 LITNHN
+5300 LITSHN

-5373 VTIDTSTFIDNPAM
+5373 VTIDTSTFIDNPVM
-5387 VAGSDNGIFSN
+5387 MAGSDNGIFSN
-5398 DSITSQTRPTFSIFG
+5398 DSITSQTRPAFSIYG

-5470 NFTIDTF
+5470 NFTIDTL

-5533 EVWVNEKG
+5533 EVWVNDKG

-5569 VNQEKYSIWVDTHIK
+5569 VNQEKYSIWVDTHIQ

-5592 NKSSSKTE
+5592 NKSSSKTD
-5600 WWSNSD
+5600 WWSNSST
-5606 LITMRGTG
+5606 ITMRGMG

-5635 ATGRWELS
+5635 ANGQWELS
-5643 TDKLPEGTY
+5643 TDQLPEGKY
-5652 DISLVIEDSA
+5652 DITLSIEDNA
-5662 GNRWEDVRE
+5662 GNRKEEVHE

-5708 TDSEGNTYTLTV
+5708 TDSNGNTYTLTV

-5865 AAGEDNGASDSD
+5865 AAGEDNGVSDSD

-5909 DIYQATQGAD
+5909 DTYQATQGAD

-5929 NDGNYTLSVT
+5929 NDGTYTLSVT

-5990 AESATHLRTEPSAA
+5990 AESATHLRTVPSAA
-6004 EESVVKVTAYSITL
+6004 EESVVKETAYSITL

-6104 SADIVNAMNVR
+6104 SADIVNAMNAR

>member
-30 VSLSGPDMNITTPRG
+30 VSLSGPDMNITTPHG

-423 DSIITDTIAPEKPTI
+423 DSIITDTIPPEKPTI

-533 FSAEIETTNDSG
+533 FSAEIETTDDSG

-639 YVVLPNGIILS
+639 FVVLPNGIILS

-1033 DSGISDDNLT
+1033 DSGIADDNLT

-1104 DIAGNKANSAIFDFT
+1104 DIAGNKANSAVFDFT

-1186 LFIPGNTWADG
+1186 LFTPGNTWADG

-1209 GNTNYS
+1209 GNTSYS

-1372 TTTFDATKGTGGW
+1372 TTTFDATKGVGGW
-1385 TFTPPT
+1385 SFTPT
-1391 SWADGDYTLSV
+1391 GAWADGDYTLSV

-1450 FQVTVPTD
+1450 FQVKVPTD
-1458 VNVVRLSID
+1458 VNEVRLSID

-1482 VWDYIWPDDVADGG
+1482 AWDYIWPDDVADGG
-1496 YTLTVEATDEA
+1496 YTLTVEATDKA
-1507 GNKATQTLDFTIDTT
+1507 GNKTTQELDFTIDTT

-1885 WPTDLVENTY
+1885 WPTDLIENTY

-2128 DNTDDSGT
+2128 DSTDDSGT
-2136 KGDHLTNVNKPTFL
+2136 KGDNLTNVNKPTFL

-2219 VDTQITIDV
+2219 VDTQITIDA

-2323 TPVIVLDSADDS
+2323 VPVIVLNSADDT
-2335 GVHGDNMTN
+2335 GVQGDNMTN
-2344 HTQPTFA
+2344 STQPTFA

-2375 DATKDAGGWTF
+2375 DATKGVGGWSF

-2449 FQVTVPTDV
+2449 FQVKVPTDV
-2458 NVVRLS
+2458 N
-2464 IDGGKTWFN
+2464 
-2473 ATQSATPG
+2473 
-2481 VWDYIWPDD
+2481 
-2490 VADGGYTL
+2490 
-2498 TVEATDEAGNK
+2498 E
-2509 ATQTLDFTID
+2509 
-2519 TTLSVP
+2519 
-2525 TLSLDSADDSGIA
+2525 
-2538 GDNITNVKT
+2538 
-2547 PGFTLNNIDTD
+2547 
-2558 VSRVIVEVMHNGI
+2558 
-2571 KQEVPLVQ
+2571 
-2579 TGGQWRFAPT
+2579 
-2589 SDWAD
+2589 
-2594 GDYILTVK
+2594 
-2602 VEDRAGNV
+2602 
-2610 KQSAPLTV
+2610 
-2618 TVDTHIAIDRIE
+2618 
-2630 LVNDSGI
+2630 
-2637 PGDNLTNEARP
+2637 
-2648 HFQVT
+2648 
-2653 VPADVNGVRL
+2653 
-2663 SIDGGKTWFDAT
+2663 
-2675 QSATSGVWDYTWLT
+2675 
-2689 NVANGPHTLMVEAS
+2689 
-2703 DKAGNKTTQKLDFT
+2703 
-2717 IDTILSEPTITL
+2717 
-2729 DSADDSA
+2729 
-2736 AGDNI
+2736 
-2741 TNVKMPGFTLG
+2741 
-2752 NIDAD
+2752 
-2757 VTKVVVTVAH
+2757 
-2767 DGKNQQIEL
+2767 
-2776 IKNGG
+2776 
-2781 VWRFTPGAAWT
+2781 
-2792 DGDYTLTVKVEDK
+2792 
-2805 AGNTNYSAPLTVTID
+2805 
-2820 TQTSIDRIE
+2820 
-2829 LLNDTGIVGDN
+2829 
-2840 LTNEARPQF
+2840 
-2849 HITVPTDVNSVQ
+2849 
-2861 LSLDG
+2861 
-2866 GINWVNATLTSD
+2866 
-2878 GVWEYIWPT
+2878 
-2887 DLVENTYTLT
+2887 
-2897 VKATDVAGNT
+2897 
-2907 ATETLNFIIDTTLS
+2907 
-2921 TPTITLDSADDSG
+2921 
-2934 TANDNKTNVKTPGF
+2934 
-2948 IIGGIDSDVTQVVV
+2948 
-2962 QVMRDGHSE
+2962 
-2971 EVELTQT
+2971 
-2978 NGQWRFVPGSAWTDG
+2978 
-2993 DYTLTVTVK
+2993 
-3002 DEAGNIR
+3002 
-3009 HSAPLTVT
+3009 
-3017 IDTQITIDHIELVN
+3017 
-3031 DSGIPDDNLTNNV
+3031 
-3044 RPHFQVTVP
+3044 
-3053 TDVNVVRL
+3053 VRL

-3106 KTTQQL
+3106 QTTQKL
-3112 DFIIDTLLSE
+3112 DFIIDTMLSE
-3122 PTIVLDNTDD
+3122 PTIVLDSTDD
-3132 SGTKGDNLTNVNKPT
+3132 SGTKGDNLTNANKPT
-3147 FLLGNIDADAR
+3147 FILGNIDADAR
-3158 YVTVEVQHGGTK
+3158 YVTVEVQYGGTK

-3190 WADGDYTLTVR
+3190 WADGDYMLTVR

-3316 DTRLSTPTIAMDSRD
+3316 DTRLSTPTITMDSRD

-3349 IGNIDADAHSV
+3349 IGNIDSDAQSV

-3407 VRQSTPLVVTV
+3407 VRQSTPLIVTV

-3464 GGANWVSATQ
+3464 GGANWVSAAQ

-3619 QIAIDRIEL
+3619 QIAIDHIEL

-3715 DITLLT
+3715 DITLMT

-3841 LTNHDRPVFDIH
+3841 LTNHDRPVFDIR

-4300 GNTKTSAELRIEID
+4300 GNTKTSAELKIEID

-4535 TPRFVIG
+4535 KPRFVIG

-4556 GVSYSVTANGN
+4556 GVSYPVTANGN

-4826 TTNNKTPTLIG
+4826 TTNNKTPTLVG
-4837 STLPNTIVSIYVDG
+4837 NTLPNAIVSIYVDG

-4964 LGNDGNYELTFK
+4964 LGNDGNYVLTFK

-5300 LITNHN
+5300 LITSHN

-5373 VTIDTSTFIDNPAM
+5373 VTIDTSTFIDNPVM
-5387 VAGSDNGIFSN
+5387 MAGSDNGIFSN

-5569 VNQEKYSIWVDTHIK
+5569 VNQEKYSIWVDTHIQ

-5592 NKSSSKTE
+5592 NKSSSKTD
-5600 WWSNSD
+5600 WWSNSST
-5606 LITMRGTG
+5606 ITMRGMG

-5635 ATGRWELS
+5635 ANGQWELS
-5643 TDKLPEGTY
+5643 TDQLPEGKY
-5652 DISLVIEDSA
+5652 DITLSIEDNA
-5662 GNRWEDVRE
+5662 GNRKEEVHE

-5708 TDSEGNTYTLTV
+5708 TDSNGNTYTLTV

-5929 NDGNYTLSVT
+5929 NDGTYTLSVT

-5969 DDASDDATA
+5969 NDASDDATA

-5990 AESATHLRTEPSAA
+5990 AESATHLRTVPSVA
-6004 EESVVKVTAYSITL
+6004 EESVVKETAYSITL

-6104 SADIVNAMNVR
+6104 SADIVNAMNAR

>member
-1 MGNKSIQKFFAD
+1 
-13 QNSVIDLSSLG
+13 
-24 NAKGAK
+24 
-30 VSLSGPDMNITTPRG
+30 PDMNITTPRG

-423 DSIITDTIAPEKPTI
+423 DSIITDTIPPEKPTI

-1033 DSGISDDNLT
+1033 DSGIADDNLT

-1104 DIAGNKANSAIFDFT
+1104 DIAGNKANSAVFDFT

-1531 SADDSGIAGDNITNV
+1531 SADDSGIAGDNITSV

-1637 IPGDNLTNEAR
+1637 IPDDNLTNEAR

-1699 MVEASDKAG
+1699 MVEA
-1708 NKTTQKLDFTIDTI
+1708 T
-1722 LSEPTITLD
+1722 
-1731 SADDSAAGDNITNVK
+1731 
-1746 MPGFTLGNIDADVT
+1746 
-1760 KVVVTVAHDGKNQQI
+1760 
-1775 ELIKNGGVWRFT
+1775 
-1787 PGAAWTDGDYTLTVK
+1787 
-1802 VEDKAGNTNYS
+1802 
-1813 APLTVTIDTQT
+1813 
-1824 SIDRIELLN
+1824 
-1833 DTGIVGDNLT
+1833 
-1843 NEARPQF
+1843 
-1850 HITVPTDVNS
+1850 
-1860 VQLSLDGGINWV
+1860 
-1872 NATLTSDGVWEYI
+1872 
-1885 WPTDLVENTY
+1885 
-1895 TLTVKATDVAGNT
+1895 
-1908 ATETLNFIIDTTLS
+1908 
-1922 TPTITLDSADDSGT
+1922 
-1936 ANDNKTNVKTPGFII
+1936 
-1951 GGIDSDVTQVVVQVM
+1951 
-1966 RDGHSEEVELTQT
+1966 
-1979 NGQWRFVPGS
+1979 
-1989 AWTDGDY
+1989 
-1996 TLTVTVK
+1996 
-2003 DEAGNIR
+2003 
-2010 HSAPL
+2010 
-2015 TVTIDTQIT
+2015 
-2024 IDHIELVND
+2024 
-2033 SGIPDDNLTNN
+2033 
-2044 VRPHF
+2044 
-2049 QVTVPTDVN
+2049 
-2058 VVRLSIDGGKTW
+2058 
-2070 FNATQSAT
+2070 
-2078 PGVWDYTWLADVGE
+2078 
-2092 GKHTLTVEATDKA
+2092 
-2105 GNKTTQQLD
+2105 
-2114 FIIDT
+2114 
-2119 LLSEPTIVL
+2119 
-2128 DNTDDSGT
+2128 
-2136 KGDHLTNVNKPTFL
+2136 
-2150 LGNIDADARYVTVEV
+2150 
-2165 QHGGTKEVLTAT
+2165 
-2177 KDATGN
+2177 
-2183 WSVTPTGTWAD
+2183 
-2194 GDYTL
+2194 
-2199 TVRVEDE
+2199 
-2206 AGNEK
+2206 
-2211 HSASLTVT
+2211 
-2219 VDTQITIDV
+2219 
-2228 IELVND
+2228 
-2234 NGIPGDNMTNDAHP
+2234 
-2248 QFRVTVPGD
+2248 
-2257 VNEVSLSIDGGVT
+2257 
-2270 WVKATQSA
+2270 
-2278 TPGVWNYTWPGTVPD
+2278 
-2293 GDYTLNV
+2293 
-2300 KATDNAGNTVTE
+2300 
-2312 TLHFTIDTTLS
+2312 
-2323 TPVIVLDSADDS
+2323 
-2335 GVHGDNMTN
+2335 
-2344 HTQPTFA
+2344 
-2351 LQHIDDDAVRVT
+2351 
-2363 VSVEHGGVTTTF
+2363 
-2375 DATKDAGGWTF
+2375 
-2386 TPTGAWADGDYTLS
+2386 
-2400 VSVEDKA
+2400 
-2407 GNTSHSASLTV
+2407 
-2418 TVDTQIAIN
+2418 
-2427 NIELVNDSGIPD
+2427 
-2439 DNLTNNVRPH
+2439 
-2449 FQVTVPTDV
+2449 
-2458 NVVRLS
+2458 
-2464 IDGGKTWFN
+2464 
-2473 ATQSATPG
+2473 
-2481 VWDYIWPDD
+2481 
-2490 VADGGYTL
+2490 
-2498 TVEATDEAGNK
+2498 
-2509 ATQTLDFTID
+2509 
-2519 TTLSVP
+2519 
-2525 TLSLDSADDSGIA
+2525 
-2538 GDNITNVKT
+2538 
-2547 PGFTLNNIDTD
+2547 
-2558 VSRVIVEVMHNGI
+2558 
-2571 KQEVPLVQ
+2571 
-2579 TGGQWRFAPT
+2579 
-2589 SDWAD
+2589 
-2594 GDYILTVK
+2594 
-2602 VEDRAGNV
+2602 
-2610 KQSAPLTV
+2610 
-2618 TVDTHIAIDRIE
+2618 
-2630 LVNDSGI
+2630 
-2637 PGDNLTNEARP
+2637 
-2648 HFQVT
+2648 
-2653 VPADVNGVRL
+2653 
-2663 SIDGGKTWFDAT
+2663 
-2675 QSATSGVWDYTWLT
+2675 
-2689 NVANGPHTLMVEAS
+2689 

-3170 EVLTATKGAT
+3170 EVLTATKDATGNWSVTPTGTWADGDYTLTVRVEDDAGNVKYSASLTVTVDTQITIDVIELVNDSGTRGDNLTNDANPHFRITVPGDVNEVSLSIDGGVTWVKAMQSATPGVWNYTWPKTVADGDYTLTVKATDNAGNTVTRTLDFTIDTTLSTPVIVLDSADDSGVHGDNMTNHTQPTFALQHIDDDAVRVTVSVEHGGVTTTFDATKDAGGWTFTPTGAWADGDYTLSVSVEDKAGNTSHSASLTVTVDTQIAINNIELVNDSGIPNDNLTNNVRPHFQVTVPTDVNVVRLSIDGGKTWFNATQSATPGVWDYTWLADVGEGKHTLTVEATDKAGNQTTQKLDFIIDTLLSEPTIVLDSTDDSGTKGDNLTNANKPTFILGNIDADARYVTVEVQYGGTKEVLTATKGAT

-3316 DTRLSTPTIAMDSRD
+3316 DTRLSTPTITMDSRD

-3349 IGNIDADAHSV
+3349 IGNIDSDAQSV

-3407 VRQSTPLVVTV
+3407 VRQSTPLIVTV

-3464 GGANWVSATQ
+3464 GGANWVSAAQ

-3619 QIAIDRIEL
+3619 QIAIDHIEL

-3715 DITLLT
+3715 DITLMT

-3841 LTNHDRPVFDIH
+3841 LTNHDRPVFDIR

-3880 NGQWRFTPSASWA
+3880 NGQWRFAPSASWA

-4556 GVSYSVTANGN
+4556 GVSYPVTANGN

-5272 DYSVDVDS
+5272 NYSVDVDS

-5554 GQLDITVKSTDRAGN
+5554 GQLDITVKSTDRGGN

-5990 AESATHLRTEPSAA
+5990 AESATHLRTVPSAA
-6004 EESVVKVTAYSITL
+6004 EESVVKETAYSITL

-6045 VNVSI
+6045 VNVSV

-6084 FIDKDNDFLIKEKTF
+6084 FIDKDDDFLIKEKTF

-6104 SADIVNAMNVR
+6104 SADIVNAMNAR

>member
-313 AEAKTADGSGSAK
+313 AEAKTADGNGSAK

-423 DSIITDTIAPEKPTI
+423 DSIITDTIPPEKPTI

-533 FSAEIETTNDSG
+533 FSAEIETTDDSG

-598 VEGINNL
+598 VEGVNNL

-627 IAPVPPTVSLED
+627 VAPVPPTVSLED
-639 YVVLPNGIILS
+639 FVVLPNGIILS

-1033 DSGISDDNLT
+1033 DSGIADDNLT

-1104 DIAGNKANSAIFDFT
+1104 DIAGNKANSAVFDFT

-1186 LFIPGNTWADG
+1186 LFTPGNTWADG

-1385 TFTPPT
+1385 SFTPT
-1391 SWADGDYTLSV
+1391 GAWADGDYTLSV

-1435 SGIPDDNLTNNVRPH
+1435 SGIPNDNLTNNVRPH

-1482 VWDYIWPDDVADGG
+1482 AWDYIWPDDVADGG
-1496 YTLTVEATDEA
+1496 YTLTVEATDKA
-1507 GNKATQTLDFTIDTT
+1507 GNKTTQELDFTIDTT

-1562 VIVEVMHNGI
+1562 VIVEIMHNGI

-2119 LLSEPTIVL
+2119 MLSEPTIVL

-2136 KGDHLTNVNKPTFL
+2136 KGDNLTNVNKPTFL

-2199 TVRVEDE
+2199 TVRVEDD
-2206 AGNEK
+2206 AGNVK

-2234 NGIPGDNMTNDAHP
+2234 SGTRGDNLTNDANPH
-2248 QFRVTVPGD
+2248 FRITVPGD

-2270 WVKATQSA
+2270 WVKAMQSA
-2278 TPGVWNYTWPGTVPD
+2278 TPGVWNYTWPKTVAD
-2293 GDYTLNV
+2293 GDYTLTV
-2300 KATDNAGNTVTE
+2300 KATDNAGNTVTR
-2312 TLHFTIDTTLS
+2312 TLDFTIDTTLS

-2344 HTQPTFA
+2344 RTQPTFA
-2351 LQHIDDDAVRVT
+2351 LQQIDDDAVRVT

-2481 VWDYIWPDD
+2481 VWDY
-2490 VADGGYTL
+2490 
-2498 TVEATDEAGNK
+2498 
-2509 ATQTLDFTID
+2509 
-2519 TTLSVP
+2519 
-2525 TLSLDSADDSGIA
+2525 
-2538 GDNITNVKT
+2538 
-2547 PGFTLNNIDTD
+2547 
-2558 VSRVIVEVMHNGI
+2558 
-2571 KQEVPLVQ
+2571 
-2579 TGGQWRFAPT
+2579 
-2589 SDWAD
+2589 
-2594 GDYILTVK
+2594 
-2602 VEDRAGNV
+2602 
-2610 KQSAPLTV
+2610 
-2618 TVDTHIAIDRIE
+2618 
-2630 LVNDSGI
+2630 
-2637 PGDNLTNEARP
+2637 
-2648 HFQVT
+2648 
-2653 VPADVNGVRL
+2653 
-2663 SIDGGKTWFDAT
+2663 
-2675 QSATSGVWDYTWLT
+2675 
-2689 NVANGPHTLMVEAS
+2689 
-2703 DKAGNKTTQKLDFT
+2703 
-2717 IDTILSEPTITL
+2717 
-2729 DSADDSA
+2729 
-2736 AGDNI
+2736 
-2741 TNVKMPGFTLG
+2741 
-2752 NIDAD
+2752 
-2757 VTKVVVTVAH
+2757 
-2767 DGKNQQIEL
+2767 
-2776 IKNGG
+2776 
-2781 VWRFTPGAAWT
+2781 
-2792 DGDYTLTVKVEDK
+2792 
-2805 AGNTNYSAPLTVTID
+2805 
-2820 TQTSIDRIE
+2820 
-2829 LLNDTGIVGDN
+2829 
-2840 LTNEARPQF
+2840 
-2849 HITVPTDVNSVQ
+2849 
-2861 LSLDG
+2861 
-2866 GINWVNATLTSD
+2866 
-2878 GVWEYIWPT
+2878 
-2887 DLVENTYTLT
+2887 
-2897 VKATDVAGNT
+2897 
-2907 ATETLNFIIDTTLS
+2907 
-2921 TPTITLDSADDSG
+2921 
-2934 TANDNKTNVKTPGF
+2934 
-2948 IIGGIDSDVTQVVV
+2948 
-2962 QVMRDGHSE
+2962 
-2971 EVELTQT
+2971 
-2978 NGQWRFVPGSAWTDG
+2978 
-2993 DYTLTVTVK
+2993 
-3002 DEAGNIR
+3002 
-3009 HSAPLTVT
+3009 
-3017 IDTQITIDHIELVN
+3017 
-3031 DSGIPDDNLTNNV
+3031 
-3044 RPHFQVTVP
+3044 
-3053 TDVNVVRL
+3053 
-3061 SIDGGKTWFNATQSA
+3061 
-3076 TPGVWDYTWLADVGE
+3076 TWLADVGE

-3112 DFIIDTLLSE
+3112 DFIIDTMLSE

-3400 VTDNAGN
+3400 VQDNAGN

-3512 FFIDTRLSTPTIAL
+3512 FFIDTRLSTPTIEL

-4266 DYTIENTG
+4266 DYTIGNTG

-4556 GVSYSVTANGN
+4556 GVSYPVTANGN

-5533 EVWVNEKG
+5533 EVWANDKG

-5554 GQLDITVKSTDRAGN
+5554 GQLDINVKSTDRAGN
-5569 VNQEKYSIWVDTHIK
+5569 VNQEKYSIWVDTHIQ

-5592 NKSSSKTE
+5592 NKSSSKTD
-5600 WWSNSD
+5600 WWSNSST
-5606 LITMRGTG
+5606 ITMRGMG

-5635 ATGRWELS
+5635 ANGQWELS
-5643 TDKLPEGTY
+5643 TDQLPEGKY
-5652 DISLVIEDSA
+5652 DITLSIEDNA
-5662 GNRWEDVRE
+5662 GNRKEEVHE

-5708 TDSEGNTYTLTV
+5708 TDSNGNTYTLTV

-5816 VWFFTPGTPLAD
+5816 VWFFTPGTPLTD

-5929 NDGNYTLSVT
+5929 NDGTYTLSVT

-5990 AESATHLRTEPSAA
+5990 AESATHLRTVPSAA

-6045 VNVSI
+6045 VNVSV

-6084 FIDKDNDFLIKEKTF
+6084 FIDKDDDFLIKEKTF

-6104 SADIVNAMNVR
+6104 SADIVNAMNAR

>member
-423 DSIITDTIAPEKPTI
+423 DSIITDTIPPEKPTI

-1033 DSGISDDNLT
+1033 DSGIADDNLT

-1090 DLTEGLHQVYVKVE
+1090 DLTEGLHQVYIKVE
-1104 DIAGNKANSAIFDFT
+1104 DIAGNKANSAVFDFT

-1336 GIQGDN
+1336 GVQGDN
-1342 MTNSTQPT
+1342 MTNRTQPT

-1435 SGIPDDNLTNNVRPH
+1435 SGIPNDNLTNNVRPH

-1467 GGKTWFNATQSATPG
+1467 GGKTWFNATQSATTG

-2128 DNTDDSGT
+2128 DSTDDSGT
-2136 KGDHLTNVNKPTFL
+2136 KGDNLTNVNKPTFL

-2323 TPVIVLDSADDS
+2323 VPVIVLNSADDT
-2335 GVHGDNMTN
+2335 GVQGDNMTN
-2344 HTQPTFA
+2344 STQPTFA

-2375 DATKDAGGWTF
+2375 DATKGVGGWSF

-2449 FQVTVPTDV
+2449 FQVKVPTDV
-2458 NVVRLS
+2458 N
-2464 IDGGKTWFN
+2464 
-2473 ATQSATPG
+2473 
-2481 VWDYIWPDD
+2481 
-2490 VADGGYTL
+2490 
-2498 TVEATDEAGNK
+2498 E
-2509 ATQTLDFTID
+2509 
-2519 TTLSVP
+2519 
-2525 TLSLDSADDSGIA
+2525 
-2538 GDNITNVKT
+2538 
-2547 PGFTLNNIDTD
+2547 
-2558 VSRVIVEVMHNGI
+2558 
-2571 KQEVPLVQ
+2571 
-2579 TGGQWRFAPT
+2579 
-2589 SDWAD
+2589 
-2594 GDYILTVK
+2594 
-2602 VEDRAGNV
+2602 
-2610 KQSAPLTV
+2610 
-2618 TVDTHIAIDRIE
+2618 
-2630 LVNDSGI
+2630 
-2637 PGDNLTNEARP
+2637 
-2648 HFQVT
+2648 
-2653 VPADVNGVRL
+2653 
-2663 SIDGGKTWFDAT
+2663 
-2675 QSATSGVWDYTWLT
+2675 
-2689 NVANGPHTLMVEAS
+2689 
-2703 DKAGNKTTQKLDFT
+2703 
-2717 IDTILSEPTITL
+2717 
-2729 DSADDSA
+2729 
-2736 AGDNI
+2736 
-2741 TNVKMPGFTLG
+2741 
-2752 NIDAD
+2752 
-2757 VTKVVVTVAH
+2757 
-2767 DGKNQQIEL
+2767 
-2776 IKNGG
+2776 
-2781 VWRFTPGAAWT
+2781 
-2792 DGDYTLTVKVEDK
+2792 
-2805 AGNTNYSAPLTVTID
+2805 
-2820 TQTSIDRIE
+2820 
-2829 LLNDTGIVGDN
+2829 
-2840 LTNEARPQF
+2840 
-2849 HITVPTDVNSVQ
+2849 
-2861 LSLDG
+2861 
-2866 GINWVNATLTSD
+2866 
-2878 GVWEYIWPT
+2878 
-2887 DLVENTYTLT
+2887 
-2897 VKATDVAGNT
+2897 
-2907 ATETLNFIIDTTLS
+2907 
-2921 TPTITLDSADDSG
+2921 
-2934 TANDNKTNVKTPGF
+2934 
-2948 IIGGIDSDVTQVVV
+2948 
-2962 QVMRDGHSE
+2962 
-2971 EVELTQT
+2971 
-2978 NGQWRFVPGSAWTDG
+2978 
-2993 DYTLTVTVK
+2993 
-3002 DEAGNIR
+3002 
-3009 HSAPLTVT
+3009 
-3017 IDTQITIDHIELVN
+3017 
-3031 DSGIPDDNLTNNV
+3031 
-3044 RPHFQVTVP
+3044 
-3053 TDVNVVRL
+3053 VRL

-3106 KTTQQL
+3106 QTTQKL

-3122 PTIVLDNTDD
+3122 PTIVLDSTDD
-3132 SGTKGDNLTNVNKPT
+3132 SGTKGDNLTNANKPT
-3147 FLLGNIDADAR
+3147 FILGNIDADAR

-3279 IWDYTWPKDVTDG
+3279 TWDYTWPKDVTDG

-3349 IGNIDADAHSV
+3349 IGNIDSDAQSV

-3407 VRQSTPLVVTV
+3407 VRQSTPLIVTV

-3619 QIAIDRIEL
+3619 QIAIDHIEL

-3715 DITLLT
+3715 DITLMT

-3784 RPDSALADGS
+3784 RPDSALVDGS

-4535 TPRFVIG
+4535 KPRFVIG

-4556 GVSYSVTANGN
+4556 GVSYPVTANGN

-4885 PRDNSELRSTAVDVT
+4885 PRDNSELRSTAVDLT

-5300 LITNHN
+5300 LITSHN

-5373 VTIDTSTFIDNPAM
+5373 VTIDTSTFIDNPVM
-5387 VAGSDNGIFSN
+5387 MAGSDNGIFSN
-5398 DSITSQTRPTFSIFG
+5398 DSITSQTRPAFSIYG

-5470 NFTIDTF
+5470 NFTIDTL

-5533 EVWVNEKG
+5533 EVWVNDKG

-5569 VNQEKYSIWVDTHIK
+5569 VNQEKYSIWVDTHIQ

-5592 NKSSSKTE
+5592 NKSSSKTD
-5600 WWSNSD
+5600 WWSNSST
-5606 LITMRGTG
+5606 ITMRGMG

-5635 ATGRWELS
+5635 ANGQWELS
-5643 TDKLPEGTY
+5643 TDQLPEGKY
-5652 DISLVIEDSA
+5652 DITLSIEDNA
-5662 GNRWEDVRE
+5662 GNRKEEVHE

-5708 TDSEGNTYTLTV
+5708 TDSNGNTYTLTV

-5744 AIGNRSDDVPL
+5744 AIGNRSDDVSL

-5865 AAGEDNGASDSD
+5865 AAGEDNGVSDSD

-5909 DIYQATQGAD
+5909 DTYQATQGAD

-5929 NDGNYTLSVT
+5929 NDGTYTLSVT

-5969 DDASDDATA
+5969 DDASDDATP
-5978 TAVTPPESETVN
+5978 TAVTPLESETVN
-5990 AESATHLRTEPSAA
+5990 AESDTHLRTVPSAA
-6004 EESVVKVTAYSITL
+6004 EESVVKETAYSITL

-6045 VNVSI
+6045 VNVSV

-6104 SADIVNAMNVR
+6104 SADIVNAMNAR
-6115 GKTEDDINDSPSTSS
+6115 GKAEDDINDSPSTSS

>member
-423 DSIITDTIAPEKPTI
+423 DSIITDTIPPEKPTI

-1033 DSGISDDNLT
+1033 DSGIADDNLT

-1062 QVWDAMSDTQI
+1062 QVWDAASDTQI

-1104 DIAGNKANSAIFDFT
+1104 DIAGNKANSAVFDFT

-1385 TFTPPT
+1385 SFTPT
-1391 SWADGDYTLSV
+1391 GAWADGDYTLSV

-1482 VWDYIWPDDVADGG
+1482 AWDYIWPDDVADGG
-1496 YTLTVEATDEA
+1496 YTLTVEATDKA
-1507 GNKATQTLDFTIDTT
+1507 GNKTTQELDFTIDTT

-1637 IPGDNLTNEAR
+1637 IPDDNLTNEAR

-1699 MVEASDKAG
+1699 MVEATDKAG

-1787 PGAAWTDGDYTLTVK
+1787 PGAAWTDGNYTLTVK

-2015 TVTIDTQIT
+2015 TVTIDTQI
-2024 IDHIELVND
+2024 
-2033 SGIPDDNLTNN
+2033 
-2044 VRPHF
+2044 
-2049 QVTVPTDVN
+2049 
-2058 VVRLSIDGGKTW
+2058 
-2070 FNATQSAT
+2070 A
-2078 PGVWDYTWLADVGE
+2078 
-2092 GKHTLTVEATDKA
+2092 
-2105 GNKTTQQLD
+2105 
-2114 FIIDT
+2114 
-2119 LLSEPTIVL
+2119 
-2128 DNTDDSGT
+2128 
-2136 KGDHLTNVNKPTFL
+2136 
-2150 LGNIDADARYVTVEV
+2150 
-2165 QHGGTKEVLTAT
+2165 
-2177 KDATGN
+2177 
-2183 WSVTPTGTWAD
+2183 
-2194 GDYTL
+2194 
-2199 TVRVEDE
+2199 
-2206 AGNEK
+2206 
-2211 HSASLTVT
+2211 
-2219 VDTQITIDV
+2219 
-2228 IELVND
+2228 
-2234 NGIPGDNMTNDAHP
+2234 
-2248 QFRVTVPGD
+2248 
-2257 VNEVSLSIDGGVT
+2257 
-2270 WVKATQSA
+2270 
-2278 TPGVWNYTWPGTVPD
+2278 
-2293 GDYTLNV
+2293 
-2300 KATDNAGNTVTE
+2300 
-2312 TLHFTIDTTLS
+2312 
-2323 TPVIVLDSADDS
+2323 
-2335 GVHGDNMTN
+2335 
-2344 HTQPTFA
+2344 
-2351 LQHIDDDAVRVT
+2351 
-2363 VSVEHGGVTTTF
+2363 
-2375 DATKDAGGWTF
+2375 
-2386 TPTGAWADGDYTLS
+2386 
-2400 VSVEDKA
+2400 
-2407 GNTSHSASLTV
+2407 
-2418 TVDTQIAIN
+2418 
-2427 NIELVNDSGIPD
+2427 
-2439 DNLTNNVRPH
+2439 
-2449 FQVTVPTDV
+2449 
-2458 NVVRLS
+2458 
-2464 IDGGKTWFN
+2464 
-2473 ATQSATPG
+2473 
-2481 VWDYIWPDD
+2481 
-2490 VADGGYTL
+2490 
-2498 TVEATDEAGNK
+2498 
-2509 ATQTLDFTID
+2509 
-2519 TTLSVP
+2519 
-2525 TLSLDSADDSGIA
+2525 
-2538 GDNITNVKT
+2538 
-2547 PGFTLNNIDTD
+2547 
-2558 VSRVIVEVMHNGI
+2558 
-2571 KQEVPLVQ
+2571 
-2579 TGGQWRFAPT
+2579 
-2589 SDWAD
+2589 
-2594 GDYILTVK
+2594 
-2602 VEDRAGNV
+2602 
-2610 KQSAPLTV
+2610 
-2618 TVDTHIAIDRIE
+2618 
-2630 LVNDSGI
+2630 
-2637 PGDNLTNEARP
+2637 
-2648 HFQVT
+2648 
-2653 VPADVNGVRL
+2653 
-2663 SIDGGKTWFDAT
+2663 
-2675 QSATSGVWDYTWLT
+2675 
-2689 NVANGPHTLMVEAS
+2689 
-2703 DKAGNKTTQKLDFT
+2703 
-2717 IDTILSEPTITL
+2717 
-2729 DSADDSA
+2729 
-2736 AGDNI
+2736 
-2741 TNVKMPGFTLG
+2741 
-2752 NIDAD
+2752 
-2757 VTKVVVTVAH
+2757 
-2767 DGKNQQIEL
+2767 
-2776 IKNGG
+2776 
-2781 VWRFTPGAAWT
+2781 
-2792 DGDYTLTVKVEDK
+2792 
-2805 AGNTNYSAPLTVTID
+2805 
-2820 TQTSIDRIE
+2820 
-2829 LLNDTGIVGDN
+2829 
-2840 LTNEARPQF
+2840 
-2849 HITVPTDVNSVQ
+2849 
-2861 LSLDG
+2861 
-2866 GINWVNATLTSD
+2866 
-2878 GVWEYIWPT
+2878 
-2887 DLVENTYTLT
+2887 
-2897 VKATDVAGNT
+2897 
-2907 ATETLNFIIDTTLS
+2907 
-2921 TPTITLDSADDSG
+2921 
-2934 TANDNKTNVKTPGF
+2934 
-2948 IIGGIDSDVTQVVV
+2948 
-2962 QVMRDGHSE
+2962 
-2971 EVELTQT
+2971 
-2978 NGQWRFVPGSAWTDG
+2978 
-2993 DYTLTVTVK
+2993 
-3002 DEAGNIR
+3002 
-3009 HSAPLTVT
+3009 
-3017 IDTQITIDHIELVN
+3017 IDHIELVN

-3170 EVLTATKGAT
+3170 EVLTATKDATGNWSVTPTGTWADGDYTLTVRVEDEAGNEKYSASLTVTVDTQITIDAIELVNDNGIPGDNMTNDAHPQFRVTVPGDVNEVSLSIDGGVTWVKATQSATPGVWNYTWPGTVPDGDYTLNVKATDNAGNTVTETLHFTIDTTLSVPVIVLNSADDTGVQGDNMTNSTQPTFALQHIDDDAVRVTVSVEHGGVTTTFDATKGVGGWSFTPTGAWADGDYTLSVSVEDKAGNTSHSASLTVTVDTQIAINNIELVNDSGIPDDNLTNNVRPHFQVTVPTDVNVVRLSIDGGKTWFNATQSATPGVWDYTWLADVGEGKHTLTVEATDKAGNQTTQKLDFIIDTMLSEPTIVLDSTDDSGTKGDNLTNANKPTFILGNIDADARYVTVEVQYGGTKEVLTATKGAT

-3190 WADGDYTLTVR
+3190 WADGDYMLTVR

-3316 DTRLSTPTIAMDSRD
+3316 DTRLSTPTITMDSRD

-3349 IGNIDADAHSV
+3349 IGNIDSDAQSV

-3407 VRQSTPLVVTV
+3407 VRQSTPLIVTV

-3464 GGANWVSATQ
+3464 GGANWVSAAQ

-3619 QIAIDRIEL
+3619 QIAIDHIEL

-3715 DITLLT
+3715 DITLMT

-3841 LTNHDRPVFDIH
+3841 LTNHDRPVFDIR

-4300 GNTKTSAELRIEID
+4300 GNTKTSAELKIEID

-4535 TPRFVIG
+4535 KPRFVIG

-4556 GVSYSVTANGN
+4556 GVSYPVTANGN

-4826 TTNNKTPTLIG
+4826 TTNNKTPTLVG
-4837 STLPNTIVSIYVDG
+4837 NTLPNAIVSIYVDG

-4964 LGNDGNYELTFK
+4964 LGNDGNYVLTFK

-5037 IRNPQGVV
+5037 IRSPQGVV

-5084 EILIEHDTQIEIS
+5084 DILIEHDTQIEIS

-5398 DSITSQTRPTFSIFG
+5398 DSITSQTRPTFSISG

-5569 VNQEKYSIWVDTHIK
+5569 VNQEKYSIWVDTHIQ

-5592 NKSSSKTE
+5592 NKSSSKTD
-5600 WWSNSD
+5600 WWSNSST
-5606 LITMRGTG
+5606 ITMRGMG

-5635 ATGRWELS
+5635 ANGQWELS
-5643 TDKLPEGTY
+5643 TDQLPEGKY
-5652 DISLVIEDSA
+5652 DITLSIEDNA
-5662 GNRWEDVRE
+5662 GNRKEEVHE

-5708 TDSEGNTYTLTV
+5708 TDSNGNTYTLTV

-5929 NDGNYTLSVT
+5929 NDGTYTLSVT

-5990 AESATHLRTEPSAA
+5990 AESATHLRTVPSAA
-6004 EESVVKVTAYSITL
+6004 EESVVKETAYSITL

-6045 VNVSI
+6045 VNVSV

-6084 FIDKDNDFLIKEKTF
+6084 FIDKDDDFLIKEKTF

-6104 SADIVNAMNVR
+6104 SADIVNAMNAR

>member
-423 DSIITDTIAPEKPTI
+423 DSIITDTIPPEKPTI

-958 TVKLYIDGA
+958 TVKLYVDGA

-1033 DSGISDDNLT
+1033 DSGIADDNLT
-1043 NIVKPTLHLKDIDP
+1043 NIVNPTLHLKDIDP

-1062 QVWDAMSDTQI
+1062 QVWDAASDTQI

-1104 DIAGNKANSAIFDFT
+1104 DIAGNKANSAVFDFT

-1186 LFIPGNTWADG
+1186 LFTPGNTWADG

-1209 GNTNYS
+1209 GNTSYS

-1385 TFTPPT
+1385 SFTPT
-1391 SWADGDYTLSV
+1391 GAWADGDYTLSV

-1435 SGIPDDNLTNNVRPH
+1435 SGIPNDNLTNNVRPH

-1496 YTLTVEATDEA
+1496 YTLTVEATDKA
-1507 GNKATQTLDFTIDTT
+1507 GNKTTQELDFTIDTT

-1637 IPGDNLTNEAR
+1637 IPDDNLTNEAR

-2128 DNTDDSGT
+2128 DSTDDSGT
-2136 KGDHLTNVNKPTFL
+2136 KGDNLTNVNKPTFL

-2323 TPVIVLDSADDS
+2323 TPVIVLDSADDT
-2335 GVHGDNMTN
+2335 GIQGDNMTN
-2344 HTQPTFA
+2344 RTQPTFN

-2386 TPTGAWADGDYTLS
+2386 TPPTSWGAGDYTLS

-2449 FQVTVPTDV
+2449 FQVKVPTDV
-2458 NVVRLS
+2458 N
-2464 IDGGKTWFN
+2464 
-2473 ATQSATPG
+2473 
-2481 VWDYIWPDD
+2481 
-2490 VADGGYTL
+2490 
-2498 TVEATDEAGNK
+2498 E
-2509 ATQTLDFTID
+2509 
-2519 TTLSVP
+2519 
-2525 TLSLDSADDSGIA
+2525 
-2538 GDNITNVKT
+2538 
-2547 PGFTLNNIDTD
+2547 
-2558 VSRVIVEVMHNGI
+2558 
-2571 KQEVPLVQ
+2571 
-2579 TGGQWRFAPT
+2579 
-2589 SDWAD
+2589 
-2594 GDYILTVK
+2594 
-2602 VEDRAGNV
+2602 
-2610 KQSAPLTV
+2610 
-2618 TVDTHIAIDRIE
+2618 
-2630 LVNDSGI
+2630 
-2637 PGDNLTNEARP
+2637 
-2648 HFQVT
+2648 
-2653 VPADVNGVRL
+2653 
-2663 SIDGGKTWFDAT
+2663 
-2675 QSATSGVWDYTWLT
+2675 
-2689 NVANGPHTLMVEAS
+2689 
-2703 DKAGNKTTQKLDFT
+2703 
-2717 IDTILSEPTITL
+2717 
-2729 DSADDSA
+2729 
-2736 AGDNI
+2736 
-2741 TNVKMPGFTLG
+2741 
-2752 NIDAD
+2752 
-2757 VTKVVVTVAH
+2757 
-2767 DGKNQQIEL
+2767 
-2776 IKNGG
+2776 
-2781 VWRFTPGAAWT
+2781 
-2792 DGDYTLTVKVEDK
+2792 
-2805 AGNTNYSAPLTVTID
+2805 
-2820 TQTSIDRIE
+2820 
-2829 LLNDTGIVGDN
+2829 
-2840 LTNEARPQF
+2840 
-2849 HITVPTDVNSVQ
+2849 
-2861 LSLDG
+2861 
-2866 GINWVNATLTSD
+2866 
-2878 GVWEYIWPT
+2878 
-2887 DLVENTYTLT
+2887 
-2897 VKATDVAGNT
+2897 
-2907 ATETLNFIIDTTLS
+2907 
-2921 TPTITLDSADDSG
+2921 
-2934 TANDNKTNVKTPGF
+2934 
-2948 IIGGIDSDVTQVVV
+2948 
-2962 QVMRDGHSE
+2962 
-2971 EVELTQT
+2971 
-2978 NGQWRFVPGSAWTDG
+2978 
-2993 DYTLTVTVK
+2993 
-3002 DEAGNIR
+3002 
-3009 HSAPLTVT
+3009 
-3017 IDTQITIDHIELVN
+3017 
-3031 DSGIPDDNLTNNV
+3031 
-3044 RPHFQVTVP
+3044 
-3053 TDVNVVRL
+3053 VRL

-3106 KTTQQL
+3106 QTTQKL
-3112 DFIIDTLLSE
+3112 DFIIDTMLSE
-3122 PTIVLDNTDD
+3122 PTIVLDSTDD
-3132 SGTKGDNLTNVNKPT
+3132 SGTKGDNLTNANKPT
-3147 FLLGNIDADAR
+3147 FILGNIDADAR

-3279 IWDYTWPKDVTDG
+3279 TWDYTWPKDVTDG

-3349 IGNIDADAHSV
+3349 IGNIDSDAQSV

-3407 VRQSTPLVVTV
+3407 VRQSTPLIVTV

-3619 QIAIDRIEL
+3619 QIAIDHIEL

-3688 PEGQHTLTVEVTD
+3688 PEGQHTLIVEVTD

-3708 ETLNFTI
+3708 GTLDFTI

-3841 LTNHDRPVFDIH
+3841 LTNHDRPVFDIR
-3853 QVDSDVTRV
+3853 QIDSDVTRV

-3906 AGNVKESAPFEVRI
+3906 AGNVKESAPLEVRI

-4261 HIDGR
+4261 HLDGR
-4266 DYTIENTG
+4266 DYTIENKG

-4300 GNTKTSAELRIEID
+4300 GNTKTSAELKIEID

-4373 QWEFTAGSALPDGHY
+4373 QWQFTAGSALPDGHY

-4442 ISAREPLQSVTVI
+4442 ISAREQLQSVTVI

-4535 TPRFVIG
+4535 KPRFVIG

-4556 GVSYSVTANGN
+4556 GVSYPVTANGN

-4621 GNSNSDNLTNKQ
+4621 GSSNSDNLTNKQ

-4661 KQTITVGADGN
+4661 KHTITVGADGN

-4725 QHEATSLRPEF
+4725 QYEATSLRPEF
-4736 KGFAEAF
+4736 KGLAEAF

-5084 EILIEHDTQIEIS
+5084 DILIEHDTQIEIS

-5237 EADGTW
+5237 EADGSW

-5263 VAGNTEVSK
+5263 VAGNTQVSK
-5272 DYSVDVDS
+5272 NYSVDVDS

-5569 VNQEKYSIWVDTHIK
+5569 VNQEKYSIWVDTHIQ

-5592 NKSSSKTE
+5592 NKSSSKTD
-5600 WWSNSD
+5600 WWSNSST
-5606 LITMRGTG
+5606 ITMRGMG

-5635 ATGRWELS
+5635 ANGQWELS
-5643 TDKLPEGTY
+5643 TDQLPEGKY
-5652 DISLVIEDSA
+5652 DITLSIEDHA
-5662 GNRWEDVRE
+5662 GNRKEEVHE

-5708 TDSEGNTYTLTV
+5708 TDSNGNTYTLTV

-5865 AAGEDNGASDSD
+5865 AAGEDNGVSDSD

-5909 DIYQATQGAD
+5909 DTYQATQGAD

-5929 NDGNYTLSVT
+5929 NDGTYTLSVT

-5969 DDASDDATA
+5969 DDASDDATP

-5990 AESATHLRTEPSAA
+5990 AESDTHLRTVPSAA
-6004 EESVVKVTAYSITL
+6004 EESVVKETAYSITL
-6018 LNADSGD
+6018 LNANSGD

-6045 VNVSI
+6045 VNVSV

-6084 FIDKDNDFLIKEKTF
+6084 FIDKDDDFLIKEKTF

-6104 SADIVNAMNVR
+6104 SADIVNAMNAR

>member
-30 VSLSGPDMNITTPRG
+30 VSLSGPDINITTPRG

-2128 DNTDDSGT
+2128 DSTDDSGT

-2427 NIELVNDSGIPD
+2427 N
-2439 DNLTNNVRPH
+2439 
-2449 FQVTVPTDV
+2449 
-2458 NVVRLS
+2458 
-2464 IDGGKTWFN
+2464 
-2473 ATQSATPG
+2473 
-2481 VWDYIWPDD
+2481 
-2490 VADGGYTL
+2490 
-2498 TVEATDEAGNK
+2498 
-2509 ATQTLDFTID
+2509 
-2519 TTLSVP
+2519 
-2525 TLSLDSADDSGIA
+2525 
-2538 GDNITNVKT
+2538 
-2547 PGFTLNNIDTD
+2547 
-2558 VSRVIVEVMHNGI
+2558 
-2571 KQEVPLVQ
+2571 
-2579 TGGQWRFAPT
+2579 
-2589 SDWAD
+2589 
-2594 GDYILTVK
+2594 
-2602 VEDRAGNV
+2602 
-2610 KQSAPLTV
+2610 
-2618 TVDTHIAIDRIE
+2618 
-2630 LVNDSGI
+2630 
-2637 PGDNLTNEARP
+2637 
-2648 HFQVT
+2648 
-2653 VPADVNGVRL
+2653 
-2663 SIDGGKTWFDAT
+2663 
-2675 QSATSGVWDYTWLT
+2675 
-2689 NVANGPHTLMVEAS
+2689 
-2703 DKAGNKTTQKLDFT
+2703 
-2717 IDTILSEPTITL
+2717 
-2729 DSADDSA
+2729 
-2736 AGDNI
+2736 
-2741 TNVKMPGFTLG
+2741 
-2752 NIDAD
+2752 
-2757 VTKVVVTVAH
+2757 
-2767 DGKNQQIEL
+2767 
-2776 IKNGG
+2776 
-2781 VWRFTPGAAWT
+2781 
-2792 DGDYTLTVKVEDK
+2792 
-2805 AGNTNYSAPLTVTID
+2805 
-2820 TQTSIDRIE
+2820 
-2829 LLNDTGIVGDN
+2829 
-2840 LTNEARPQF
+2840 
-2849 HITVPTDVNSVQ
+2849 
-2861 LSLDG
+2861 
-2866 GINWVNATLTSD
+2866 
-2878 GVWEYIWPT
+2878 
-2887 DLVENTYTLT
+2887 
-2897 VKATDVAGNT
+2897 
-2907 ATETLNFIIDTTLS
+2907 
-2921 TPTITLDSADDSG
+2921 
-2934 TANDNKTNVKTPGF
+2934 
-2948 IIGGIDSDVTQVVV
+2948 
-2962 QVMRDGHSE
+2962 
-2971 EVELTQT
+2971 
-2978 NGQWRFVPGSAWTDG
+2978 
-2993 DYTLTVTVK
+2993 
-3002 DEAGNIR
+3002 
-3009 HSAPLTVT
+3009 
-3017 IDTQITIDHIELVN
+3017 IELVN

-4274 GNLTFTPDQ
+4274 ENLTFTPDQ

-4556 GVSYSVTANGN
+4556 GVSYPVTANGN

>member
-1033 DSGISDDNLT
+1033 DSGIADDNLT

-1062 QVWDAMSDTQI
+1062 QVWDAASDTQI

-1104 DIAGNKANSAIFDFT
+1104 DIAGNKANSAVFDFT

-1482 VWDYIWPDDVADGG
+1482 AWDYIWPDDVADGG

-1637 IPGDNLTNEAR
+1637 IPDDNLTNEAR

-1699 MVEASDKAG
+1699 MVEATDKAG

-1787 PGAAWTDGDYTLTVK
+1787 PGAAWTDGNYTLTVK

-2015 TVTIDTQIT
+2015 TVTIDTQIA

-2070 FNATQSAT
+2070 FNATQSST

-2128 DNTDDSGT
+2128 DSTDDSGT
-2136 KGDHLTNVNKPTFL
+2136 KGDNLTNVNKPTFL

-2219 VDTQITIDV
+2219 VDTQITIDA

-2323 TPVIVLDSADDS
+2323 VPVIVLNSADDT
-2335 GVHGDNMTN
+2335 GVQGDNMTN
-2344 HTQPTFA
+2344 STQPTFA

-2375 DATKDAGGWTF
+2375 DATKGVGGWSF

-2449 FQVTVPTDV
+2449 FQVKVPTDV
-2458 NVVRLS
+2458 N
-2464 IDGGKTWFN
+2464 
-2473 ATQSATPG
+2473 
-2481 VWDYIWPDD
+2481 
-2490 VADGGYTL
+2490 
-2498 TVEATDEAGNK
+2498 E
-2509 ATQTLDFTID
+2509 
-2519 TTLSVP
+2519 
-2525 TLSLDSADDSGIA
+2525 
-2538 GDNITNVKT
+2538 
-2547 PGFTLNNIDTD
+2547 
-2558 VSRVIVEVMHNGI
+2558 
-2571 KQEVPLVQ
+2571 
-2579 TGGQWRFAPT
+2579 
-2589 SDWAD
+2589 
-2594 GDYILTVK
+2594 
-2602 VEDRAGNV
+2602 
-2610 KQSAPLTV
+2610 
-2618 TVDTHIAIDRIE
+2618 
-2630 LVNDSGI
+2630 
-2637 PGDNLTNEARP
+2637 
-2648 HFQVT
+2648 
-2653 VPADVNGVRL
+2653 
-2663 SIDGGKTWFDAT
+2663 
-2675 QSATSGVWDYTWLT
+2675 
-2689 NVANGPHTLMVEAS
+2689 
-2703 DKAGNKTTQKLDFT
+2703 
-2717 IDTILSEPTITL
+2717 
-2729 DSADDSA
+2729 
-2736 AGDNI
+2736 
-2741 TNVKMPGFTLG
+2741 
-2752 NIDAD
+2752 
-2757 VTKVVVTVAH
+2757 
-2767 DGKNQQIEL
+2767 
-2776 IKNGG
+2776 
-2781 VWRFTPGAAWT
+2781 
-2792 DGDYTLTVKVEDK
+2792 
-2805 AGNTNYSAPLTVTID
+2805 
-2820 TQTSIDRIE
+2820 
-2829 LLNDTGIVGDN
+2829 
-2840 LTNEARPQF
+2840 
-2849 HITVPTDVNSVQ
+2849 
-2861 LSLDG
+2861 
-2866 GINWVNATLTSD
+2866 
-2878 GVWEYIWPT
+2878 
-2887 DLVENTYTLT
+2887 
-2897 VKATDVAGNT
+2897 
-2907 ATETLNFIIDTTLS
+2907 
-2921 TPTITLDSADDSG
+2921 
-2934 TANDNKTNVKTPGF
+2934 
-2948 IIGGIDSDVTQVVV
+2948 
-2962 QVMRDGHSE
+2962 
-2971 EVELTQT
+2971 
-2978 NGQWRFVPGSAWTDG
+2978 
-2993 DYTLTVTVK
+2993 
-3002 DEAGNIR
+3002 
-3009 HSAPLTVT
+3009 
-3017 IDTQITIDHIELVN
+3017 
-3031 DSGIPDDNLTNNV
+3031 
-3044 RPHFQVTVP
+3044 
-3053 TDVNVVRL
+3053 VRL

-3106 KTTQQL
+3106 QTTQKL
-3112 DFIIDTLLSE
+3112 DFIIDTMLSE
-3122 PTIVLDNTDD
+3122 PTIVLDSTDD
-3132 SGTKGDNLTNVNKPT
+3132 SGTKGDNLTNANKPT
-3147 FLLGNIDADAR
+3147 FILGNIDADAR
-3158 YVTVEVQHGGTK
+3158 YVTVEVQYGGTK

-3190 WADGDYTLTVR
+3190 WADGDYMLTVR

-3316 DTRLSTPTIAMDSRD
+3316 DTRLSTPTITMDSRD

-3349 IGNIDADAHSV
+3349 IGNIDSDAQSV

-3407 VRQSTPLVVTV
+3407 VRQSTPLIVTV

-3464 GGANWVSATQ
+3464 GGANWVSAAQ

-3619 QIAIDRIEL
+3619 QIAIDHIEL

-3715 DITLLT
+3715 DITLMT

-3841 LTNHDRPVFDIH
+3841 LTNHDRPVFDIR

-4417 SVVMLDDAGK
+4417 SVVMLDDVGK

-4535 TPRFVIG
+4535 KPRFVIG

-4556 GVSYSVTANGN
+4556 GVSYPVTANGN

-4826 TTNNKTPTLIG
+4826 TTNNKTPTLVG
-4837 STLPNTIVSIYVDG
+4837 NTLPNAIVSIYVDG

-4964 LGNDGNYELTFK
+4964 LGNDGNYVLTFK

-5037 IRNPQGVV
+5037 IRSPQGVV

-5084 EILIEHDTQIEIS
+5084 DILIEHDTQIEIS

-5398 DSITSQTRPTFSIFG
+5398 DSITSQTRPTFSISG

-5569 VNQEKYSIWVDTHIK
+5569 VNQEKYSIWVDTHIQ

-5592 NKSSSKTE
+5592 NKSSSKTD
-5600 WWSNSD
+5600 WWSNSST
-5606 LITMRGTG
+5606 ITMRGMG

-5635 ATGRWELS
+5635 ANGQWELS
-5643 TDKLPEGTY
+5643 TDQLPEGKY
-5652 DISLVIEDSA
+5652 DITLSIEDNA
-5662 GNRWEDVRE
+5662 GNRKEEVHE

-5708 TDSEGNTYTLTV
+5708 TDSNGNTYTLTV

-5816 VWFFTPGTPLAD
+5816 VWFFTPGTPLTD

-5929 NDGNYTLSVT
+5929 NDGTYTLSVT

-5969 DDASDDATA
+5969 NDASDDATA

-5990 AESATHLRTEPSAA
+5990 AESATHLRTVPSVA
-6004 EESVVKVTAYSITL
+6004 EESVVKETAYSITL

-6045 VNVSI
+6045 VNVSV

-6104 SADIVNAMNVR
+6104 SADIVNAMNAR